1 MNKRICSIF
10 LLLTLLLALLPLQA
24 NAVTA
29 GMAALDMQEISR
41 TEYQISKDVK
51 EYEWLLNNGSLTKQ
65 MVGHVMEVKV
75 GKDSTATLAAGYSDY
90 NIDRIKNNQWAMV
103 KTTEQAQ
110 AMETRRTV
118 NVVGAINGGGFDM
131 SNGRPSG
138 ALVLNGTVIQ
148 SANSTTF
155 WVDKENVAHITD
167 GMEYTQAVADGRVS
181 EAISSFGDI
190 LSDGK
195 AYTGLDNSTRASR
208 TAVGIKPDGSVVLFM
223 VDGRQSPYS
232 AGMTMAELAAA
243 MEELGCERAINL
255 DGGGSSTFATQREGD
270 VVSEVDPNGKSAGLT
285 LRCRPSDGYER
296 RVSNTLMVL
305 SSAKAT
311 GDFDHAVLMPNNEIY
326 TPGSTVAFEA
336 SGVDGGGFPTDIPA
350 GASWSLTEGAALGSI
365 NAQTGV
371 FIANE
376 GAEGTVSA
384 ALTVNGK
391 VAGTTQIGLHWPDTL
406 GFTNNSVSLDFGK
419 TSDMTFKPTWNG
431 REVRYKDGDFVWSL
445 DESEKISY
453 KYTALVEKKGYGFSQ
468 KWSGGKPFKWTGP
481 NLDQEETPWGVVP
494 EIFMSLTG
502 NIGETQMI
510 EWGAGDGSTYQ
521 TYFTEQSASYQV
533 GADGTITV
541 QELLTHDK
549 AEKLTDDGWKECTED
564 ENTKL
569 VNLEHAFTI
578 GRFENNQFVADAKN
592 SLRAMAQVV
601 LKAKPSVSGS
611 IELVVGLEPLVLFD
625 FEAPDA
631 STSIESYWNTYV
643 EPGSDNHGANNG
655 HGGQLSADEIQ
666 KYRLWVRSGAGRVGA
681 NYAGSGVVTG
691 KENGVR
697 FGEGAYKLAYD
708 FNQVSATAPIAADF
722 GYSCDLLVNMQQPT
736 KIGMWVNVPAARKND
751 DSILKVI
758 SAGGAND
765 TVAGNG
771 YNELNANGTFTFVEG
786 KIPSCV
792 TMYSQYYGSAV
803 DEKGNTVILS
813 TLSDMAG
820 RGWIWVEA
828 DISSMQ
834 MPIGL
839 YRGYAV
845 HLVSPQNAG
854 KLTEGST
861 TKDACKDAYI
871 LIDNIQFIYGTNTND
886 INNPAIESVTET
898 TTNTVLYDGQEPE
911 VTGSSLNFTVN
922 YSDSEATDKYASGI
936 DTASTRVYIDGVNQ
950 TANAEINTGSLYLRN
965 LNLRNGEH
973 SLTVYLKDLYG
984 NETNT
989 TYYFRVADPEGT
1001 EAGIAVVPQQAAPEI
1016 GKEFALYVVNVT
1028 NERVSSAD
1036 LEIEFPASYLATG
1049 VTVEAASGYTASL
1062 GTVSGN
1068 RVPVHIKASPIATQ
1082 MARTVQ
1088 EYDHEMACLVLTIP
1102 ESAAS
1107 DKYFE
1112 YSIAQAT
1119 YQTTSGH
1126 NTFVGSAQRV
1136 MLETACELHVDR
1148 TLLVGTKTT
1157 LRVTDRS
1164 GEPQARASIYAGE
1177 TLLGKTG
1184 PDGTLKYTFTTTGLQ
1199 TLHAV
1204 SSAGRSQNAS
1214 AVVCAK
1220 PEVNGG
1226 APFGVQNNAVAGA
1239 STAQSITWL
1248 SSIDGSAE
1256 KALVRYAEKADMTGA
1271 VEFTG
1276 TSEIQFFVEST
1287 SGNALRCNI
1296 ARLSGLSSGTT
1307 YYYQVGDG
1315 TKWSE
1320 IFHFTTADPTEQMTN
1335 FFILGDIQ
1343 TSSTANL
1350 ERALQELRAGSYDF
1364 GIQTGDAIDDVT
1376 KLENWQSFFTVV
1388 NQKNLNGTAL
1398 VHALGNHEYMG
1409 DSDGEVSGN
1418 IFDLP
1423 QSKPNL
1429 WYAVEYGDVCVVVV
1443 NHQSEGAPNGSLVDA
1458 TAEIA
1463 EKLKTDCSWKVLV
1476 THMPVYGTEGVL
1488 PEASIKAIA
1497 ANLEKAGIDF
1507 VFSGDDNS
1515 YTRTYPMIGN
1525 VKQLENSSKGIVY
1538 YICGDLSGK
1547 TATCTRLD
1555 CHARVIERTE
1565 YQGLYMTAEATRES
1579 MTIRAYKYDGKLLDT
1594 YTKKRTDCE
1603 LGRHEVDGT
1612 RSKYDMAN
1620 GTITC
1625 AVCGVALKP
1634 KDGYAFTGLLSTT
1647 DGKQAVLTKGT
1658 LKRSKFT
1665 SLSEKIYHSCESGYA
1680 YLTTQSDSRTCLKG
1694 GYTTDTCPSCK
1705 ATDRSEFLSPKGHDW
1720 DENHICKKCQ
1730 SAGIDITS
1738 SEVVFKFGTPEN
1750 SRDADEVP
1758 SYEYADTGVRPSSFA
1773 KHGEYT
1779 LVSSN
1784 DATVEDDGVMR
1795 DLYVQWPENKQ
1806 IGPATIVCEGKG
1818 NYYGTKTLRYV
1829 IVPASV
1835 KQLNVTDITETT
1847 ARLTWSAAPG
1857 AQYYEVFACNE
1868 NNTSRQS
1875 LGSNIESCEF
1885 MLTGLS
1891 PDETTYY
1898 VVAGRAKVNAEDK
1911 KEYASLHWSPICAV
1925 QAAPISANVTAMTA
1939 TVDDVQIP
1947 AVQVDGTNY
1956 LFLPASANL
1965 KSLNAVFTRS
1975 ADEGNLVVTGNQGS
1989 QSVSGGDA
1997 LNVSALASETDG
2009 YRSITA
2015 KVGNGDGF
2023 TVRVMQATSL
2033 PTLYLTSSSATE
2045 NRTYIDTSKTNTTTA
2060 ALRMLDAA
2068 GDEIGVG
2075 NIKELKARG
2084 NSTFAYAL
2092 KKSYQIKLETTAD
2105 LLQTGESVETWV
2117 LLANYFDATLMHDK
2131 LFKDMA
2137 TQLDM
2142 RYTASCN
2149 WVNLY
2154 YDGEYRGVYLLSEK
2168 NAVKSTGV
2176 NIIDMEKAYEALN
2189 EGYGTNMHTTIG
2201 NANGVTYTYTTG
2213 LAEPDNITGG
2223 YLLELN
2229 YSEPDE
2235 VSGFITK
2242 RGKGVNVKSPEWCG
2256 ESAMQY
2262 ISGYY
2267 QAFEDAV
2274 YAVDD
2279 SGAYTGYNESTGKYY
2294 YEYVDRDSLVKIFL
2308 MQELALNPDGFISS
2322 LYFYKDADGIMYA
2335 GPIWDQDMT
2344 LGTGWSKQISPDT
2357 TDYHY
2362 LAEALI
2368 QIPDFRAAVNSYYTE
2383 HFAPLANRLIE
2394 EDGTIAEYEALLMDS
2409 AEMNFVLWPYIRIG
2423 NPTEDGHIWQNATY
2437 AGVVADMQSWITKR
2451 ISYLDS
2457 TFGKTVYEL
2466 GDVNMDGVVNSY
2478 DAVLIL
2484 RYASDFD
2491 DDDFNLQYADIDK
2504 NGVVNSYDAVLL
2516 LQYVISKKD

>member
-1 MNKRICSIF
+1 MSKRICSIF
-10 LLLTLLLALLPLQA
+10 LLLALLPLQA
-24 NAVTA
+24 NAVNA

-41 TEYQISKDVK
+41 TEYRISKDVK

-65 MVGHVMEVKV
+65 MVGHVMEIKV
-75 GKDSTATLAAGYSDY
+75 GQDSTATLAAGYSYY
-90 NIDRIKNNQWAMV
+90 NIEDIKNGRWAMV
-103 KTTEQAQ
+103 TTTEQAQ
-110 AMETRRTV
+110 AMETQRKV
-118 NVVGAINGGGFDM
+118 NVVGAVNGGGFDM

-138 ALVLNGTVIQ
+138 ALVLDGNVIQ

-155 WVDKENVAHITD
+155 WVDKENNAYITD
-167 GMEYTQAVADGRVS
+167 GTEYNQAVAEGRVS

-190 LSDGK
+190 LKDGK
-195 AYTGLDNSTRASR
+195 AFTGLDNSTRASR
-208 TAVGIKPDGSVVLFM
+208 TAVGIKADGSVVLFM

-305 SSAKAT
+305 SSAEAT
-311 GDFDHAVLMPNNEIY
+311 GKFARAVLTPNNEIY
-326 TPGSTVAFEA
+326 TPGSTVAFKA

-371 FIANE
+371 FTANE
-376 GAEGTVSA
+376 GAEGTVTA
-384 ALTVNGK
+384 ALTVNGE
-391 VAGTTQIGLHWPDTL
+391 VAGKTQIQLHWPDTL
-406 GFTNNSVSLDFGK
+406 GFTNNSVSLDFGE

-431 REVRYKDGDFVWSL
+431 REVRYKDGDFEWSL

-453 KYTALVEKKGYGFSQ
+453 KYTALVEEKGYGFSK

-481 NLDQEETPWGVVP
+481 NLDQEKTPWGVVP
-494 EIFMSLTG
+494 KIFMSLTG

-521 TYFTEQSASYQV
+521 TYFTEKSASYQV

-549 AEKLTDDGWKECTED
+549 AEKLTDDGWEECTEE
-564 ENTKL
+564 ENAKL
-569 VNLEHAFTI
+569 VHLEHTFAL
-578 GRFENNQFVADAKN
+578 GQFENNQFVADKKN
-592 SLRAMAQVV
+592 SLRATAQVV
-601 LKAKPSVSGS
+601 LKAKPSVNGS
-611 IELVVGLEPLVLFD
+611 VELVVGLEPLVLFD
-625 FEAPDA
+625 FEAPADGKK
-631 STSIESYWNTYV
+631 SIEEYWNTYV
-643 EPGSDNHGANNG
+643 EPGPDNHPKNNG
-655 HGGQLSADEIQ
+655 HDGQLSAEEIQ
-666 KYRLWVRSGAGRVGA
+666 SYRLWVRSGAGRTGA
-681 NYAGSGVVTG
+681 DYSGSGVVTG

-708 FNQVSATAPIAADF
+708 FTKVSATAPIAADF

-758 SAGGAND
+758 SAGGANS
-765 TVAGNG
+765 TVSGNG
-771 YNELNANGTFTFVEG
+771 YNKLNADGTFTFVEG
-786 KIPSCV
+786 EIPSCV
-792 TMYSQYYGSAV
+792 TMYSQYYGSVV
-803 DEKGNTVILS
+803 DEKGNTVVLS

-834 MPIGL
+834 MPIDL
-839 YRGYAV
+839 YRAYAV

-854 KLTEGST
+854 KLTEDST

-989 TYYFRVADPEGT
+989 TYYFRVVDPEGT

-1028 NERVSSAD
+1028 NEMVSSAD
-1036 LEIEFPASYLATG
+1036 LEIEFPASYLAAG

-1068 RVPVHIKASPIATQ
+1068 RVPVHIEASPIATQ

-1119 YQTTSGH
+1119 YQTPSGR

-1136 MLETACELHVDR
+1136 TLATACELHVDR
-1148 TLLVGTKTT
+1148 TLLVGTQTT

-1177 TLLGKTG
+1177 TLLGRTG
-1184 PDGTLKYTFTTTGLQ
+1184 PDGTLKYTFTRAGLQ

-1220 PEVNGG
+1220 PEVNEGL
-1226 APFGVQNNAVAGA
+1226 PFGVQNNAIAGA

-1248 SSIDGSAE
+1248 SSIDSSAE
-1256 KALVRYAEKADMTGA
+1256 KAVIRYAENAELTGA
-1271 VEFTG
+1271 EEFTG

-1320 IFHFTTADPTEQMTN
+1320 IFHFTTADPAEQTTS

-1343 TSSTANL
+1343 TSKTDNL
-1350 ERALQELRAGSYDF
+1350 ERALLELCAGSYDF

-1376 KLENWQSFFTVV
+1376 KFENWQSFFTVV

-1398 VHALGNHEYMG
+1398 VHAMGNHEYQG
-1409 DSDGEVSGN
+1409 DSNGEVSSS

-1423 QSKPNL
+1423 QSGPNL

-1443 NHQSEGAPNGSLVDA
+1443 NHQSQDAPNGSLVDA

-1463 EKLKTDCSWKVLV
+1463 EQLKTDCSWKVLV
-1476 THMPVYGTEGVL
+1476 THAPVYGTEGVL

-1515 YTRTYPMIGN
+1515 YTRTYPMLGN
-1525 VKQLENSSKGIVY
+1525 VKQAENSSKGIVY

-1547 TATCTRLD
+1547 TATCTPLD
-1555 CHARVIERTE
+1555 CHVKVIERTE

-1579 MTIRAYKYDGKLLDT
+1579 MTIRAYRYDGTLLDT

-1603 LGRHEVDGT
+1603 LGKHT
-1612 RSKYDMAN
+1612 FNSSSLYDMQS

-1625 AVCGVALKP
+1625 TLCDTPVDASTTDCSGVLA
-1634 KDGYAFTGLLSTT
+1634 TT
-1647 DGKQAVLTKGT
+1647 DGKLAILTSGA
-1658 LKRSKFT
+1658 LKKNEFSSFG
-1665 SLSEKIYHSCESGYA
+1665 EKNYHSCASGYA
-1680 YLTTQSDSRTCLKG
+1680 YETVRTDERTCIKG
-1694 GYTTDTCPSCK
+1694 GRTTDTCPECGAKDVSQ
-1705 ATDRSEFLSPKGHDW
+1705 FLYPLGHDW
-1720 DENHICKKCQ
+1720 DDDHVCRKCGFK
-1730 SAGIDITS
+1730 GIDIAS
-1738 SEVVFKFGTPEN
+1738 DAVVFKFGTPEKP
-1750 SRDADEVP
+1750 RTGTDIP
-1758 SYEYADTGVRPSSFA
+1758 QYAYQPGGIRPSSFG
-1773 KHGEYT
+1773 KHGDHILT
-1779 LVSSN
+1779 SSN
-1784 DATVEDDGVMR
+1784 DAGVGSDGIMK
-1795 DLYVQWPENKQ
+1795 DLYVQWPNNKD
-1806 IGPATIVCEGKG
+1806 IGTAKIVYEGKG
-1818 NYYGTKTLRYV
+1818 NYYGTVELTYV
-1829 IVPASV
+1829 IIPARV
-1835 KQLNVTDITETT
+1835 EKLNVTEITETT
-1847 ARLTWSAAPG
+1847 AKLTWSAAPG
-1857 AQYYEVFACNE
+1857 ATYYKVYSCDE
-1868 NNTSRQS
+1868 NAGNRKE
-1875 LGSNIESCEF
+1875 LGTTESCEF
-1885 MLTGLS
+1885 VLTGLVQ
-1891 PDETTYY
+1891 DETTYY
-1898 VVAGRAKVNAEDK
+1898 VVKSCAKAPAENN
-1911 KEYASLHWSPICAV
+1911 KEYSSGNSPVCAV
-1925 QAAPISANVTAMTA
+1925 SALPLSADVTAMTA
-1939 TVDDVQIP
+1939 TVDGVQIP

-1956 LFLPASANL
+1956 LFLPSSANL
-1965 KSLNAVFTRS
+1965 ASLNAVFTRS
-1975 ADEGNLVVTGNQGS
+1975 AETGDLVVTGDLSS
-1989 QSVSGGDA
+1989 QNVSSTDS
-1997 LNVSALASETDG
+1997 LNISALASETDG
-2009 YRSITA
+2009 YRTITA
-2015 KVGNGDGF
+2015 KIGNGTAF

-2033 PTLYLTSSSATE
+2033 PTVYLTSTDASAQG
-2045 NRTYIDTSKTNTTTA
+2045 RAYVDASKQNTTTA
-2060 ALRMLDAA
+2060 ALRMIDAN
-2068 GDEIGVG
+2068 GGEIAAT
-2075 NIKELKARG
+2075 NITELKARG
-2084 NSTFAYAL
+2084 NSTFTYAE
-2092 KKSYQIKLETTAD
+2092 KKSYQIKLETASN
-2105 LLQTGESVETWV
+2105 LLQTGENVKTWV

-2137 TQLDM
+2137 ASLQM
-2142 RYTASCN
+2142 PYTASCN

-2168 NAVKSTGV
+2168 NTVKSTGV
-2176 NIIDMEKAYEALN
+2176 NITDMEDAYKEQN
-2189 EGYGTNMHTTIG
+2189 PSYGTDMQTASSK
-2201 NANGVTYTYTTG
+2201 NAYGMTYFYTTG
-2213 LAEPDNITGG
+2213 LTEPGDITGG

-2229 YSEPDE
+2229 HDRPDE
-2235 VSGFITK
+2235 VSGFIT
-2242 RGKGVNVKSPEWCG
+2242 RQGKGMNVKSPEWCG
-2256 ESAMQY
+2256 EEAMRY
-2262 ISGYY
+2262 ISEYY

-2274 YAVDD
+2274 YATDK
-2279 SGAYTGYNESTGKYY
+2279 SGNYTGVNAEGKHYY
-2294 YEYVDRDSLVKIFL
+2294 DYVDRDSLVKIFL

-2322 LYFYKDADGIMYA
+2322 LYFYKDAGKKMYA

-2344 LGTGWSKQISPDT
+2344 LGTGWTKQISPET

-2362 LAEALI
+2362 LAQALI
-2368 QIPDFRAAVNSYYTE
+2368 QIPDFHAAVLRCYTE
-2383 HFAPLANRLIE
+2383 TFAPLAKELLAENGAVNDYAARL
-2394 EDGTIAEYEALLMDS
+2394 TDS
-2409 AEMNFVLWPYIRIG
+2409 AEMNFVLWDYIRVG
-2423 NPTEDGHIWQNATY
+2423 ELDNAGHIWQGATY
-2437 AGVVADMQSWITKR
+2437 ASVLADMRSWLTKR
-2451 ISYLDS
+2451 IAYLDS
-2457 TFGKTVYEL
+2457 AFAGTVFEI
-2466 GDVNMDGVVNSY
+2466 GDVNGDGVVDIFDVYSLRRYLAGYEVEGIILANGDVNGDGDVDIF
-2478 DAVLIL
+2478 DAW
-2484 RYASDFD
+2484 A
-2491 DDDFNLQYADIDK
+2491 LQRRLAGYED
-2504 NGVVNSYDAVLL
+2504 
-2516 LQYVISKKD
+2516 

>member
-1 MNKRICSIF
+1 MKKRICSIF
-10 LLLTLLLALLPLQA
+10 LLLTLLIALLPLQA

-75 GKDSTATLAAGYSDY
+75 GKNSTATLAAGYSDY
-90 NIDRIKNNQWAMV
+90 NIDDIKNNQWAMV

-110 AMETRRTV
+110 AMETRRKV

-138 ALVLNGTVIQ
+138 ALVLDGTVIQ

-167 GMEYTQAVADGRVS
+167 GTEYTQAVADGRVS

-311 GDFDHAVLMPNNEIY
+311 GEFDHAVLMPNNEIY
-326 TPGSTVAFEA
+326 TPGSTVAFRA
-336 SGVDGGGFPTDIPA
+336 SGVDGGGFPMNIPA

-365 NAQTGV
+365 NAQTGI
-371 FIANE
+371 FTANE

-391 VAGTTQIGLHWPDTL
+391 VAGTTQIELHWPDTL

-431 REVRYKDGDFVWSL
+431 REVRYKDGDFEWALVPTYYKFSPVIASSGDVKYKMAITPESLNKDMKVNGVNYRVTELALSADSNGTQLVSATVVQAGADPVVHTAVLGTFTNDLFVAGEETSLRASVQVTLRQNSTVTGSVDVVVGMEPYVIMDFEDHVVQGTTIPATDYWSCHVGL
-445 DESEKISY
+445 SSTGDHGALTVEEVKKDRIWIRDTARRGIVFPSSCNQVVSAEEDENVRFGQYAYKLGYDYTNISTSTTASADFGFSGDMQLNTMQPTKLGLWINVPSALSEDESIIKAILKGNAYEEAAA
-453 KYTALVEKKGYGFSQ
+453 TAYMAINE
-468 KWSGGKPFKWTGP
+468 
-481 NLDQEETPWGVVP
+481 
-494 EIFMSLTG
+494 
-502 NIGETQMI
+502 
-510 EWGAGDGSTYQ
+510 DGSTS
-521 TYFTEQSASYQV
+521 YFDGGLNGTAAYFQYKSYN
-533 GADGTITV
+533 ADGT
-541 QELLTHDK
+541 
-549 AEKLTDDGWKECTED
+549 
-564 ENTKL
+564 
-569 VNLEHAFTI
+569 
-578 GRFENNQFVADAKN
+578 
-592 SLRAMAQVV
+592 
-601 LKAKPSVSGS
+601 VSG
-611 IELVVGLEPLVLFD
+611 EHLCDWAGKG
-625 FEAPDA
+625 
-631 STSIESYWNTYV
+631 W
-643 EPGSDNHGANNG
+643 
-655 HGGQLSADEIQ
+655 
-666 KYRLWVRSGAGRVGA
+666 LW
-681 NYAGSGVVTG
+681 
-691 KENGVR
+691 
-697 FGEGAYKLAYD
+697 
-708 FNQVSATAPIAADF
+708 I
-722 GYSCDLLVNMQQPT
+722 
-736 KIGMWVNVPAARKND
+736 
-751 DSILKVI
+751 
-758 SAGGAND
+758 
-765 TVAGNG
+765 
-771 YNELNANGTFTFVEG
+771 
-786 KIPSCV
+786 
-792 TMYSQYYGSAV
+792 
-803 DEKGNTVILS
+803 
-813 TLSDMAG
+813 
-820 RGWIWVEA
+820 EA
-828 DISSMQ
+828 DISTLQ
-834 MPIGL
+834 MPVDMPRAYVIRVTSPPNCTKGT
-839 YRGYAV
+839 GYF
-845 HLVSPQNAG
+845 
-854 KLTEGST
+854 
-861 TKDACKDAYI
+861 Y
-871 LIDNIQFIYGTNTND
+871 IDNFQFIYGTNTND

-984 NETNT
+984 NETST

-1028 NERVSSAD
+1028 NEMVSSAD
-1036 LEIEFPASYLATG
+1036 LEIEFPASYLAAG

-1068 RVPVHIKASPIATQ
+1068 RVPVHIEASPIATQ

-1119 YQTTSGH
+1119 YQTPSGR

-1256 KALVRYAEKADMTGA
+1256 KAIIRYAEKADMAGA

-1315 TKWSE
+1315 TTWSE
-1320 IFHFTTADPTEQMTN
+1320 VFHFTTADPTEQTTN

-1423 QSKPNL
+1423 QSEPNL

-1525 VKQLENSSKGIVY
+1525 VKQPENSSKGIVY

-1555 CHARVIERTE
+1555 CHAKVIERTE

-1579 MTIRAYKYDGKLLDT
+1579 MTIRAYKYDGTLLDT

-1603 LGRHEVDGT
+1603 LGRHKVDGT

-1625 AVCGVALKP
+1625 AVCGVALEP
-1634 KDGYAFTGLLSTT
+1634 KNDYAFTGLLSTT
-1647 DGKQAVLTKGT
+1647 DGKQAVLTNGT
-1658 LKRSKFT
+1658 LKTSEFT
-1665 SLSEKIYHSCESGYA
+1665 SLGEKIYHSCESGYA
-1680 YLTTQSDSRTCLKG
+1680 YETVHTDERTCVTG
-1694 GYTTDTCPSCK
+1694 GRTIDTCPECGAKDQSQ
-1705 ATDRSEFLSPKGHDW
+1705 FLYPEGHDW
-1720 DENHICKKCQ
+1720 NDVYVCSKCGFH
-1730 SAGIDITS
+1730 GIDIAS
-1738 SEVVFKFGTPEN
+1738 NAVIFKFNTPEKP
-1750 SRDADEVP
+1750 RDLTP
-1758 SYEYADTGVRPSSFA
+1758 IPQYAYKSGGIRPSSFGR
-1773 KHGEYT
+1773 HGNHILT
-1779 LVSSN
+1779 SSN
-1784 DATVEDDGVMR
+1784 DAGVGSDGIMK
-1795 DLYVQWPENKQ
+1795 DLYVQWPNNKE
-1806 IGPATIVCEGKG
+1806 IGVAKIVYEGKG
-1818 NYYGTKTLRYV
+1818 NYYGRVELTYV
-1829 IVPASV
+1829 IVPDRVEKLS
-1835 KQLNVTDITETT
+1835 VTDITGTT
-1847 ARLTWSAAPG
+1847 AKLTWPAAPG
-1857 AQYYEVFACNE
+1857 ATYYEVYSCNVSGDAKAKVG
-1868 NNTSRQS
+1868 TSD
-1875 LGSNIESCEF
+1875 NCEF
-1885 MLTGLS
+1885 VLTGLE
-1891 PDETTYY
+1891 PNKTTYY
-1898 VVAGRAKVNAEDK
+1898 VVKGFAKVNDTS
-1911 KEYASLHWSPICAV
+1911 YSHPQYSPVCTV
-1925 QAAPISANVTAMTA
+1925 SALPLSADVTAMTA
-1939 TVDDVQIP
+1939 TVDGVQIP

-1965 KSLNAVFTRS
+1965 ASLNAVFTRS
-1975 ADEGNLVVTGNQGS
+1975 AETGDLVVTGDLGS
-1989 QSVSGGDA
+1989 QNVSSTDS
-1997 LNVSALASETDG
+1997 LDVSALASETDG
-2009 YRSITA
+2009 YRTITA
-2015 KVGNGDGF
+2015 KVGNGTAF

-2033 PTLYLTSSSATE
+2033 PTVYLTSTDASAQG
-2045 NRTYIDTSKTNTTTA
+2045 RAYVDASKQNTTTA
-2060 ALRMLDAA
+2060 ALRMIDAN
-2068 GDEIGVG
+2068 GGEIAAT
-2075 NIKELKARG
+2075 NITELKARG
-2084 NSTFAYAL
+2084 NSTFTYAE
-2092 KKSYQIKLETTAD
+2092 KKSYQIKLETAPD
-2105 LLQTGESVETWV
+2105 LLQTGESVKTWV

-2131 LFKDMA
+2131 LFKDLAAGLQMP
-2137 TQLDM
+2137 
-2142 RYTASCN
+2142 YTVSCG

-2176 NIIDMEKAYEALN
+2176 AISDMEAAYEALN
-2189 EGYGTNMHTTIG
+2189 PDYGKDMRTESG
-2201 NANGVTYTYTTG
+2201 ENAYGMTYFYTKDLT
-2213 LAEPDNITGG
+2213 EPENLTGG

-2229 YSEPDE
+2229 HDKPDE
-2235 VSGFITK
+2235 VSGFITR
-2242 RGKGVNVKSPEWCG
+2242 RGKGMNVKSPEWCG
-2256 ESAMQY
+2256 DAAMRY
-2262 ISGYY
+2262 ISEYY

-2274 YAVDD
+2274 YAVDEN
-2279 SGAYTGYNESTGKYY
+2279 GNYTGVNAEGKHYY
-2294 YEYVDRDSLVKIFL
+2294 DYVDRDSLVKIFL
-2308 MQELALNPDGFISS
+2308 MQELALNPDGFVSS
-2322 LYFYKDADGIMYA
+2322 LYFYKDADDIMYA

-2344 LGTGWSKQISPDT
+2344 LGTGWTKEISPDI

-2362 LAEALI
+2362 LAQALI
-2368 QIPDFRAAVNSYYTE
+2368 QIPDFRAAVLRCYTE
-2383 HFAPLANRLIE
+2383 TFAPLAKNL
-2394 EDGTIAEYEALLMDS
+2394 IAENGTVDEYAALLTDS
-2409 AEMNFVLWPYIRIG
+2409 AEMNFVLWPYIRVG
-2423 NPTEDGHIWQNATY
+2423 EPDNAGHIWQNATY
-2437 AGVVADMQSWITKR
+2437 ASVLANMQNWLTRR
-2451 ISYLDS
+2451 IAYLDS
-2457 TFGKTVYEL
+2457 TFAEPVFEP
-2466 GDVNMDGVVNSY
+2466 GDVNGDGAVDTS

-2484 RYASDFD
+2484 RYALGYQDEG
-2491 DDDFNLQYADIDK
+2491 FNVLYGDL
-2504 NGVVNSYDAVLL
+2504 NGDGLVDTSDAVLAL
-2516 LQYVISKKD
+2516 RRALGYTD

>member
-1 MNKRICSIF
+1 MKKRICSIF

-29 GMAALDMQEISR
+29 GMDALDMQEISR

-90 NIDRIKNNQWAMV
+90 NIDDIKNNKWAMV

-110 AMETRRTV
+110 AMETRRKV

-138 ALVLNGTVIQ
+138 ALVLDGTVIQ

-167 GMEYTQAVADGRVS
+167 GTEYNQAVADGHVS

-208 TAVGIKPDGSVVLFM
+208 TAVGIKQDGSVVLFM

-311 GDFDHAVLMPNNEIY
+311 GEFDHAVLMPNNEIY
-326 TPGSTVAFEA
+326 TPGSPVAFEA
-336 SGVDGGGFPTDIPA
+336 SGVDGGGFPTDIPE

-365 NAQTGV
+365 NAQTGA
-371 FIANE
+371 FTANE
-376 GAEGTVSA
+376 GAEGKVTA

-391 VAGTTQIGLHWPDTL
+391 VAGTTQIELHWPDTL

-453 KYTALVEKKGYGFSQ
+453 KYRALVETRGWNNGWKDNKNIY
-468 KWSGGKPFKWTGP
+468 
-481 NLDQEETPWGVVP
+481 
-494 EIFMSLTG
+494 MSLTG
-502 NIGETQMI
+502 AIGAQQKL
-510 EWGAGDGSTYQ
+510 EWGQYETRTYY
-521 TYFTEQSASYQV
+521 TYFTEASRTLSY
-533 GADGTITV
+533 GADGTISVYET
-541 QELLTHDK
+541 LTHDK
-549 AEKLTDDGWKECTED
+549 AEKLNGTGGEATAEELAQCVDTEH
-564 ENTKL
+564 EFS
-569 VNLEHAFTI
+569 V
-578 GRFENNQFVADAKN
+578 GRFANNQFIADSDN
-592 SLRAMAQVV
+592 SLRAT
-601 LKAKPSVSGS
+601 AKVSLASNPSVSS
-611 IELVVGLEPLVLFD
+611 SVELVVGLEPMMLFD
-625 FEAPDA
+625 FEAPADGKK
-631 STSIESYWNTYV
+631 SIEEYWNTFV
-643 EPGSDNHGANNG
+643 EPGADPGHANMNG
-655 HGGQLSADEIQ
+655 HGGELSAEEVQ
-666 KYRLWVRSGAGRVGA
+666 NYRLWVRSGAGRVGA

-708 FNQVSATAPIAADF
+708 FTKVGATLGIAADF

-736 KIGMWVNVPAARKND
+736 KIGMWVNVPEERKND
-751 DSILKVI
+751 DSLLKVI
-758 SAGGAND
+758 SAGAAKDMQG
-765 TVAGNG
+765 GNG
-771 YNELNANGTFTFVEG
+771 YNTLSKDGSFAFAGSQKPQGT
-786 KIPSCV
+786 
-792 TMYSQYYGSAV
+792 TMYAQYYGSAV
-803 DEKGNTVILS
+803 DSKGNPVVLS

-834 MPIGL
+834 MPIDL

-989 TYYFRVADPEGT
+989 TYYFRVVDPEGT

-1028 NERVSSAD
+1028 NEMVSSAD
-1036 LEIEFPASYLATG
+1036 LEIEFPASYLAAD

-1062 GTVSGN
+1062 GKVSGSH
-1068 RVPVHIKASPIATQ
+1068 VPVHIEASPIATQ
-1082 MARTVQ
+1082 VARTVQ

-1119 YQTTSGH
+1119 YQTPSGR

-1177 TLLGKTG
+1177 TLLGRTG

-1256 KALVRYAEKADMTGA
+1256 KAIIRYAEKADMTGA
-1271 VEFTG
+1271 MEFTG
-1276 TSEIQFFVEST
+1276 TSKIQFFVEST

-1315 TKWSE
+1315 TTWSE
-1320 IFHFTTADPTEQMTN
+1320 VFHFTTADPTEQTTN

-1376 KLENWQSFFTVV
+1376 KFENWQSFFTVV

-1579 MTIRAYKYDGKLLDT
+1579 MTIRAYKYDGTLLDT
-1594 YTKKRTDCE
+1594 YTKKRTECE
-1603 LGRHEVDGT
+1603 LGKHTVNST
-1612 RSKYDMAN
+1612 SKYDMTA

-1634 KDGYAFTGLLSTT
+1634 KDNYAFTGLLSTT
-1647 DGKQAVLTKGT
+1647 DGKQTILTDGVPETK
-1658 LKRSKFT
+1658 KFVSFGET
-1665 SLSEKIYHSCESGYA
+1665 RYHVCEDGYA
-1680 YLTTQSDSRTCLKG
+1680 YRTEQSDSRTCLKG

-1720 DENHICKKCQ
+1720 DEKHICKKCQ

-1779 LVSSN
+1779 LTSSN
-1784 DATVEDDGVMR
+1784 DATVEDDGMMR

-1806 IGPATIVCEGKG
+1806 IGPASIVCEGKG
-1818 NYYGTKTLRYV
+1818 NYYGIKTLRYV

-1898 VVAGRAKVNAEDK
+1898 VVAGRAKVSAEDK

-1939 TVDDVQIP
+1939 TVDGVQIP
-1947 AVQVDGTNY
+1947 AVNLAGTNY
-1956 LFLPASANL
+1956 LFLPASADLANL
-1965 KSLNAVFTRS
+1965 NVTFTRS
-1975 ADEGNLVVTGNQGS
+1975 ADAGNLVVTGNQGS
-1989 QSVSGGDA
+1989 QSVPNGEA
-1997 LNVSALASETDG
+1997 LNVSALASLTDG
-2009 YRSITA
+2009 YRSLTA
-2015 KVGNGDGF
+2015 KVGNGEGF

-2033 PTLYLTSSSATE
+2033 PTLYLTSSSAAE
-2045 NRTYIDTSKTNTTTA
+2045 NRTYIDESKTNTTTA
-2060 ALRMLDAA
+2060 VLRMLDAD
-2068 GDEIGVG
+2068 GSEIGAG
-2075 NIKELKARG
+2075 TIKELKARG
-2084 NSTFAYAL
+2084 NSTFDYAK
-2092 KKSYQIKLETTAD
+2092 KKSYQIKLETASD
-2105 LLQTGESVETWV
+2105 LLQTGESVKTWV

-2137 TQLDM
+2137 AQLDM
-2142 RYTASCN
+2142 LYTASCN

-2176 NIIDMEKAYEALN
+2176 NITDMEAAYQALN
-2189 EGYGTNMHTTIG
+2189 PGYGTDMHTATG
-2201 NANGVTYTYTTG
+2201 NAGGVRYTYTTG
-2213 LAEPDNITGG
+2213 LTEPENITGG

-2229 YSEPDE
+2229 HSEPDE

-2242 RGKGVNVKSPEWCG
+2242 QGKGVNVKSPEWCG

-2279 SGAYTGYNESTGKYY
+2279 SGAHTGYNESTSKYY

-2383 HFAPLANRLIE
+2383 HFAPLANKLVE
-2394 EDGTIAEYEALLMDS
+2394 EDGTIAEYEALLTDS

-2423 NPTEDGHIWQNATY
+2423 DPAEGGHIWQNATY
-2437 AGVVADMQSWITKR
+2437 VGVVADMQSWITKR

-2504 NGVVNSYDAVLL
+2504 NGVVNSFDAVLL
-2516 LQYVISKKD
+2516 LQYVTSKKD

>member
-1 MNKRICSIF
+1 MSKRICSIF

-24 NAVTA
+24 NAVNA

-41 TEYQISKDVK
+41 TEYRISKDVK

-65 MVGHVMEVKV
+65 MVGHVMEIKV
-75 GKDSTATLAAGYSDY
+75 GQDSTATLAAGYSYY
-90 NIDRIKNNQWAMV
+90 NIEDIKNGRWAMV
-103 KTTEQAQ
+103 TTTEQAQ
-110 AMETRRTV
+110 AMETQRKV
-118 NVVGAINGGGFDM
+118 NVVGAVNGGGFDM

-138 ALVLNGTVIQ
+138 ALVLDGNVIQ

-155 WVDKENVAHITD
+155 WVDKENNAYITD
-167 GMEYTQAVADGRVS
+167 GTEYNQAVAEGRVS

-190 LSDGK
+190 LKDGK
-195 AYTGLDNSTRASR
+195 AFTGLDNSTRASR
-208 TAVGIKPDGSVVLFM
+208 TAVGIKADGSVVLFM

-305 SSAKAT
+305 SSAEAT
-311 GDFDHAVLMPNNEIY
+311 GKFARAVLTPNNEIY
-326 TPGSTVAFEA
+326 TPGSTVAFKA

-371 FIANE
+371 FTANE
-376 GAEGTVSA
+376 GAEGTVTA
-384 ALTVNGK
+384 ALTVNGE
-391 VAGTTQIGLHWPDTL
+391 VAGKTQIQLHWPDTL
-406 GFTNNSVSLDFGK
+406 GFTNNSVSLDFGE

-431 REVRYKDGDFVWSL
+431 REVRYKDGDFEWSL

-453 KYTALVEKKGYGFSQ
+453 KYTALVEEKGYGFSK

-481 NLDQEETPWGVVP
+481 NLDQEKTPWGVVP
-494 EIFMSLTG
+494 KIFMSLTG

-521 TYFTEQSASYQV
+521 TYFTEKSASYQV

-549 AEKLTDDGWKECTED
+549 AEKLTDDGWEECTEE
-564 ENTKL
+564 ENAKL
-569 VNLEHAFTI
+569 VHLEHTFAL
-578 GRFENNQFVADAKN
+578 GQFENNQFVADKKN
-592 SLRAMAQVV
+592 SLRATAQVV
-601 LKAKPSVSGS
+601 LKAKPSVNGS
-611 IELVVGLEPLVLFD
+611 VELVVGLEPLVLFD
-625 FEAPDA
+625 FEAPADGKK
-631 STSIESYWNTYV
+631 SIEEYWNTYV
-643 EPGSDNHGANNG
+643 EPGPDNHPKNNG
-655 HGGQLSADEIQ
+655 HDGQLSAEEIQ
-666 KYRLWVRSGAGRVGA
+666 SYRLWVRSGAGRTGA
-681 NYAGSGVVTG
+681 DYSGSGVVTG

-708 FNQVSATAPIAADF
+708 FTKVSATAPIAADF

-758 SAGGAND
+758 SAGGANS
-765 TVAGNG
+765 TVSGNG
-771 YNELNANGTFTFVEG
+771 YNKLNADGTFTFVEG
-786 KIPSCV
+786 EIPSCV
-792 TMYSQYYGSAV
+792 TMYSQYYGSVV
-803 DEKGNTVILS
+803 DEKGNTVVLS

-834 MPIGL
+834 MPIDL
-839 YRGYAV
+839 YRAYAV

-854 KLTEGST
+854 KLTEDST

-989 TYYFRVADPEGT
+989 TYYFRVVDPEGT

-1028 NERVSSAD
+1028 NEMVSSAD
-1036 LEIEFPASYLATG
+1036 LEIEFPASYLAAG

-1068 RVPVHIKASPIATQ
+1068 RVPVHIEASPIATQ

-1119 YQTTSGH
+1119 YQTPSGR

-1136 MLETACELHVDR
+1136 TLATACELHVDR
-1148 TLLVGTKTT
+1148 TLLVGTQTT
-1157 LRVTDRS
+1157 LRVMDRS

-1177 TLLGKTG
+1177 TLLGRTG
-1184 PDGTLKYTFTTTGLQ
+1184 PGGTLKYTFTRAGLQ

-1220 PEVNGG
+1220 PEVNEGL
-1226 APFGVQNNAVAGA
+1226 PFGVQNNAIAGA

-1248 SSIDGSAE
+1248 SSIDSSAE
-1256 KALVRYAEKADMTGA
+1256 KAVIRYAENAELTGA
-1271 VEFTG
+1271 EEFTG

-1320 IFHFTTADPTEQMTN
+1320 IFHFTTADPAEQTTS

-1343 TSSTANL
+1343 TSKTDNL
-1350 ERALQELRAGSYDF
+1350 ERALLELCAGSYDF

-1376 KLENWQSFFTVV
+1376 KFENWQSFFTVV

-1398 VHALGNHEYMG
+1398 VHAMGNHEYQG
-1409 DSDGEVSGN
+1409 DSNGEVSSS

-1423 QSKPNL
+1423 QSGPNL

-1443 NHQSEGAPNGSLVDA
+1443 NHQSQDAPNGSLVDA

-1463 EKLKTDCSWKVLV
+1463 EQLKTDCSWKVLV
-1476 THMPVYGTEGVL
+1476 THAPVYGTEGVL

-1515 YTRTYPMIGN
+1515 YTRTYPMLGN
-1525 VKQLENSSKGIVY
+1525 VKQAENSSKGIVY

-1547 TATCTRLD
+1547 TATCTPLD
-1555 CHARVIERTE
+1555 CHVKVIERTE

-1579 MTIRAYKYDGKLLDT
+1579 MTIRAYRYDGTLLDT

-1603 LGRHEVDGT
+1603 LGKHT
-1612 RSKYDMAN
+1612 FNSSSLYDMQS

-1625 AVCGVALKP
+1625 TLCDTPVDASTTDCSGVLA
-1634 KDGYAFTGLLSTT
+1634 TT
-1647 DGKQAVLTKGT
+1647 DGKLAILTSGA
-1658 LKRSKFT
+1658 LKKNEFSSFG
-1665 SLSEKIYHSCESGYA
+1665 EKNYHSCASGYA
-1680 YLTTQSDSRTCLKG
+1680 YETVRTDERTCIKG
-1694 GYTTDTCPSCK
+1694 GRTTDTCPECGAKDVSQ
-1705 ATDRSEFLSPKGHDW
+1705 FLYPLGHDW
-1720 DENHICKKCQ
+1720 DDDHVCRKCGFK
-1730 SAGIDITS
+1730 GIDIAS
-1738 SEVVFKFGTPEN
+1738 DAVVFKFGTPEKP
-1750 SRDADEVP
+1750 RTGTDIP
-1758 SYEYADTGVRPSSFA
+1758 QYAYQPGGIRPSSFG
-1773 KHGEYT
+1773 KHGDHILT
-1779 LVSSN
+1779 SSN
-1784 DATVEDDGVMR
+1784 DAGVGSDGIMK
-1795 DLYVQWPENKQ
+1795 DLYVQWPNNKD
-1806 IGPATIVCEGKG
+1806 IGTAKIVYEGKG
-1818 NYYGTKTLRYV
+1818 NYYGTVELTYV
-1829 IVPASV
+1829 IIPARV
-1835 KQLNVTDITETT
+1835 EKLNVTEITETT
-1847 ARLTWSAAPG
+1847 AKLTWSAAPG
-1857 AQYYEVFACNE
+1857 ATYYKVYSCEE
-1868 NNTSRQS
+1868 NAGNRKE
-1875 LGSNIESCEF
+1875 LGTTESCEF
-1885 MLTGLS
+1885 VLTGLVQ
-1891 PDETTYY
+1891 DETTYY
-1898 VVAGRAKVNAEDK
+1898 VVKSCAKAPAENN
-1911 KEYASLHWSPICAV
+1911 KEYSSGNSPVCAV
-1925 QAAPISANVTAMTA
+1925 SALPLSADVTAMTA
-1939 TVDDVQIP
+1939 TVDGVQIP

-1956 LFLPASANL
+1956 LFLPSSANL
-1965 KSLNAVFTRS
+1965 ASLNAVFTRS
-1975 ADEGNLVVTGNQGS
+1975 AETGDLVVTGDLSS
-1989 QSVSGGDA
+1989 QNVSSTDS
-1997 LNVSALASETDG
+1997 LNISALASETDG
-2009 YRSITA
+2009 YRTITA
-2015 KVGNGDGF
+2015 KIGNGTAF

-2033 PTLYLTSSSATE
+2033 PTVYLTSTDASAQG
-2045 NRTYIDTSKTNTTTA
+2045 RAYVDASKQNTTTA
-2060 ALRMLDAA
+2060 ALRMIDAN
-2068 GDEIGVG
+2068 GGEIAAT
-2075 NIKELKARG
+2075 NITELKARG
-2084 NSTFAYAL
+2084 NSTFTYAE
-2092 KKSYQIKLETTAD
+2092 KKSYQIKLETASN
-2105 LLQTGESVETWV
+2105 LLQTGENVKTWV

-2137 TQLDM
+2137 ASLQM
-2142 RYTASCN
+2142 PYTASCN

-2168 NAVKSTGV
+2168 NTVKSTGV
-2176 NIIDMEKAYEALN
+2176 NITDMEDAYKEQN
-2189 EGYGTNMHTTIG
+2189 PSYGTDMQTASSK
-2201 NANGVTYTYTTG
+2201 NAYGMTYFYTTG
-2213 LAEPDNITGG
+2213 LTEPGDITGG

-2229 YSEPDE
+2229 HDRPDE
-2235 VSGFITK
+2235 VSGFIT
-2242 RGKGVNVKSPEWCG
+2242 RQGKGMNVKSPEWCG
-2256 ESAMQY
+2256 EEAMRY
-2262 ISGYY
+2262 ISEYY

-2274 YAVDD
+2274 YATDK
-2279 SGAYTGYNESTGKYY
+2279 SGNYTGVNAEGKHYY
-2294 YEYVDRDSLVKIFL
+2294 DYVDRDSLVKIFL

-2322 LYFYKDADGIMYA
+2322 LYFYKDAGKKMYA

-2344 LGTGWSKQISPDT
+2344 LGTGWTKQISPET

-2362 LAEALI
+2362 LAQALI
-2368 QIPDFRAAVNSYYTE
+2368 QIPDFHAAVLRCYTE
-2383 HFAPLANRLIE
+2383 TFAPLAKELLAENGAVNDYAARL
-2394 EDGTIAEYEALLMDS
+2394 TDS
-2409 AEMNFVLWPYIRIG
+2409 AEMNFVLWDYIRVG
-2423 NPTEDGHIWQNATY
+2423 ELDNAGHIWQGATY
-2437 AGVVADMQSWITKR
+2437 ASVLADMRSWLTKR
-2451 ISYLDS
+2451 IAYLDS
-2457 TFGKTVYEL
+2457 AFAGTVFEI
-2466 GDVNMDGVVNSY
+2466 GDVNGDGVVDIFDVYSLRRYLAGYEVEGIILANGDVNGDGDVDIF
-2478 DAVLIL
+2478 DAW
-2484 RYASDFD
+2484 A
-2491 DDDFNLQYADIDK
+2491 LQRRLAGYED
-2504 NGVVNSYDAVLL
+2504 
-2516 LQYVISKKD
+2516 

>member
-1 MNKRICSIF
+1 MKKRICSIF

-90 NIDRIKNNQWAMV
+90 NIGDIKNNQWAMV

-110 AMETRRTV
+110 AMETRRKV

-326 TPGSTVAFEA
+326 TPGSTVAFRA
-336 SGVDGGGFPTDIPA
+336 SGVDGGGFPMNIPA

-371 FIANE
+371 FTANE
-376 GAEGTVSA
+376 GAEGTVTA
-384 ALTVNGK
+384 ALTVNGD
-391 VAGTTQIGLHWPDTL
+391 VAGTTQIELHWPDTL

-453 KYTALVEKKGYGFSQ
+453 KYRALVETRGWNNGWKDNKNIY
-468 KWSGGKPFKWTGP
+468 
-481 NLDQEETPWGVVP
+481 
-494 EIFMSLTG
+494 MSLTG
-502 NIGETQMI
+502 AVGTQQKL
-510 EWGAGDGSTYQ
+510 EWGQYETRTYY
-521 TYFTEQSASYQV
+521 TYFTEASRTLSY
-533 GADGTITV
+533 GADGTISVYET
-541 QELLTHDK
+541 LTHDK
-549 AEKLTDDGWKECTED
+549 AEKLNGTGGEATAEELAQCVDTEH
-564 ENTKL
+564 EFS
-569 VNLEHAFTI
+569 V
-578 GRFENNQFVADAKN
+578 GRFANNQFIADSDN
-592 SLRAMAQVV
+592 SLRAT
-601 LKAKPSVSGS
+601 AKVSLASNPSVSS
-611 IELVVGLEPLVLFD
+611 SVELVVGLEPMMLFD
-625 FEAPDA
+625 FEAPADGKK
-631 STSIESYWNTYV
+631 SIEEYWNTFV
-643 EPGSDNHGANNG
+643 EPGADPGHANMNG
-655 HGGQLSADEIQ
+655 HGGELSAEEVQ
-666 KYRLWVRSGAGRVGA
+666 NYRLWVRSGASRVGA

-708 FNQVSATAPIAADF
+708 FTKVSATAVIAADF
-722 GYSCDLLVNMQQPT
+722 GYSCDLLVDMQQPT
-736 KIGMWVNVPAARKND
+736 KVGMWVNVPEERKND
-751 DSILKVI
+751 DSLLKVI
-758 SAGGAND
+758 SAGAAKD
-765 TVAGNG
+765 MQDGNG
-771 YNELNANGTFTFVEG
+771 YNTLSKDGSFTFAG
-786 KIPSCV
+786 SQKPKGT
-792 TMYSQYYGSAV
+792 TMYAQYYGSAV
-803 DEKGNTVILS
+803 DSKGNPVVLS
-813 TLSDMAG
+813 TLGDMAG

-834 MPIGL
+834 MPIDL

-984 NETNT
+984 NETST

-1028 NERVSSAD
+1028 NEMVSSAD
-1036 LEIEFPASYLATG
+1036 LKIEFPASYLAAG

-1068 RVPVHIKASPIATQ
+1068 RVPVHIEASPIATQ
-1082 MARTVQ
+1082 MAHTVQ

-1119 YQTTSGH
+1119 YQTPSGR

-1204 SSAGRSQNAS
+1204 SAAGRSQNAS
-1214 AVVCAK
+1214 AVVCDK
-1220 PEVNGG
+1220 PYVNGG
-1226 APFGVQNNAVAGA
+1226 LPFGVQNNAVAGA

-1256 KALVRYAEKADMTGA
+1256 KALVRYAEKEDMTGA
-1271 VEFTG
+1271 MEFTG
-1276 TSEIQFFVEST
+1276 TSKIQFFVEST

-1315 TKWSE
+1315 TTWSE
-1320 IFHFTTADPTEQMTN
+1320 VFHFTTADPTEQMTS

-1423 QSKPNL
+1423 QSEPNL

-1525 VKQLENSSKGIVY
+1525 EKQPENSSKGIVY

-1555 CHARVIERTE
+1555 CHAKVIERTE

-1579 MTIRAYKYDGKLLDT
+1579 MTIRAYKYDGTLLDT

-1603 LGRHEVDGT
+1603 LGRHKVDGT
-1612 RSKYDMAN
+1612 SSKYDMAN

-1625 AVCGVALKP
+1625 AVCGVALEP
-1634 KDGYAFTGLLSTT
+1634 KNDYAFTGLLSTT
-1647 DGKQAVLTKGT
+1647 DGKQAVLTNGT
-1658 LKRSKFT
+1658 LKTSEFT
-1665 SLSEKIYHSCESGYA
+1665 SLGEKIYHSCESGYA
-1680 YLTTQSDSRTCLKG
+1680 YETVHTDERTCVTG
-1694 GYTTDTCPSCK
+1694 GRTIDTCPECGAKDQSQ
-1705 ATDRSEFLSPKGHDW
+1705 FLYPEGHDW
-1720 DENHICKKCQ
+1720 NDDYVCSKCGFH
-1730 SAGIDITS
+1730 GIDIAS
-1738 SEVVFKFGTPEN
+1738 NAVIFKFNTPEKP
-1750 SRDADEVP
+1750 RDLTP
-1758 SYEYADTGVRPSSFA
+1758 IPQYAYKSGGIRPSSFGR
-1773 KHGEYT
+1773 HGDHILT
-1779 LVSSN
+1779 SSN
-1784 DATVEDDGVMR
+1784 DAGVGSDGIMK
-1795 DLYVQWPENKQ
+1795 DLYVQWPNNKE
-1806 IGPATIVCEGKG
+1806 IGVAKIVYEGKG
-1818 NYYGTKTLRYV
+1818 NYYGRVELTYV
-1829 IVPASV
+1829 IVPDRVEKLS
-1835 KQLNVTDITETT
+1835 VTDITGTT
-1847 ARLTWSAAPG
+1847 AKLTWPAAPG
-1857 AQYYEVFACNE
+1857 ATYYEVYSCNVSGDAKTKVG
-1868 NNTSRQS
+1868 TSD
-1875 LGSNIESCEF
+1875 NCEF
-1885 MLTGLS
+1885 VLTGLE
-1891 PDETTYY
+1891 PNKTTYY
-1898 VVAGRAKVNAEDK
+1898 VVKGFAKVNDTS
-1911 KEYASLHWSPICAV
+1911 YSHPQYSPVCTV
-1925 QAAPISANVTAMTA
+1925 SALPLSADVTAMTA
-1939 TVDDVQIP
+1939 TVDGVQIP

-1965 KSLNAVFTRS
+1965 ASLNAVFTRS
-1975 ADEGNLVVTGNQGS
+1975 AETGDLVVTGDLSS
-1989 QSVSGGDA
+1989 QNVSGTDP
-1997 LNVSALASETDG
+1997 LDVSALASETDG
-2009 YRSITA
+2009 YRTITA
-2015 KVGNGDGF
+2015 KVGNGTAF
-2023 TVRVMQATSL
+2023 TVRVMQATNL
-2033 PTLYLTSSSATE
+2033 PTVYLTSTDASAQG
-2045 NRTYIDTSKTNTTTA
+2045 RAYVDKSKQNTTTA
-2060 ALRMLDAA
+2060 ALQMIDADGRKIRA
-2068 GDEIGVG
+2068 T
-2075 NIKELKARG
+2075 NITELKARG
-2084 NSTFAYAL
+2084 NSTFTYAE
-2092 KKSYQIKLETTAD
+2092 KKSYQIKLETASD
-2105 LLQTGESVETWV
+2105 LLQTGENVKTWV

-2137 TQLDM
+2137 ASLQM
-2142 RYTASCN
+2142 PYTASCN

-2168 NAVKSTGV
+2168 NTVKSTGV
-2176 NIIDMEKAYEALN
+2176 AITDMEDAYKEQN
-2189 EGYGTNMHTTIG
+2189 PSYGTDMQTSSG
-2201 NANGVTYTYTTG
+2201 KNAYGMTYFFTKD
-2213 LAEPDNITGG
+2213 LKEPENITGG

-2229 YSEPDE
+2229 HDQPDE
-2235 VSGFITK
+2235 VSGFIT
-2242 RGKGVNVKSPEWCG
+2242 RQGKGMNVKSPEWCG
-2256 ESAMQY
+2256 EEAMRY
-2262 ISGYY
+2262 ISEYY

-2274 YAVDD
+2274 YATDET
-2279 SGAYTGYNESTGKYY
+2279 GAYTGYNESTGKHYY
-2294 YEYVDRDSLVKIFL
+2294 DYVDRDSLVKIFL
-2308 MQELALNPDGFISS
+2308 MQELALNPDGFVSS
-2322 LYFYKDADGIMYA
+2322 LYFYKDAGDIMYA

-2344 LGTGWSKQISPDT
+2344 LGTGWTKEISPDI

-2362 LAEALI
+2362 LAQALI
-2368 QIPDFRAAVNSYYTE
+2368 KIPDFRAAVVRCYNES
-2383 HFAPLANRLIE
+2383 FAPLAKKL
-2394 EDGTIAEYEALLMDS
+2394 IAENGTVSGYATRLTGS

-2423 NPTEDGHIWQNATY
+2423 DPTEGGHIWQNATY
-2437 AGVVADMQSWITKR
+2437 VGVVADMQSWLTKR
-2451 ISYLDS
+2451 IAYLDS
-2457 TFGKTVYEL
+2457 AFAGTIFEI
-2466 GDVNMDGVVNSY
+2466 GDVNMDGVVDTS

-2484 RYASDFD
+2484 RHSLGYEDE
-2491 DDDFNLQYADIDK
+2491 DFNILYADL
-2504 NGVVNSYDAVLL
+2504 NGDGSVDSSDAVLAL
-2516 LQYVISKKD
+2516 RRALGYTD

>member
-1 MNKRICSIF
+1 MSKRICSIF

-24 NAVTA
+24 NAVNA

-41 TEYQISKDVK
+41 TEYRISKDVK

-65 MVGHVMEVKV
+65 MVGHVMEIKV
-75 GKDSTATLAAGYSDY
+75 GQDSTATLAAGYSYY
-90 NIDRIKNNQWAMV
+90 NIEDIKNGRWAMV
-103 KTTEQAQ
+103 TTTEQAQ
-110 AMETRRTV
+110 AMETQRKV
-118 NVVGAINGGGFDM
+118 NVVGAVNGGGFDM

-138 ALVLNGTVIQ
+138 ALVLDGNVIQ

-155 WVDKENVAHITD
+155 WVDKENNAYITD
-167 GMEYTQAVADGRVS
+167 GTEYNQAVAEGRVS

-190 LSDGK
+190 LKDGK
-195 AYTGLDNSTRASR
+195 AFTGLDNSTRASR
-208 TAVGIKPDGSVVLFM
+208 TAVGIKADGSVVLFM

-305 SSAKAT
+305 SSAEAT
-311 GDFDHAVLMPNNEIY
+311 GKFARAVLTPNNEIY
-326 TPGSTVAFEA
+326 TPGSTVAFKA

-371 FIANE
+371 FTANE
-376 GAEGTVSA
+376 GAEGTVTA
-384 ALTVNGK
+384 ALTVNGE
-391 VAGTTQIGLHWPDTL
+391 VAGKTQIQLHWPDTL
-406 GFTNNSVSLDFGK
+406 GFTNNSVSLDFGE

-431 REVRYKDGDFVWSL
+431 REVRYKDGDFEWSL

-453 KYTALVEKKGYGFSQ
+453 KYTALVEEKGYGFSK

-481 NLDQEETPWGVVP
+481 NLDQEKTPWGVVP
-494 EIFMSLTG
+494 KIFMSLTG

-521 TYFTEQSASYQV
+521 TYFTEKSASYQV

-549 AEKLTDDGWKECTED
+549 AEKLTDDGWEECTEE
-564 ENTKL
+564 ENAKL
-569 VNLEHAFTI
+569 VHLEHTFAL
-578 GRFENNQFVADAKN
+578 GQFENNQFVADKKN
-592 SLRAMAQVV
+592 SLRATAQVV
-601 LKAKPSVSGS
+601 LKAKPSVNGS
-611 IELVVGLEPLVLFD
+611 VELVVGLEPLVLFD
-625 FEAPDA
+625 FEAPADGKK
-631 STSIESYWNTYV
+631 SIEEYWNTYV
-643 EPGSDNHGANNG
+643 EPGPDNHPKNNG
-655 HGGQLSADEIQ
+655 HDGQLSAEEIQ
-666 KYRLWVRSGAGRVGA
+666 SYRLWVRSGAGRTGA
-681 NYAGSGVVTG
+681 DYSGSGVVTG

-708 FNQVSATAPIAADF
+708 FTKVSATAPIAADF

-758 SAGGAND
+758 SAGGANS
-765 TVAGNG
+765 TVSGNG
-771 YNELNANGTFTFVEG
+771 YNKLNADGTFTFVEG
-786 KIPSCV
+786 EIPSCV
-792 TMYSQYYGSAV
+792 TMYSQYYGSVV
-803 DEKGNTVILS
+803 DEKGNTVVLS

-834 MPIGL
+834 MPIDL
-839 YRGYAV
+839 YRAYAV

-854 KLTEGST
+854 KLTEDST

-989 TYYFRVADPEGT
+989 TYYFRVVDPEGT

-1028 NERVSSAD
+1028 NEMVSSAD
-1036 LEIEFPASYLATG
+1036 LEIEFPASYLAAG

-1068 RVPVHIKASPIATQ
+1068 RVPVHIEASPIATQ

-1088 EYDHEMACLVLTIP
+1088 EYNHEMACLVLTIP

-1119 YQTTSGH
+1119 YQTPSGR

-1136 MLETACELHVDR
+1136 TLATACELHVDR
-1148 TLLVGTKTT
+1148 TLLVGTQTT

-1177 TLLGKTG
+1177 TLLGRTG
-1184 PDGTLKYTFTTTGLQ
+1184 PDGTLKYTFTRAGLQ

-1220 PEVNGG
+1220 PEVNEGL
-1226 APFGVQNNAVAGA
+1226 PFGVQNNAIAGA

-1248 SSIDGSAE
+1248 SSIDSSAE
-1256 KALVRYAEKADMTGA
+1256 KAVIRYAENAELTGA
-1271 VEFTG
+1271 EEFTG

-1320 IFHFTTADPTEQMTN
+1320 IFHFTTADPAEQTTS

-1343 TSSTANL
+1343 TSKTDNL
-1350 ERALQELRAGSYDF
+1350 ERALLELCAGSYDF

-1376 KLENWQSFFTVV
+1376 KFENWQSFFTVV

-1398 VHALGNHEYMG
+1398 VHAMGNHEYQG
-1409 DSDGEVSGN
+1409 DSNGEVSSS

-1423 QSKPNL
+1423 QSGPNL

-1443 NHQSEGAPNGSLVDA
+1443 NHQSQDAPNGSLVDA

-1463 EKLKTDCSWKVLV
+1463 EQLKTDCSWKVLV
-1476 THMPVYGTEGVL
+1476 THAPVYGTEGVL

-1515 YTRTYPMIGN
+1515 YTRTYPMLGN
-1525 VKQLENSSKGIVY
+1525 VKQAENSSKGIVY

-1547 TATCTRLD
+1547 TATCTPLD
-1555 CHARVIERTE
+1555 CHVKVIERTE

-1579 MTIRAYKYDGKLLDT
+1579 MTIRAYRYDGTLLDT

-1603 LGRHEVDGT
+1603 LGKHT
-1612 RSKYDMAN
+1612 FNSSSLYDMQS

-1625 AVCGVALKP
+1625 TLCDTPVDASTTDCSGVLA
-1634 KDGYAFTGLLSTT
+1634 TT
-1647 DGKQAVLTKGT
+1647 DGKLAILTSGA
-1658 LKRSKFT
+1658 LKKNEFSSFG
-1665 SLSEKIYHSCESGYA
+1665 EKNYHSCASGYA
-1680 YLTTQSDSRTCLKG
+1680 YETVHTDERTCIKG
-1694 GYTTDTCPSCK
+1694 GRTTDTCPECGAKDVSQ
-1705 ATDRSEFLSPKGHDW
+1705 FLYPLGHDW
-1720 DENHICKKCQ
+1720 DDDHVCRKCGFK
-1730 SAGIDITS
+1730 GIDIAS
-1738 SEVVFKFGTPEN
+1738 DAVVFKFGTPEKP
-1750 SRDADEVP
+1750 RTGTDIP
-1758 SYEYADTGVRPSSFA
+1758 QYAYQPGGIRPSSFG
-1773 KHGEYT
+1773 KHGDHILT
-1779 LVSSN
+1779 SSN
-1784 DATVEDDGVMR
+1784 DAGVGSDGIMK
-1795 DLYVQWPENKQ
+1795 DLYVQWPNNKD
-1806 IGPATIVCEGKG
+1806 IGTAKIVYEGKG
-1818 NYYGTKTLRYV
+1818 NYYGTVELTYV
-1829 IVPASV
+1829 IIPARV
-1835 KQLNVTDITETT
+1835 EKLNVTEITETT
-1847 ARLTWSAAPG
+1847 AKLTWSAAPG
-1857 AQYYEVFACNE
+1857 ATYYKVYSCDE
-1868 NNTSRQS
+1868 NAGNRKE
-1875 LGSNIESCEF
+1875 LGTTESCEF
-1885 MLTGLS
+1885 VLTGLVQ
-1891 PDETTYY
+1891 DETTYY
-1898 VVAGRAKVNAEDK
+1898 VVKSCAKAPAENN
-1911 KEYASLHWSPICAV
+1911 KEYSSGNSPVCAV
-1925 QAAPISANVTAMTA
+1925 SALPLSADVTAMTA
-1939 TVDDVQIP
+1939 TVDGVQIP

-1956 LFLPASANL
+1956 LFLPSSANL
-1965 KSLNAVFTRS
+1965 ASLNAVFTRS
-1975 ADEGNLVVTGNQGS
+1975 AETGDLVVTGDLSS
-1989 QSVSGGDA
+1989 QNVSSTDS
-1997 LNVSALASETDG
+1997 LNISALASETDG
-2009 YRSITA
+2009 YRTITA
-2015 KVGNGDGF
+2015 KIGNGTAF

-2033 PTLYLTSSSATE
+2033 PTVYLTSTDASAQG
-2045 NRTYIDTSKTNTTTA
+2045 RAYVDASKQNTTTA
-2060 ALRMLDAA
+2060 ALRMIDAN
-2068 GDEIGVG
+2068 GGEIAAT
-2075 NIKELKARG
+2075 NITELKARG
-2084 NSTFAYAL
+2084 NSTFTYAE
-2092 KKSYQIKLETTAD
+2092 KKSYQIKLETASN
-2105 LLQTGESVETWV
+2105 LLQTGENVKTWV

-2137 TQLDM
+2137 ASLQM
-2142 RYTASCN
+2142 PYTASCN

-2168 NAVKSTGV
+2168 NTVKSTGV
-2176 NIIDMEKAYEALN
+2176 NITDMEDAYKEQN
-2189 EGYGTNMHTTIG
+2189 PSYGTDMQTASSK
-2201 NANGVTYTYTTG
+2201 NAYGMTYFYTTG
-2213 LAEPDNITGG
+2213 LTEPGDITGG

-2229 YSEPDE
+2229 HDRPDE
-2235 VSGFITK
+2235 VSGFIT
-2242 RGKGVNVKSPEWCG
+2242 RQGKGMNVKSPEWCG
-2256 ESAMQY
+2256 EEAMRY
-2262 ISGYY
+2262 ISEYY

-2274 YAVDD
+2274 YATDK
-2279 SGAYTGYNESTGKYY
+2279 SGNYTGVNAEGKHYY
-2294 YEYVDRDSLVKIFL
+2294 DYVDRDSLVKIFL

-2322 LYFYKDADGIMYA
+2322 LYFYKDAGKKMYA

-2344 LGTGWSKQISPDT
+2344 LGTGWTKQISPET

-2362 LAEALI
+2362 LAQALI
-2368 QIPDFRAAVNSYYTE
+2368 QIPDFHAAVLRCYTE
-2383 HFAPLANRLIE
+2383 TFAPLAKELLAENGAVNDYAARL
-2394 EDGTIAEYEALLMDS
+2394 TDS
-2409 AEMNFVLWPYIRIG
+2409 AEMNFVLWDYIRVG
-2423 NPTEDGHIWQNATY
+2423 ELDNAGHIWQGATY
-2437 AGVVADMQSWITKR
+2437 ASVLADMRSWLTKR
-2451 ISYLDS
+2451 IAYLDS
-2457 TFGKTVYEL
+2457 AFAGTVFEI
-2466 GDVNMDGVVNSY
+2466 GDVNGDGVVDIFDVYSLRRYLAGYEVEGIILANGDVNGDGDVDIF
-2478 DAVLIL
+2478 DAW
-2484 RYASDFD
+2484 A
-2491 DDDFNLQYADIDK
+2491 LQRRLAGYED
-2504 NGVVNSYDAVLL
+2504 
-2516 LQYVISKKD
+2516 

>member
-1 MNKRICSIF
+1 MKKRICSIF

-75 GKDSTATLAAGYSDY
+75 GKNSTATLAAGYSDY
-90 NIDRIKNNQWAMV
+90 NIDDIKNNQWAMV

-110 AMETRRTV
+110 AMETRRKV

-138 ALVLNGTVIQ
+138 ALVLDGTVIQ

-167 GMEYTQAVADGRVS
+167 GTEYTQAVADGRVS

-311 GDFDHAVLMPNNEIY
+311 GEFDHAVLMPNNEIY
-326 TPGSTVAFEA
+326 TPGSTVAFKA
-336 SGVDGGGFPTDIPA
+336 SGVDGGGFPMDIPA

-371 FIANE
+371 FTANE
-376 GAEGTVSA
+376 GAEGTVTA
-384 ALTVNGK
+384 ALTVNGA
-391 VAGTTQIGLHWPDTL
+391 VAGTTQIELHWPDTL

-431 REVRYKDGDFVWSL
+431 REVRYKDGDFEWALVPTYYKFSPVIASSGDVKYKMAITPESLNKDMKVNGVNYRVTELALSADSNGTQLVSATVVQAGADPVVHTAVLGTFTNDLFVAGEETSLRASVQVTLRQNSTVTGSVDVVVGMEPYVIMDFEDHVVQGTTIPATDYWSCHVGL
-445 DESEKISY
+445 SSTGDHGALTVEEVKKDRIWIRDTARRGIVFPSSCNQVVSAEEDENVRFGQYAYKLGYDYTNISTSTTASADFGFSGDMQLNTMQPTKLGLWINVPSALSEDESIIKAILKGNAYEEAAA
-453 KYTALVEKKGYGFSQ
+453 TAYMAINE
-468 KWSGGKPFKWTGP
+468 
-481 NLDQEETPWGVVP
+481 
-494 EIFMSLTG
+494 
-502 NIGETQMI
+502 
-510 EWGAGDGSTYQ
+510 DGSTS
-521 TYFTEQSASYQV
+521 YFDGGLNGTAAYFQYKSYN
-533 GADGTITV
+533 ADGT
-541 QELLTHDK
+541 
-549 AEKLTDDGWKECTED
+549 
-564 ENTKL
+564 
-569 VNLEHAFTI
+569 
-578 GRFENNQFVADAKN
+578 
-592 SLRAMAQVV
+592 
-601 LKAKPSVSGS
+601 VSG
-611 IELVVGLEPLVLFD
+611 EHLCDWAGKG
-625 FEAPDA
+625 
-631 STSIESYWNTYV
+631 W
-643 EPGSDNHGANNG
+643 
-655 HGGQLSADEIQ
+655 
-666 KYRLWVRSGAGRVGA
+666 LW
-681 NYAGSGVVTG
+681 
-691 KENGVR
+691 
-697 FGEGAYKLAYD
+697 
-708 FNQVSATAPIAADF
+708 I
-722 GYSCDLLVNMQQPT
+722 
-736 KIGMWVNVPAARKND
+736 
-751 DSILKVI
+751 
-758 SAGGAND
+758 
-765 TVAGNG
+765 
-771 YNELNANGTFTFVEG
+771 
-786 KIPSCV
+786 
-792 TMYSQYYGSAV
+792 
-803 DEKGNTVILS
+803 
-813 TLSDMAG
+813 
-820 RGWIWVEA
+820 EA
-828 DISSMQ
+828 DISTLQ
-834 MPIGL
+834 MPVDMPRAYVIRVTSPPNCTKGT
-839 YRGYAV
+839 GYF
-845 HLVSPQNAG
+845 
-854 KLTEGST
+854 
-861 TKDACKDAYI
+861 Y
-871 LIDNIQFIYGTNTND
+871 IDNFQFIYGTNTND

-984 NETNT
+984 NETST

-1028 NERVSSAD
+1028 NEMVSSAD
-1036 LEIEFPASYLATG
+1036 LEIEFPASYLAAG

-1271 VEFTG
+1271 MEFTG
-1276 TSEIQFFVEST
+1276 TSKIQFFVEST
-1287 SGNALRCNI
+1287 AGNALRCNI

-1315 TKWSE
+1315 TTWSE
-1320 IFHFTTADPTEQMTN
+1320 VFHFTTADPTEQMTN

-1525 VKQLENSSKGIVY
+1525 VKQPENSSKGIVY

-1555 CHARVIERTE
+1555 CHAKVIERTE

-1579 MTIRAYKYDGKLLDT
+1579 MTIRAYKYDGTLLDT

-1603 LGRHEVDGT
+1603 LGRHT
-1612 RSKYDMAN
+1612 FNSTSLYDMRN

-1625 AVCGVALKP
+1625 ARCAAPVDAAITDYNGVLATTDEKHTILADGKLK
-1634 KDGYAFTGLLSTT
+1634 KDEFSSFGEENYHSCADGYAYVTVRT
-1647 DGKQAVLTKGT
+1647 D
-1658 LKRSKFT
+1658 
-1665 SLSEKIYHSCESGYA
+1665 E
-1680 YLTTQSDSRTCLKG
+1680 RTCIKG
-1694 GYTTDTCPSCK
+1694 GRTTDTCPACDAKNVSQ
-1705 ATDRSEFLSPKGHDW
+1705 FLYPLGHEW
-1720 DENHICKKCQ
+1720 DNNHVCSKCGYV
-1730 SAGIDITS
+1730 GINIASDA
-1738 SEVVFKFGTPEN
+1738 VVFKFRTPEN
-1750 SRDADEVP
+1750 PRDLDP
-1758 SYEYADTGVRPSSFA
+1758 IPKYAYLPGGVRPSSFG
-1773 KHGEYT
+1773 KHGNYVLT
-1779 LVSSN
+1779 SSN
-1784 DATVEDDGVMR
+1784 DAGVGSNGIMK
-1795 DLYVQWPENKQ
+1795 DLYVQWPNNKD
-1806 IGPATIVCEGKG
+1806 IGTAKIVYEGKG
-1818 NYYGTKTLRYV
+1818 NYYGTVELTYV
-1829 IVPASV
+1829 IIPACV
-1835 KQLNVTDITETT
+1835 EKLNVTEITETT
-1847 ARLTWSAAPG
+1847 AKLTWSAAPG
-1857 AQYYEVFACNE
+1857 ATYYKIYSCNK
-1868 NNTSRQS
+1868 SGGDS
-1875 LGSNIESCEF
+1875 KMLGTTDRCEF
-1885 MLTGLS
+1885 ALTGLV

-1898 VVAGRAKVNAEDK
+1898 FVESCAKASAENN
-1911 KEYASLHWSPICAV
+1911 KEYSSGKSPVCTV
-1925 QAAPISANVTAMTA
+1925 SALPLSADVTAMTA
-1939 TVDDVQIP
+1939 TVDGVQIP
-1947 AVQVDGTNY
+1947 AVHVDGANY
-1956 LFLPASANL
+1956 LFLPASAEL
-1965 KSLNAVFTRS
+1965 TSLSVTFTRS
-1975 ADEGNLVVTGNQGS
+1975 SDAGDLVLTGDLSS
-1989 QSVSGGDA
+1989 QTVSDA
-1997 LNVSALASETDG
+1997 EPLNVSALASLTDG
-2009 YRSITA
+2009 ARTLTA
-2015 KVGNGDGF
+2015 KVGNGAAF
-2023 TVRVMQATSL
+2023 TVRVMQATKL
-2033 PTLYLTSSSATE
+2033 PTVYLTSTDASAE
-2045 NRTYIDTSKTNTTTA
+2045 DRAYIDASKAHSTAA
-2060 ALRMLDAA
+2060 ALRMIGADGSEISAA
-2068 GDEIGVG
+2068 SIM
-2075 NIKELKARG
+2075 ELKARG
-2084 NSTFAYAL
+2084 NSTFTYAQ
-2092 KKSYQIKLETTAD
+2092 KKSYQIKLETAAD
-2105 LLQTGESVETWV
+2105 LLQTGENVKTWV

-2131 LFKDMA
+2131 LFKDLAAGLQMP
-2137 TQLDM
+2137 
-2142 RYTASCN
+2142 YTASCG

-2176 NIIDMEKAYEALN
+2176 AISDMEAAYEALN
-2189 EGYGTNMHTTIG
+2189 PDYGKDMRTESG
-2201 NANGVTYTYTTG
+2201 ENAYGMTYFYTKDLT
-2213 LAEPDNITGG
+2213 EPENLTGG

-2229 YSEPDE
+2229 HDKPDE
-2235 VSGFITK
+2235 VSGFITR
-2242 RGKGVNVKSPEWCG
+2242 RGKGMNVKSPEWCG
-2256 ESAMQY
+2256 DAAMRY
-2262 ISGYY
+2262 ISEYY

-2274 YAVDD
+2274 YAVDEN
-2279 SGAYTGYNESTGKYY
+2279 GNYTGVNAEGKHYY
-2294 YEYVDRDSLVKIFL
+2294 DYVDRDSLVKIFL
-2308 MQELALNPDGFISS
+2308 MQELALNPDGFVSS
-2322 LYFYKDADGIMYA
+2322 LYFYKDADDIMYA

-2344 LGTGWSKQISPDT
+2344 LGTGWTKQISPET

-2362 LAEALI
+2362 LAQALI
-2368 QIPDFRAAVNSYYTE
+2368 QIPDFRAAVLRCYTKT
-2383 HFAPLANRLIE
+2383 FAPLAKDL
-2394 EDGTIAEYEALLMDS
+2394 IAENGMVDEYSAFLAKS
-2409 AEMNFVLWPYIRIG
+2409 AEMNFVLWPYIRVG
-2423 NPTEDGHIWQNATY
+2423 EPDNAGHIWQNATY
-2437 AGVVADMQSWITKR
+2437 TSVLADMRSWLIRR
-2451 ISYLDS
+2451 IAYLDS
-2457 TFGKTVYEL
+2457 TFAEPEFEP
-2466 GDVNMDGVVNSY
+2466 GDVNMDGTVDTS

-2484 RYASDFD
+2484 RYALGYEDEG
-2491 DDDFNLQYADIDK
+2491 FNVLYGDL
-2504 NGVVNSYDAVLL
+2504 NGDGLVDTSDAVLAL
-2516 LQYVISKKD
+2516 RRALGYTD

>member
-1 MNKRICSIF
+1 MSKRICSIF

-24 NAVTA
+24 NAVNA

-41 TEYQISKDVK
+41 TEYRISKDVK

-65 MVGHVMEVKV
+65 MVGHVMEIKV
-75 GKDSTATLAAGYSDY
+75 GQDSTATLAAGYSYY
-90 NIDRIKNNQWAMV
+90 NIEDIKNGRWAMV
-103 KTTEQAQ
+103 TTTEQAQ
-110 AMETRRTV
+110 AMETQRKV
-118 NVVGAINGGGFDM
+118 NVVGAVNGGGFDM

-138 ALVLNGTVIQ
+138 ALVLDGNVIQ

-155 WVDKENVAHITD
+155 WVDKENNAYITD
-167 GMEYTQAVADGRVS
+167 GTEYNQAVAEGRVS

-190 LSDGK
+190 LKDGK
-195 AYTGLDNSTRASR
+195 AFTGLDNSTRASR
-208 TAVGIKPDGSVVLFM
+208 TAVGIKADGSVVLFM

-305 SSAKAT
+305 SSAEAT
-311 GDFDHAVLMPNNEIY
+311 GKFARAVLTPNNEIY
-326 TPGSTVAFEA
+326 TPDSTVAFKA

-371 FIANE
+371 FTANE
-376 GAEGTVSA
+376 GAEGTVTA
-384 ALTVNGK
+384 ALTVNGE
-391 VAGTTQIGLHWPDTL
+391 VAGKTQIQLHWPDTL
-406 GFTNNSVSLDFGK
+406 GFTNNSVSLDFGE

-431 REVRYKDGDFVWSL
+431 REVRYKDGDFEWSL

-453 KYTALVEKKGYGFSQ
+453 KYTALVEEKGYGFSK

-481 NLDQEETPWGVVP
+481 NLDQEKTPWGVVP
-494 EIFMSLTG
+494 KIFMSLTG

-521 TYFTEQSASYQV
+521 TYFTEKSASYQV

-549 AEKLTDDGWKECTED
+549 AEKLTDDGWEECTEE
-564 ENTKL
+564 ENAKL
-569 VNLEHAFTI
+569 VHLEHTFAL
-578 GRFENNQFVADAKN
+578 GQFENNQFVADKKN
-592 SLRAMAQVV
+592 SLRATAQVV
-601 LKAKPSVSGS
+601 LKAKPSVNGS
-611 IELVVGLEPLVLFD
+611 VELVVGLEPLVLFD
-625 FEAPDA
+625 FEAPADGKK
-631 STSIESYWNTYV
+631 SIEEYWNTYV
-643 EPGSDNHGANNG
+643 EPGPDNHPKNNG
-655 HGGQLSADEIQ
+655 HDGQLSAEEIQ
-666 KYRLWVRSGAGRVGA
+666 SYRLWVRSGAGRTGA
-681 NYAGSGVVTG
+681 DYSDSGVVTG

-708 FNQVSATAPIAADF
+708 FTKVSATAPIASDF

-758 SAGGAND
+758 SAGGANS
-765 TVAGNG
+765 TVSGNG
-771 YNELNANGTFTFVEG
+771 YNKLNADGTFTFVEG
-786 KIPSCV
+786 EIPSCV
-792 TMYSQYYGSAV
+792 TMYSQYYGSVV
-803 DEKGNTVILS
+803 DEKGNTVVLS

-834 MPIGL
+834 MPIDL
-839 YRGYAV
+839 YRAYAV

-854 KLTEGST
+854 KLTEDST
-861 TKDACKDAYI
+861 MKDACKDAYI

-989 TYYFRVADPEGT
+989 TYYFRVVDPEGT

-1028 NERVSSAD
+1028 NEMVSSAD
-1036 LEIEFPASYLATG
+1036 LEIEFPASYLAAG

-1068 RVPVHIKASPIATQ
+1068 RVPVHIEASPIATQ

-1088 EYDHEMACLVLTIP
+1088 EYDHEIACLVLTIP

-1119 YQTTSGH
+1119 YQTPSGR

-1136 MLETACELHVDR
+1136 TLATACELHVDR
-1148 TLLVGTKTT
+1148 TLLVGTQTT

-1177 TLLGKTG
+1177 TLLGRTG
-1184 PDGTLKYTFTTTGLQ
+1184 PDGTLKYTFTRAGLQ

-1220 PEVNGG
+1220 PEVNEGL
-1226 APFGVQNNAVAGA
+1226 PFGVQNNAIAGA

-1248 SSIDGSAE
+1248 SSIDSSAE
-1256 KALVRYAEKADMTGA
+1256 KAVIRYAENAELTGA
-1271 VEFTG
+1271 EEFTG

-1320 IFHFTTADPTEQMTN
+1320 IFHFTTADPAEQTTS

-1343 TSSTANL
+1343 TSKTDNL
-1350 ERALQELRAGSYDF
+1350 ERALLELCAGSYDF

-1376 KLENWQSFFTVV
+1376 KFENWQSFFTVV

-1398 VHALGNHEYMG
+1398 VHAMGNHEYQG
-1409 DSDGEVSGN
+1409 DSNGEVSGS

-1423 QSKPNL
+1423 QSGPNL

-1443 NHQSEGAPNGSLVDA
+1443 NHQSQDAPNGSLVDA

-1463 EKLKTDCSWKVLV
+1463 EQLKTDCSWKVLV
-1476 THMPVYGTEGVL
+1476 THAPVYGTEGVL

-1515 YTRTYPMIGN
+1515 YTRTYPMLGN
-1525 VKQLENSSKGIVY
+1525 VKQAENSSKGIVY

-1547 TATCTRLD
+1547 TATCTPLD
-1555 CHARVIERTE
+1555 CHVKVIERTE

-1579 MTIRAYKYDGKLLDT
+1579 MTIRAYRYDGTLLDT

-1603 LGRHEVDGT
+1603 LGKHT
-1612 RSKYDMAN
+1612 FNSSSLYDMQS

-1625 AVCGVALKP
+1625 TLCDTPVDASTTDCSGVLA
-1634 KDGYAFTGLLSTT
+1634 TT
-1647 DGKQAVLTKGT
+1647 DGKLAILTSGA
-1658 LKRSKFT
+1658 LKKNEFSSFG
-1665 SLSEKIYHSCESGYA
+1665 EKNYHSCASGYA
-1680 YLTTQSDSRTCLKG
+1680 YETVRTDERTCIKG
-1694 GYTTDTCPSCK
+1694 GRTTDTCPECGAKDVSQ
-1705 ATDRSEFLSPKGHDW
+1705 FLYPLGHDW
-1720 DENHICKKCQ
+1720 DDDHVCRKCGFK
-1730 SAGIDITS
+1730 GIDIAS
-1738 SEVVFKFGTPEN
+1738 DAVVFKFGTPEKP
-1750 SRDADEVP
+1750 RTGTDIP
-1758 SYEYADTGVRPSSFA
+1758 QYAYQPGGIRPSSFG
-1773 KHGEYT
+1773 KHGDHILT
-1779 LVSSN
+1779 SSN
-1784 DATVEDDGVMR
+1784 DAGVGSDGIMK
-1795 DLYVQWPENKQ
+1795 DLYVQWPNNKD
-1806 IGPATIVCEGKG
+1806 IGTAKIVYEGKG
-1818 NYYGTKTLRYV
+1818 NYYGTVELTYV
-1829 IVPASV
+1829 IIPARV
-1835 KQLNVTDITETT
+1835 EKLNVTEITETT
-1847 ARLTWSAAPG
+1847 AKLTWSAAPG
-1857 AQYYEVFACNE
+1857 ATYYKVYSCDE
-1868 NNTSRQS
+1868 NAGNRKE
-1875 LGSNIESCEF
+1875 LGTTESCEF
-1885 MLTGLS
+1885 VLTGLVQ
-1891 PDETTYY
+1891 DETTYY
-1898 VVAGRAKVNAEDK
+1898 VVKSCAKAPAENN
-1911 KEYASLHWSPICAV
+1911 KEYSSGNSPVCAV
-1925 QAAPISANVTAMTA
+1925 SALPLSADVTAMTA
-1939 TVDDVQIP
+1939 TVDGVQIP

-1956 LFLPASANL
+1956 LFLPSSANL
-1965 KSLNAVFTRS
+1965 ASLNAVFTRS
-1975 ADEGNLVVTGNQGS
+1975 AETGDLVVTGDLSS
-1989 QSVSGGDA
+1989 QKVSGA
-1997 LNVSALASETDG
+1997 EPLNVSALASETDG
-2009 YRSITA
+2009 YRTITA
-2015 KVGNGDGF
+2015 KIGNGAAL
-2023 TVRVMQATSL
+2023 TVRVMQATNL
-2033 PTLYLTSSSATE
+2033 PTLYLTSSSDAE
-2045 NRTYIDTSKTNTTTA
+2045 NRKFIDASKKNSTTA
-2060 ALRMLDAA
+2060 ALRMIDAN
-2068 GDEIGVG
+2068 GGEIAAT
-2075 NIKELKARG
+2075 NITELKARG
-2084 NSTFAYAL
+2084 NSTFTYAE
-2092 KKSYQIKLETTAD
+2092 KKSYQIKLETASN
-2105 LLQTGESVETWV
+2105 LLQTGENVKTWV

-2131 LFKDMA
+2131 LFKDLAASLQMP
-2137 TQLDM
+2137 
-2142 RYTASCN
+2142 YTASCS

-2168 NAVKSTGV
+2168 NTVKSTGV
-2176 NIIDMEKAYEALN
+2176 NITDMEDAYKEQN
-2189 EGYGTNMHTTIG
+2189 PSYGTDMQTASSK
-2201 NANGVTYTYTTG
+2201 NAYGMTYFYTTG
-2213 LAEPDNITGG
+2213 LTEPGDITGG

-2229 YSEPDE
+2229 HDRPDE
-2235 VSGFITK
+2235 VSGFIT
-2242 RGKGVNVKSPEWCG
+2242 RQGKGMNVKSPEWCG
-2256 ESAMQY
+2256 EEAMRY
-2262 ISGYY
+2262 ISEYY

-2274 YAVDD
+2274 YATDK
-2279 SGAYTGYNESTGKYY
+2279 SGNYTGVNAEGKHYY
-2294 YEYVDRDSLVKIFL
+2294 DYVDRDSLVKIFL

-2322 LYFYKDADGIMYA
+2322 LYFYKDAGKKMYA

-2344 LGTGWSKQISPDT
+2344 LGTGWTKQISPET

-2362 LAEALI
+2362 LAQALI
-2368 QIPDFRAAVNSYYTE
+2368 QIPDFHAAVLRCYTE
-2383 HFAPLANRLIE
+2383 TFAPLAKELLAENGAVNDYAARL
-2394 EDGTIAEYEALLMDS
+2394 TDS
-2409 AEMNFVLWPYIRIG
+2409 AEMNFVLWDYIRVG
-2423 NPTEDGHIWQNATY
+2423 ELDNAGHIWQGATY
-2437 AGVVADMQSWITKR
+2437 ASVLADMRSWLTKR
-2451 ISYLDS
+2451 IAYLDS
-2457 TFGKTVYEL
+2457 AFAGTVFEI
-2466 GDVNMDGVVNSY
+2466 GDVNMDGVVNTY

-2484 RYASDFD
+2484 RYAASFD
-2491 DDDFNLQYADIDK
+2491 DDDFNLQYADIDG
-2504 NGVVNSYDAVLL
+2504 NDVVNSYDAVLL
-2516 LQYVISKKD
+2516 LRRVAGIED

>member
-1 MNKRICSIF
+1 MKKRICSIF

-75 GKDSTATLAAGYSDY
+75 GKNSTATLAAGYSDY
-90 NIDRIKNNQWAMV
+90 NIDDIKNNQWAMV

-110 AMETRRTV
+110 AMETRRKV

-138 ALVLNGTVIQ
+138 ALVLDGTVIQ

-167 GMEYTQAVADGRVS
+167 GTEYTQAVADGRVS

-311 GDFDHAVLMPNNEIY
+311 GEFDHAVLMPNNEIY
-326 TPGSTVAFEA
+326 TPGSTVAFKA
-336 SGVDGGGFPTDIPA
+336 SGVDGGGFPMDIPA

-371 FIANE
+371 FTANE
-376 GAEGTVSA
+376 GAEGTVTA
-384 ALTVNGK
+384 ALTVNGA
-391 VAGTTQIGLHWPDTL
+391 VAGTTQIELHWPDTL

-431 REVRYKDGDFVWSL
+431 REVRYKDGDFEWALVPTYYKFSPVIASSGDVKYKMAITPESLNKDMKVNGVNYRVTELALSADSNGTQLVSATVVQAGADPVVHTAVLGTFTNDLFVAGEETSLRASVQVTLRQNSTVTGSVDVVVGMEPYVIMDFEDHVVQGTTIPATDYWSCHVGL
-445 DESEKISY
+445 SSTGDHGALTVEEVKKDRIWIRDTARRGIVFPSSCNQVVSAEEDENVRFGQYAYKLGYDYTNISTSTTASADFGFSGDMQLNTMQPTKLGLWINVPSALSEDESIIKAILKGNAYEEAAA
-453 KYTALVEKKGYGFSQ
+453 TAYMAINE
-468 KWSGGKPFKWTGP
+468 
-481 NLDQEETPWGVVP
+481 
-494 EIFMSLTG
+494 
-502 NIGETQMI
+502 
-510 EWGAGDGSTYQ
+510 DGSTS
-521 TYFTEQSASYQV
+521 YFDGGLNGTAAYFQYKSYN
-533 GADGTITV
+533 ADGT
-541 QELLTHDK
+541 
-549 AEKLTDDGWKECTED
+549 
-564 ENTKL
+564 
-569 VNLEHAFTI
+569 
-578 GRFENNQFVADAKN
+578 
-592 SLRAMAQVV
+592 
-601 LKAKPSVSGS
+601 VSG
-611 IELVVGLEPLVLFD
+611 EHLCDWAGKG
-625 FEAPDA
+625 
-631 STSIESYWNTYV
+631 W
-643 EPGSDNHGANNG
+643 
-655 HGGQLSADEIQ
+655 
-666 KYRLWVRSGAGRVGA
+666 LW
-681 NYAGSGVVTG
+681 
-691 KENGVR
+691 
-697 FGEGAYKLAYD
+697 
-708 FNQVSATAPIAADF
+708 I
-722 GYSCDLLVNMQQPT
+722 
-736 KIGMWVNVPAARKND
+736 
-751 DSILKVI
+751 
-758 SAGGAND
+758 
-765 TVAGNG
+765 
-771 YNELNANGTFTFVEG
+771 
-786 KIPSCV
+786 
-792 TMYSQYYGSAV
+792 
-803 DEKGNTVILS
+803 
-813 TLSDMAG
+813 
-820 RGWIWVEA
+820 EA
-828 DISSMQ
+828 DISTLQ
-834 MPIGL
+834 MPVDMPRAYVIRVTSPPNCTKGT
-839 YRGYAV
+839 GYF
-845 HLVSPQNAG
+845 
-854 KLTEGST
+854 
-861 TKDACKDAYI
+861 Y
-871 LIDNIQFIYGTNTND
+871 IDNFQFIYGTNTND

-984 NETNT
+984 NETST

-1028 NERVSSAD
+1028 NEMVSSAD
-1036 LEIEFPASYLATG
+1036 LEIEFPASYLAAG

-1119 YQTTSGH
+1119 YQMPSGR

-1136 MLETACELHVDR
+1136 ILETACELHVDR

-1271 VEFTG
+1271 MEFTG
-1276 TSEIQFFVEST
+1276 TSKIQFFVEST

-1315 TKWSE
+1315 TTWSE
-1320 IFHFTTADPTEQMTN
+1320 VFHFTTADPTEQMTN

-1525 VKQLENSSKGIVY
+1525 VKQPENSSKGIVY

-1555 CHARVIERTE
+1555 CHAKVIERTE

-1579 MTIRAYKYDGKLLDT
+1579 MTIRAYKYDGTLLDT

-1603 LGRHEVDGT
+1603 LGRHT
-1612 RSKYDMAN
+1612 FNSTSLYDMRN

-1625 AVCGVALKP
+1625 ARCAAPVDAAITDYNGVLATTDEKHTILADGKLK
-1634 KDGYAFTGLLSTT
+1634 KDEFSSFGEENYHSCADGYAYVTVRT
-1647 DGKQAVLTKGT
+1647 D
-1658 LKRSKFT
+1658 
-1665 SLSEKIYHSCESGYA
+1665 E
-1680 YLTTQSDSRTCLKG
+1680 RTCIKG
-1694 GYTTDTCPSCK
+1694 GRTTDTCPACDAKNVSQ
-1705 ATDRSEFLSPKGHDW
+1705 FLYPLGHEW
-1720 DENHICKKCQ
+1720 DNNHVCSKCGYV
-1730 SAGIDITS
+1730 GINIASDA
-1738 SEVVFKFGTPEN
+1738 VVFKFRTPEN
-1750 SRDADEVP
+1750 PRDLDP
-1758 SYEYADTGVRPSSFA
+1758 IPKYAYLPGGVRPSSFG
-1773 KHGEYT
+1773 KHGNYVLT
-1779 LVSSN
+1779 SSN
-1784 DATVEDDGVMR
+1784 DAGVGSNGIMK
-1795 DLYVQWPENKQ
+1795 DLYVQWPNNKD
-1806 IGPATIVCEGKG
+1806 IGTAKIVYEGKG
-1818 NYYGTKTLRYV
+1818 NYYGTVELTYV
-1829 IVPASV
+1829 IIPACV
-1835 KQLNVTDITETT
+1835 EKLNVTEITETT
-1847 ARLTWSAAPG
+1847 AKLTWSAAPG
-1857 AQYYEVFACNE
+1857 ATYYKIYSCNK
-1868 NNTSRQS
+1868 SGGDS
-1875 LGSNIESCEF
+1875 KMLGTTDRCEF
-1885 MLTGLS
+1885 ALTGLV

-1898 VVAGRAKVNAEDK
+1898 FVESCAKASAENN
-1911 KEYASLHWSPICAV
+1911 KEYSSGKSLVCTV
-1925 QAAPISANVTAMTA
+1925 SALPLSADVTAMTA

-1965 KSLNAVFTRS
+1965 ASLNAVFTRS
-1975 ADEGNLVVTGNQGS
+1975 AETGDLVVTGDLSS
-1989 QSVSGGDA
+1989 QNVSSSDS
-1997 LNVSALASETDG
+1997 LDVSALASETDG
-2009 YRSITA
+2009 YRTITA
-2015 KVGNGDGF
+2015 KVGNGTAF

-2033 PTLYLTSSSATE
+2033 PTVYLTSTDASAQG
-2045 NRTYIDTSKTNTTTA
+2045 RAYVDASKQNTTTA
-2060 ALRMLDAA
+2060 ALRMIDAN
-2068 GDEIGVG
+2068 GGEIAAT
-2075 NIKELKARG
+2075 NITELKARG
-2084 NSTFAYAL
+2084 NSTFTYAE
-2092 KKSYQIKLETTAD
+2092 KKSYQIKLETAPD
-2105 LLQTGESVETWV
+2105 LLQTGESVKTWV

-2137 TQLDM
+2137 ASLQM
-2142 RYTASCN
+2142 PYTASCD

-2168 NAVKSTGV
+2168 NTVKSTGV
-2176 NIIDMEKAYEALN
+2176 AITDMEDAYKEQN
-2189 EGYGTNMHTTIG
+2189 PSYGTDMQMSSG
-2201 NANGVTYTYTTG
+2201 KNAYGMTYFFTKD
-2213 LAEPDNITGG
+2213 LKEPENITGG

-2229 YSEPDE
+2229 HDQPDE
-2235 VSGFITK
+2235 VSGFIT
-2242 RGKGVNVKSPEWCG
+2242 RQGKGMNVKSPEWCG
-2256 ESAMQY
+2256 EEAMRY
-2262 ISGYY
+2262 ISEYY

-2274 YAVDD
+2274 YATDET
-2279 SGAYTGYNESTGKYY
+2279 GAYTGYNESTGKHYY
-2294 YEYVDRDSLVKIFL
+2294 DYVDRDSLVKIFL
-2308 MQELALNPDGFISS
+2308 MQELALNPDGFVSS
-2322 LYFYKDADGIMYA
+2322 LYFYKDAGDIMYA

-2344 LGTGWSKQISPDT
+2344 LGTGWTKEISPDI

-2362 LAEALI
+2362 LAQALI
-2368 QIPDFRAAVNSYYTE
+2368 KIPDFRAAVLRCYTKT
-2383 HFAPLANRLIE
+2383 FAPLAKDL
-2394 EDGTIAEYEALLMDS
+2394 IAENGMVDEYSAFLAKS
-2409 AEMNFVLWPYIRIG
+2409 AEMNFVLWPYIRVG
-2423 NPTEDGHIWQNATY
+2423 ELDNTGHIWQNATY
-2437 AGVVADMQSWITKR
+2437 ASVLANMRSWLAKR
-2451 ISYLDS
+2451 ISHLDS
-2457 TFGKTVYEL
+2457 TFAEPVFEP
-2466 GDVNMDGVVNSY
+2466 GDVNGDGAVDTS

-2484 RYASDFD
+2484 RYALGYQDEGFNVLYGDLNSDGLVD
-2491 DDDFNLQYADIDK
+2491 T
-2504 NGVVNSYDAVLL
+2504 SDAVLAL
-2516 LQYVISKKD
+2516 RRALGYTD

>member
-1 MNKRICSIF
+1 MSKRICSIF

-24 NAVTA
+24 NAVNA

-41 TEYQISKDVK
+41 TEYRISKDVK

-65 MVGHVMEVKV
+65 MVGHVMEIKV
-75 GKDSTATLAAGYSDY
+75 GQDSTATLAAGYSYY
-90 NIDRIKNNQWAMV
+90 NIEDIKNGRWAMV
-103 KTTEQAQ
+103 TTTEQAQ
-110 AMETRRTV
+110 AMETQRKV
-118 NVVGAINGGGFDM
+118 NVVGAVNGGGFDM

-138 ALVLNGTVIQ
+138 ALVLDGNVIQ

-155 WVDKENVAHITD
+155 WVDKENNAYITD
-167 GMEYTQAVADGRVS
+167 GTEYNQAVAEGRVS

-190 LSDGK
+190 LKDGK
-195 AYTGLDNSTRASR
+195 AFTGLDNSTRASR
-208 TAVGIKPDGSVVLFM
+208 TAVGIKADGSVVLFM

-305 SSAKAT
+305 SSAEAT
-311 GDFDHAVLMPNNEIY
+311 GKFARAVLTPNNEIY
-326 TPGSTVAFEA
+326 TPGSTVAFKA

-371 FIANE
+371 FTANE
-376 GAEGTVSA
+376 GAEGTVTA
-384 ALTVNGK
+384 ALTVNGE
-391 VAGTTQIGLHWPDTL
+391 VAGKTQIQLHWPDTL
-406 GFTNNSVSLDFGK
+406 GFTNNRVSLDFGE

-431 REVRYKDGDFVWSL
+431 REVRYKDGDFEWSL

-453 KYTALVEKKGYGFSQ
+453 KYTALVEEKGYGFSK

-481 NLDQEETPWGVVP
+481 NLDQEKTPWGVVP
-494 EIFMSLTG
+494 KIFMSLTG

-521 TYFTEQSASYQV
+521 TYFTEKSASYQV

-549 AEKLTDDGWKECTED
+549 AEKLTDDGWEECTEE
-564 ENTKL
+564 ENAKL
-569 VNLEHAFTI
+569 VHLEHTFAL
-578 GRFENNQFVADAKN
+578 GQFENNQFVADKKN
-592 SLRAMAQVV
+592 SLRATAQVV
-601 LKAKPSVSGS
+601 LKAKPSVNGS
-611 IELVVGLEPLVLFD
+611 VELVVGLEPLVLFD
-625 FEAPDA
+625 FEAPADGKK
-631 STSIESYWNTYV
+631 SIEEYWNTYV
-643 EPGSDNHGANNG
+643 EPGPDNHPKNNG
-655 HGGQLSADEIQ
+655 HDGQLSAEEIQ
-666 KYRLWVRSGAGRVGA
+666 SYRLWVRSGAGRTGA
-681 NYAGSGVVTG
+681 DYSGSGVVTG

-708 FNQVSATAPIAADF
+708 FTKVSATAPIAADF

-758 SAGGAND
+758 SAGGANS
-765 TVAGNG
+765 TVSGNG
-771 YNELNANGTFTFVEG
+771 YNKLNADGTFTFVEG
-786 KIPSCV
+786 EIPSCV
-792 TMYSQYYGSAV
+792 TMYSQYYGSVV
-803 DEKGNTVILS
+803 DEKGNTVVLS

-834 MPIGL
+834 MPIDL
-839 YRGYAV
+839 YRAYAV

-854 KLTEGST
+854 KLTEDST

-989 TYYFRVADPEGT
+989 TYYFRVVDPEGT

-1028 NERVSSAD
+1028 NEMVSSAD
-1036 LEIEFPASYLATG
+1036 LEIEFPASYLAAG

-1068 RVPVHIKASPIATQ
+1068 RVPVHIEASPIATQ

-1119 YQTTSGH
+1119 YQTPSGR

-1136 MLETACELHVDR
+1136 TLATACELHVDR
-1148 TLLVGTKTT
+1148 TLLVGTQTT
-1157 LRVTDRS
+1157 LRVMDRS

-1177 TLLGKTG
+1177 TLLGRTG
-1184 PDGTLKYTFTTTGLQ
+1184 PGGTLKYTFTRAGLQ

-1220 PEVNGG
+1220 PEVNEGL
-1226 APFGVQNNAVAGA
+1226 PFGVQNNAIAGA

-1248 SSIDGSAE
+1248 SSIDSSAE
-1256 KALVRYAEKADMTGA
+1256 KAVIRYAENAELTGA
-1271 VEFTG
+1271 EEFTG

-1320 IFHFTTADPTEQMTN
+1320 IFHFTTADPAEQTTS

-1343 TSSTANL
+1343 TSKTDNL
-1350 ERALQELRAGSYDF
+1350 ERALLELCAGSYDF

-1376 KLENWQSFFTVV
+1376 KFENWQSFFTVV

-1398 VHALGNHEYMG
+1398 VHAMGNHEYQG
-1409 DSDGEVSGN
+1409 DSNGEVSSS

-1423 QSKPNL
+1423 QSGPNL

-1443 NHQSEGAPNGSLVDA
+1443 NHQSQDAPNGSLVDA

-1463 EKLKTDCSWKVLV
+1463 EQLKTDCSWKVLV
-1476 THMPVYGTEGVL
+1476 THAPVYGTEGVL

-1515 YTRTYPMIGN
+1515 YTRTYPMLGN
-1525 VKQLENSSKGIVY
+1525 VKQAENSSKGIVY

-1547 TATCTRLD
+1547 TATCTPLD
-1555 CHARVIERTE
+1555 CHVKVIERTE

-1579 MTIRAYKYDGKLLDT
+1579 MTIRAYRYDGTLLDT

-1603 LGRHEVDGT
+1603 LGKHT
-1612 RSKYDMAN
+1612 FNSSSLYDMQS

-1625 AVCGVALKP
+1625 TLCDTPVDASTTDCSGVLA
-1634 KDGYAFTGLLSTT
+1634 TT
-1647 DGKQAVLTKGT
+1647 DGKLAILTSGA
-1658 LKRSKFT
+1658 LKKNEFSSFG
-1665 SLSEKIYHSCESGYA
+1665 EKNYHSCASGYA
-1680 YLTTQSDSRTCLKG
+1680 YETVRTDERTCIKG
-1694 GYTTDTCPSCK
+1694 GRTTDTCPECGAKDVSQ
-1705 ATDRSEFLSPKGHDW
+1705 FLYPLGHDW
-1720 DENHICKKCQ
+1720 DDDHVCRKCGFK
-1730 SAGIDITS
+1730 GIDIAS
-1738 SEVVFKFGTPEN
+1738 DAVVFKFGTPEKP
-1750 SRDADEVP
+1750 RTGTDIP
-1758 SYEYADTGVRPSSFA
+1758 QYAYQPGGIRPSSFG
-1773 KHGEYT
+1773 KHGDHILT
-1779 LVSSN
+1779 SSN
-1784 DATVEDDGVMR
+1784 DAGVGSDGIMK
-1795 DLYVQWPENKQ
+1795 DLYVQWPNNKD
-1806 IGPATIVCEGKG
+1806 IGTAKIVYEGKG
-1818 NYYGTKTLRYV
+1818 NYYGTVELTYV
-1829 IVPASV
+1829 IIPARV
-1835 KQLNVTDITETT
+1835 EKLNVTEITETT
-1847 ARLTWSAAPG
+1847 AKLTWSAAPG
-1857 AQYYEVFACNE
+1857 ATYYKVYSCEE
-1868 NNTSRQS
+1868 NAGNRKE
-1875 LGSNIESCEF
+1875 LGTTESCEF
-1885 MLTGLS
+1885 VLTGLVQ
-1891 PDETTYY
+1891 DETTYY
-1898 VVAGRAKVNAEDK
+1898 VVKSCAKAPAENN
-1911 KEYASLHWSPICAV
+1911 KEYSSGNSPVCAV
-1925 QAAPISANVTAMTA
+1925 SALPLSADVTAMTA
-1939 TVDDVQIP
+1939 TVDGVQIP

-1956 LFLPASANL
+1956 LFLPSSANL
-1965 KSLNAVFTRS
+1965 ASLNAVFTRS
-1975 ADEGNLVVTGNQGS
+1975 AETGDLVVTGDLSS
-1989 QSVSGGDA
+1989 QNVSSTDS
-1997 LNVSALASETDG
+1997 LNISALASETDG
-2009 YRSITA
+2009 YRTITA
-2015 KVGNGDGF
+2015 KIGNGTAF

-2033 PTLYLTSSSATE
+2033 PTVYLTSTDASAQG
-2045 NRTYIDTSKTNTTTA
+2045 RAYVDASKQNTTTA
-2060 ALRMLDAA
+2060 ALRMIDAN
-2068 GDEIGVG
+2068 GGEIAAT
-2075 NIKELKARG
+2075 NITELKARG
-2084 NSTFAYAL
+2084 NSTFTYAE
-2092 KKSYQIKLETTAD
+2092 KKSYQIKLETASN
-2105 LLQTGESVETWV
+2105 LLQTGENVKTWV

-2137 TQLDM
+2137 ASLQM
-2142 RYTASCN
+2142 PYTASCN

-2168 NAVKSTGV
+2168 NTVKSTGV
-2176 NIIDMEKAYEALN
+2176 NITDMEDAYKEQN
-2189 EGYGTNMHTTIG
+2189 PSYGTDMQTASSK
-2201 NANGVTYTYTTG
+2201 NAYGMTYFYTTG
-2213 LAEPDNITGG
+2213 LTEPGDITGG

-2229 YSEPDE
+2229 HDRPDE
-2235 VSGFITK
+2235 VSGFIT
-2242 RGKGVNVKSPEWCG
+2242 RQGKGMNVKSPEWCG
-2256 ESAMQY
+2256 EEAMRY
-2262 ISGYY
+2262 ISEYY

-2274 YAVDD
+2274 YATDK
-2279 SGAYTGYNESTGKYY
+2279 SGNYTGVNAEGKHYY
-2294 YEYVDRDSLVKIFL
+2294 DYVDRDSLVKIFL

-2322 LYFYKDADGIMYA
+2322 LYFYKDAGKKMYA

-2344 LGTGWSKQISPDT
+2344 LGTGWTKQISPET

-2362 LAEALI
+2362 LAQALI
-2368 QIPDFRAAVNSYYTE
+2368 QIPDFHAAVLRCYTE
-2383 HFAPLANRLIE
+2383 TFAPLAKELLAENGAVNDYAARL
-2394 EDGTIAEYEALLMDS
+2394 TDS
-2409 AEMNFVLWPYIRIG
+2409 AEMNFVLWDYIRVG
-2423 NPTEDGHIWQNATY
+2423 ELDNAGHIWQGATY
-2437 AGVVADMQSWITKR
+2437 ASVLADMRSWLTKR
-2451 ISYLDS
+2451 IAYLDS
-2457 TFGKTVYEL
+2457 AFAGTVFEI
-2466 GDVNMDGVVNSY
+2466 GDVNGDGVVDIFDVYSLRRYLAGYEVEGIILANGDVNGDGDVDIF
-2478 DAVLIL
+2478 DAW
-2484 RYASDFD
+2484 A
-2491 DDDFNLQYADIDK
+2491 LQRRLAGYED
-2504 NGVVNSYDAVLL
+2504 
-2516 LQYVISKKD
+2516 

>member
-1 MNKRICSIF
+1 MSKRICSIF

-24 NAVTA
+24 NAVNA

-41 TEYQISKDVK
+41 TEYRISKDVK

-65 MVGHVMEVKV
+65 MVGHVMEIKV
-75 GKDSTATLAAGYSDY
+75 GQDSTATLAAGYSYY
-90 NIDRIKNNQWAMV
+90 NIEDIKNGRWAMV
-103 KTTEQAQ
+103 TTTEQAQ
-110 AMETRRTV
+110 AMETQRKV
-118 NVVGAINGGGFDM
+118 NVVGAVNGGGFDM

-138 ALVLNGTVIQ
+138 ALVLDGNVIQ

-155 WVDKENVAHITD
+155 WVDKENNAYITD
-167 GMEYTQAVADGRVS
+167 GTEYNQAVAEGRVS

-190 LSDGK
+190 LKDGK
-195 AYTGLDNSTRASR
+195 AFTGLDNSTRASR
-208 TAVGIKPDGSVVLFM
+208 TAVGIKADGSVVLFM

-305 SSAKAT
+305 SSAEAT
-311 GDFDHAVLMPNNEIY
+311 GKFARAVLTPNNEIY
-326 TPGSTVAFEA
+326 TPGSTVAFKA

-371 FIANE
+371 FTANE
-376 GAEGTVSA
+376 GAEGTVTA
-384 ALTVNGK
+384 ALTVNGE
-391 VAGTTQIGLHWPDTL
+391 VAGKTQIQLHWPDTL
-406 GFTNNSVSLDFGK
+406 GFTNNSVSLDFGE

-431 REVRYKDGDFVWSL
+431 REVRYKDGDFEWSL

-453 KYTALVEKKGYGFSQ
+453 KYTALVEEKGYGFSK

-481 NLDQEETPWGVVP
+481 NLDQEKTPWGVVP
-494 EIFMSLTG
+494 KIFMSLTG

-521 TYFTEQSASYQV
+521 TYFTEKSASYQV

-549 AEKLTDDGWKECTED
+549 AEKLTDDGWEECTEE
-564 ENTKL
+564 ENAKL
-569 VNLEHAFTI
+569 VHLEHTFAL
-578 GRFENNQFVADAKN
+578 GQFENNQFVADKKN
-592 SLRAMAQVV
+592 SLRATAQVV
-601 LKAKPSVSGS
+601 LKAKPSVNGS
-611 IELVVGLEPLVLFD
+611 VELVVGLEPLVLFD
-625 FEAPDA
+625 FEAPADGKK
-631 STSIESYWNTYV
+631 SIEEYWNTYV
-643 EPGSDNHGANNG
+643 EPGPDNHPKNNG
-655 HGGQLSADEIQ
+655 HDGQLSAEEIQ
-666 KYRLWVRSGAGRVGA
+666 SYRLWVRSGAGRTGA
-681 NYAGSGVVTG
+681 DYSGSGVVTG

-708 FNQVSATAPIAADF
+708 FTKVSATAPIAADF

-758 SAGGAND
+758 SAGGANS
-765 TVAGNG
+765 TVSGNG
-771 YNELNANGTFTFVEG
+771 YNKLNADGTFTFVEG
-786 KIPSCV
+786 EIPSCV
-792 TMYSQYYGSAV
+792 TMYSQYYGSVV
-803 DEKGNTVILS
+803 DEKGNTVVLS

-834 MPIGL
+834 MPIDL
-839 YRGYAV
+839 YRAYAV

-854 KLTEGST
+854 KLTEDST

-989 TYYFRVADPEGT
+989 TYYFRVVDPEGT

-1028 NERVSSAD
+1028 NEMVSSAD
-1036 LEIEFPASYLATG
+1036 LEIEFPASYLAAG

-1068 RVPVHIKASPIATQ
+1068 RVPVHIEASPIATQ

-1119 YQTTSGH
+1119 YQTPSGR

-1136 MLETACELHVDR
+1136 TLATACELHVDR
-1148 TLLVGTKTT
+1148 TLLVGTQTT

-1177 TLLGKTG
+1177 TLLGRTG
-1184 PDGTLKYTFTTTGLQ
+1184 PDGTLKYTFTRAGLQ

-1220 PEVNGG
+1220 PEVNEGL
-1226 APFGVQNNAVAGA
+1226 PFGVQNNAIAGA

-1248 SSIDGSAE
+1248 SSIDSSAE
-1256 KALVRYAEKADMTGA
+1256 KAVIRYAENAELTGA
-1271 VEFTG
+1271 EEFTG

-1320 IFHFTTADPTEQMTN
+1320 IFHFTTADPAEQTTS

-1343 TSSTANL
+1343 TSKTDNL
-1350 ERALQELRAGSYDF
+1350 ERALLELCAGSYDF

-1376 KLENWQSFFTVV
+1376 KFENWQSFFTVV

-1398 VHALGNHEYMG
+1398 VHAMGNHEYQG
-1409 DSDGEVSGN
+1409 DSNGEVSSS

-1423 QSKPNL
+1423 QSGPNL

-1443 NHQSEGAPNGSLVDA
+1443 NHQSQDAPNGSLVDA

-1463 EKLKTDCSWKVLV
+1463 EQLKTDCSWKVLV
-1476 THMPVYGTEGVL
+1476 THAPVYGTEGVL

-1515 YTRTYPMIGN
+1515 YTRTYPMLGN
-1525 VKQLENSSKGIVY
+1525 VKQAENSSKGIVY

-1547 TATCTRLD
+1547 TATCTPLD
-1555 CHARVIERTE
+1555 CHVKVIERTE

-1579 MTIRAYKYDGKLLDT
+1579 MTIRAYRYDGTLLDT

-1603 LGRHEVDGT
+1603 LGKHT
-1612 RSKYDMAN
+1612 FNSSSLYDMQS

-1625 AVCGVALKP
+1625 TLCDTPVDASTTDCSGVLA
-1634 KDGYAFTGLLSTT
+1634 TT
-1647 DGKQAVLTKGT
+1647 DGKLAILTSGA
-1658 LKRSKFT
+1658 LKKNEFSSFG
-1665 SLSEKIYHSCESGYA
+1665 EKNYHSCASGYA
-1680 YLTTQSDSRTCLKG
+1680 YETVRTDERTCIKG
-1694 GYTTDTCPSCK
+1694 GRTTDTCPECGAKDVSQ
-1705 ATDRSEFLSPKGHDW
+1705 FLYPLGHDW
-1720 DENHICKKCQ
+1720 DDDHVCRKCGFK
-1730 SAGIDITS
+1730 GIDIAS
-1738 SEVVFKFGTPEN
+1738 DAVVFKFGTPEKP
-1750 SRDADEVP
+1750 RTGTDIP
-1758 SYEYADTGVRPSSFA
+1758 QYAYQPGGIRPSSFG
-1773 KHGEYT
+1773 KHGDHILT
-1779 LVSSN
+1779 SSN
-1784 DATVEDDGVMR
+1784 DAGVGSDGIMK
-1795 DLYVQWPENKQ
+1795 DLYVQWPNNKD
-1806 IGPATIVCEGKG
+1806 IGTAKIVYEGKG
-1818 NYYGTKTLRYV
+1818 NYYGTVELTYV
-1829 IVPASV
+1829 IIPARV
-1835 KQLNVTDITETT
+1835 EKLNVTEITETT
-1847 ARLTWSAAPG
+1847 AKLTWSAAPG
-1857 AQYYEVFACNE
+1857 ATYYKVYSCDE
-1868 NNTSRQS
+1868 NAGNRKE
-1875 LGSNIESCEF
+1875 LGTTESCEF
-1885 MLTGLS
+1885 VLTGLVQ
-1891 PDETTYY
+1891 DETTYY
-1898 VVAGRAKVNAEDK
+1898 VVKSCAKAPAENN
-1911 KEYASLHWSPICAV
+1911 KEYSSGNSPVCAV
-1925 QAAPISANVTAMTA
+1925 SALPLSADVTAMTA
-1939 TVDDVQIP
+1939 TVDGVQVP

-1956 LFLPASANL
+1956 LFLPSSANL
-1965 KSLNAVFTRS
+1965 ASLNAVFTRS
-1975 ADEGNLVVTGNQGS
+1975 AETGDLVVTGDLSS
-1989 QSVSGGDA
+1989 QNVSSTDS
-1997 LNVSALASETDG
+1997 LNISALASETDG
-2009 YRSITA
+2009 YRTITA
-2015 KVGNGDGF
+2015 KIGNGTAF

-2033 PTLYLTSSSATE
+2033 PTVYLTSTDASAQG
-2045 NRTYIDTSKTNTTTA
+2045 RAYVDASKQNTTTA
-2060 ALRMLDAA
+2060 ALRMIDAN
-2068 GDEIGVG
+2068 GGEIAAT
-2075 NIKELKARG
+2075 NITELKARG
-2084 NSTFAYAL
+2084 NSTFTYAE
-2092 KKSYQIKLETTAD
+2092 KKSYQIKLETASN
-2105 LLQTGESVETWV
+2105 LLQTGENVKTWV

-2137 TQLDM
+2137 ASLQM
-2142 RYTASCN
+2142 PYTASCN

-2168 NAVKSTGV
+2168 NTVKSTGV
-2176 NIIDMEKAYEALN
+2176 NITDMEDAYKEQN
-2189 EGYGTNMHTTIG
+2189 PSYGTDMQTASSK
-2201 NANGVTYTYTTG
+2201 NAYGMTYFYTTG
-2213 LAEPDNITGG
+2213 LTEPGDITGG

-2229 YSEPDE
+2229 HDRPDE
-2235 VSGFITK
+2235 VSGFIT
-2242 RGKGVNVKSPEWCG
+2242 RQGKGMNVKSPEWCG
-2256 ESAMQY
+2256 EEAMRY
-2262 ISGYY
+2262 ISEYY

-2274 YAVDD
+2274 YATDK
-2279 SGAYTGYNESTGKYY
+2279 SGNYTGVNAEGKHYY
-2294 YEYVDRDSLVKIFL
+2294 DYVDRDSLVKIFL

-2322 LYFYKDADGIMYA
+2322 LYFYKDAGKKMYA

-2344 LGTGWSKQISPDT
+2344 LGTGWTKQISPET

-2362 LAEALI
+2362 LAQALI
-2368 QIPDFRAAVNSYYTE
+2368 QIPDFHAAVLRCYTE
-2383 HFAPLANRLIE
+2383 TFAPLAKELLAENGAVNDYAARL
-2394 EDGTIAEYEALLMDS
+2394 TDS
-2409 AEMNFVLWPYIRIG
+2409 AEMNFVLWDYIRVG
-2423 NPTEDGHIWQNATY
+2423 ELDNAGHIWQGATY
-2437 AGVVADMQSWITKR
+2437 ASVLADMRSWLTKR
-2451 ISYLDS
+2451 IAYLDS
-2457 TFGKTVYEL
+2457 AFAGTVFEI
-2466 GDVNMDGVVNSY
+2466 GDVNGDGVVDIFDVYSLRRYLAGYEVEGIILANGDVNGDGDVDIF
-2478 DAVLIL
+2478 DAW
-2484 RYASDFD
+2484 A
-2491 DDDFNLQYADIDK
+2491 LQRRLAGYED
-2504 NGVVNSYDAVLL
+2504 
-2516 LQYVISKKD
+2516 

>member
-1 MNKRICSIF
+1 MSKRICSIF

-24 NAVTA
+24 NAVNA

-41 TEYQISKDVK
+41 TEYRISKDVK

-65 MVGHVMEVKV
+65 MVGHVMEIKV
-75 GKDSTATLAAGYSDY
+75 GQDSTATLAAGYSYY
-90 NIDRIKNNQWAMV
+90 NIEDIKNGRWAMV
-103 KTTEQAQ
+103 TTTEQAQ
-110 AMETRRTV
+110 AMETQRKV
-118 NVVGAINGGGFDM
+118 NVVGAVNGGGFDM

-138 ALVLNGTVIQ
+138 ALVLDGNVIQ

-155 WVDKENVAHITD
+155 WVDKENNAYITD
-167 GMEYTQAVADGRVS
+167 GTEYNQAVAEGRVS

-190 LSDGK
+190 LKDGK
-195 AYTGLDNSTRASR
+195 AFTGLDNSTRASR
-208 TAVGIKPDGSVVLFM
+208 TAVGIKADGSVVLFM

-305 SSAKAT
+305 SSAEAT
-311 GDFDHAVLMPNNEIY
+311 GKFARAVLTPNNEIY
-326 TPGSTVAFEA
+326 TPGSTVAFKA

-371 FIANE
+371 FTANE
-376 GAEGTVSA
+376 GAEGTVTA
-384 ALTVNGK
+384 ALTVNGE
-391 VAGTTQIGLHWPDTL
+391 VAGKTQIQLHWPDTL
-406 GFTNNSVSLDFGK
+406 GFTNNSVSLDFGE

-431 REVRYKDGDFVWSL
+431 REVRYKDGDFEWSL

-453 KYTALVEKKGYGFSQ
+453 KYTALVEEKGYGFSK

-481 NLDQEETPWGVVP
+481 NLDQEKTPWGVVP
-494 EIFMSLTG
+494 KIFMSLTG

-521 TYFTEQSASYQV
+521 TYFTEKSASYQV

-549 AEKLTDDGWKECTED
+549 AEKLTDDGWEECTEE
-564 ENTKL
+564 ENAKL
-569 VNLEHAFTI
+569 VHLEHTFAL
-578 GRFENNQFVADAKN
+578 GQFENNQFVADKKN
-592 SLRAMAQVV
+592 SLRATAQVV
-601 LKAKPSVSGS
+601 LKAKPSVNGS
-611 IELVVGLEPLVLFD
+611 VELVVGLEPLVLFD
-625 FEAPDA
+625 FEAPADGKK
-631 STSIESYWNTYV
+631 SIEEYWNTYV
-643 EPGSDNHGANNG
+643 EPGPDNHPKNNG
-655 HGGQLSADEIQ
+655 HDGQLSAEEIQ
-666 KYRLWVRSGAGRVGA
+666 SYRLWVRSGAGRTGA
-681 NYAGSGVVTG
+681 DYSGSGVVTG

-708 FNQVSATAPIAADF
+708 FTKVSATAPIAADF

-758 SAGGAND
+758 SAGGANS
-765 TVAGNG
+765 TVSGNG
-771 YNELNANGTFTFVEG
+771 YNKLNADGTFTFVEG
-786 KIPSCV
+786 EIPSCV
-792 TMYSQYYGSAV
+792 TMYSQYYGSVV
-803 DEKGNTVILS
+803 DEKGNTVVLS

-834 MPIGL
+834 MPIDL
-839 YRGYAV
+839 YRAYAV

-854 KLTEGST
+854 KLTEDST

-989 TYYFRVADPEGT
+989 TYYFRVVDPEGT

-1028 NERVSSAD
+1028 NEMVSSAD
-1036 LEIEFPASYLATG
+1036 LEIEFPASYLAAG

-1068 RVPVHIKASPIATQ
+1068 RVPVHIEASPIATQ

-1119 YQTTSGH
+1119 YQTPSGR

-1136 MLETACELHVDR
+1136 TLATACELHVDR
-1148 TLLVGTKTT
+1148 TLLVGTQTT

-1177 TLLGKTG
+1177 TLLGRTG
-1184 PDGTLKYTFTTTGLQ
+1184 PDGTLKYTFTRAGLQ

-1220 PEVNGG
+1220 PEVNEGL
-1226 APFGVQNNAVAGA
+1226 PFGVQNNAIAGA

-1248 SSIDGSAE
+1248 SSIDSSAE
-1256 KALVRYAEKADMTGA
+1256 KAVIRYAENAELTGA
-1271 VEFTG
+1271 EEFTG

-1320 IFHFTTADPTEQMTN
+1320 IFHFTTADPAEQTTS

-1343 TSSTANL
+1343 TSKTDNL
-1350 ERALQELRAGSYDF
+1350 ERALLELCAGSYDF

-1376 KLENWQSFFTVV
+1376 KFENWQSFFTVV

-1398 VHALGNHEYMG
+1398 VHAMGNHEYQG
-1409 DSDGEVSGN
+1409 DSNGEVSSS

-1423 QSKPNL
+1423 QSGPNL

-1443 NHQSEGAPNGSLVDA
+1443 NHQSQDAPNGSLVDA

-1463 EKLKTDCSWKVLV
+1463 EQLKTDCSWKVLV
-1476 THMPVYGTEGVL
+1476 THAPVYGTEGVL

-1515 YTRTYPMIGN
+1515 YTRTYPMLGN
-1525 VKQLENSSKGIVY
+1525 VKQAENSSKGIVY

-1547 TATCTRLD
+1547 TATCTPLD
-1555 CHARVIERTE
+1555 CHVKVIERTE

-1579 MTIRAYKYDGKLLDT
+1579 MTIRAYRYDGTLLDT

-1603 LGRHEVDGT
+1603 LGKHT
-1612 RSKYDMAN
+1612 FNSSSLYDMQS

-1625 AVCGVALKP
+1625 TLCDTPVDASTTDCSGVLA
-1634 KDGYAFTGLLSTT
+1634 TT
-1647 DGKQAVLTKGT
+1647 DGKLAILTSGA
-1658 LKRSKFT
+1658 LKKNEFSSFG
-1665 SLSEKIYHSCESGYA
+1665 EKNYHSCASGYA
-1680 YLTTQSDSRTCLKG
+1680 YETVRTDERTCIKG
-1694 GYTTDTCPSCK
+1694 GRTTDTCPECGAKDVSQ
-1705 ATDRSEFLSPKGHDW
+1705 FLYPLGHDW
-1720 DENHICKKCQ
+1720 DDDHVCRKCGFK
-1730 SAGIDITS
+1730 GIDIAS
-1738 SEVVFKFGTPEN
+1738 DAVVFKFGTPEKP
-1750 SRDADEVP
+1750 RTGTDIP
-1758 SYEYADTGVRPSSFA
+1758 QYAYQPGGIRPSSFG
-1773 KHGEYT
+1773 KHGDHILT
-1779 LVSSN
+1779 SSN
-1784 DATVEDDGVMR
+1784 DAGVGSDGIMK
-1795 DLYVQWPENKQ
+1795 DLYVQWPNNKE
-1806 IGPATIVCEGKG
+1806 IGVAKIVYEGKG
-1818 NYYGTKTLRYV
+1818 NYYGKVELTYV
-1829 IVPASV
+1829 IVPDRVEKLS
-1835 KQLNVTDITETT
+1835 VTDITGTT
-1847 ARLTWSAAPG
+1847 AKLTWPAAPG
-1857 AQYYEVFACNE
+1857 ATYYEVYSCNVSGDAKTKVG
-1868 NNTSRQS
+1868 TSD
-1875 LGSNIESCEF
+1875 NCEF
-1885 MLTGLS
+1885 VLTGLE
-1891 PDETTYY
+1891 PNKTTYY
-1898 VVAGRAKVNAEDK
+1898 VVKGFAKVNDTS
-1911 KEYASLHWSPICAV
+1911 YSHPQYSPVCTV
-1925 QAAPISANVTAMTA
+1925 SALPLSADVTAMAA

-1965 KSLNAVFTRS
+1965 ASLNAVFTRS
-1975 ADEGNLVVTGNQGS
+1975 AETGDLVVTGDLSS
-1989 QSVSGGDA
+1989 QNVSGTDP
-1997 LNVSALASETDG
+1997 LDVSALASETDG
-2009 YRSITA
+2009 YRTITA
-2015 KVGNGDGF
+2015 KVGNGTAF
-2023 TVRVMQATSL
+2023 TVRVMQATKL
-2033 PTLYLTSSSATE
+2033 PTVYLTSADAGTQGRSYVDSS
-2045 NRTYIDTSKTNTTTA
+2045 KQNTTTA
-2060 ALRMLDAA
+2060 ALRMIDAN
-2068 GDEIGVG
+2068 GGEISAT
-2075 NIKELKARG
+2075 NITELKARG
-2084 NSTFAYAL
+2084 NSTFTYAE
-2092 KKSYQIKLETTAD
+2092 KKSYQIKLDTASN
-2105 LLQTGESVETWV
+2105 LLQTGENVKTWV

-2131 LFKDMA
+2131 LFKDLAADLQMP
-2137 TQLDM
+2137 
-2142 RYTASCN
+2142 YTASCD
-2149 WVNLY
+2149 WVSLY

-2168 NAVKSTGV
+2168 NTVKSTGV
-2176 NIIDMEKAYEALN
+2176 AITDMEDAYKEQN
-2189 EGYGTNMHTTIG
+2189 PSYGTDMQTSSG
-2201 NANGVTYTYTTG
+2201 KNAYGMTYFFTKD
-2213 LAEPDNITGG
+2213 LKEPENITGG

-2229 YSEPDE
+2229 HDQPDE
-2235 VSGFITK
+2235 VSGFIT
-2242 RGKGVNVKSPEWCG
+2242 RQGKGMNVKSPEWCG
-2256 ESAMQY
+2256 KEAMRY
-2262 ISGYY
+2262 ISEYY

-2274 YAVDD
+2274 YATDET
-2279 SGAYTGYNESTGKYY
+2279 GAYTGYNESTGKHYY
-2294 YEYVDRDSLVKIFL
+2294 DYVDRDSLVKIFL
-2308 MQELALNPDGFISS
+2308 MQELALNPDGFVSS
-2322 LYFYKDADGIMYA
+2322 LYFYKDAGDIMYA

-2344 LGTGWSKQISPDT
+2344 LGTGWTKQISPET

-2362 LAEALI
+2362 LAQALI
-2368 QIPDFRAAVNSYYTE
+2368 QIPDFRAAVLRCYTE
-2383 HFAPLANRLIE
+2383 TFAPLAKKLLAENGVVNDYAARL
-2394 EDGTIAEYEALLMDS
+2394 TDS
-2409 AEMNFVLWPYIRIG
+2409 AAMNFVLWDYIRVG
-2423 NPTEDGHIWQNATY
+2423 EPSNTGHFWPGATY
-2437 AGVVADMQSWITKR
+2437 ASVLADMRSWLTKR
-2451 ISYLDS
+2451 IAYLDS
-2457 TFGKTVYEL
+2457 AFAGTVFEI
-2466 GDVNMDGVVNSY
+2466 GDVNGDGVVDIFDVYSLRRYLAGYEVEGIILANGDVNGDGDVDIF
-2478 DAVLIL
+2478 DAW
-2484 RYASDFD
+2484 A
-2491 DDDFNLQYADIDK
+2491 LQRRLAGYED
-2504 NGVVNSYDAVLL
+2504 
-2516 LQYVISKKD
+2516 

>member
-1 MNKRICSIF
+1 MSKRICSIF

-24 NAVTA
+24 NAVNA

-41 TEYQISKDVK
+41 TEYRISKDVK

-65 MVGHVMEVKV
+65 MVGHVMEIKV
-75 GKDSTATLAAGYSDY
+75 GQDSTATLAAGYSYY
-90 NIDRIKNNQWAMV
+90 NIEDIKNGRWAMV
-103 KTTEQAQ
+103 TTTEQAQ
-110 AMETRRTV
+110 AMETQRKV
-118 NVVGAINGGGFDM
+118 NVVGAVNGGGFDM

-138 ALVLNGTVIQ
+138 ALVLDGNVIQ

-155 WVDKENVAHITD
+155 WVDKENNAYITD
-167 GMEYTQAVADGRVS
+167 GTEYNQAVAEGRVS

-190 LSDGK
+190 LKDGK
-195 AYTGLDNSTRASR
+195 AFTGLDNSTRASR
-208 TAVGIKPDGSVVLFM
+208 TAVGIKADGSVVLFM

-305 SSAKAT
+305 SSAEAT
-311 GDFDHAVLMPNNEIY
+311 GKFARAVLTPNNEIY
-326 TPGSTVAFEA
+326 TPGSTVAFKA

-371 FIANE
+371 FTANE
-376 GAEGTVSA
+376 GAEGTVTA
-384 ALTVNGK
+384 ALTVNGE
-391 VAGTTQIGLHWPDTL
+391 VAGKTQIQLHWPDTL
-406 GFTNNSVSLDFGK
+406 GFTNNSVSLDFGE

-431 REVRYKDGDFVWSL
+431 REVRYKDGDFEWSL

-453 KYTALVEKKGYGFSQ
+453 KYTALVEEKGYGFSK

-481 NLDQEETPWGVVP
+481 NLDQEKTPWGVVP
-494 EIFMSLTG
+494 KIFMSLTG

-521 TYFTEQSASYQV
+521 TYFTEKSASYQV

-549 AEKLTDDGWKECTED
+549 AEKLTDDGWEECTEE
-564 ENTKL
+564 ENAKL
-569 VNLEHAFTI
+569 VHLEHTFAL
-578 GRFENNQFVADAKN
+578 GQFENNQFVADKKN
-592 SLRAMAQVV
+592 SLRATAQVV
-601 LKAKPSVSGS
+601 LKAKPSVNGS
-611 IELVVGLEPLVLFD
+611 VELVVGLEPLVLFD
-625 FEAPDA
+625 FEAPADGKK
-631 STSIESYWNTYV
+631 SIEEYWNTYV
-643 EPGSDNHGANNG
+643 EPGPDNHPKNNG
-655 HGGQLSADEIQ
+655 HDGQLSAEEIQ
-666 KYRLWVRSGAGRVGA
+666 SYRLWVRSGAGRTGA
-681 NYAGSGVVTG
+681 DYSGSGVVTG

-708 FNQVSATAPIAADF
+708 FTKVSATAPIAADF

-758 SAGGAND
+758 SAGGANS
-765 TVAGNG
+765 TVSGNG
-771 YNELNANGTFTFVEG
+771 YNKLNADGTFTFVEG
-786 KIPSCV
+786 EIPSCV
-792 TMYSQYYGSAV
+792 TMYSQYYGSVV
-803 DEKGNTVILS
+803 DEKGNTVVLS

-834 MPIGL
+834 MPIDL
-839 YRGYAV
+839 YRAYAV

-854 KLTEGST
+854 KLTEDST

-989 TYYFRVADPEGT
+989 TYYFRVVDPEGT

-1028 NERVSSAD
+1028 NEMVSSAD
-1036 LEIEFPASYLATG
+1036 LEIEFPASYLAAG

-1068 RVPVHIKASPIATQ
+1068 RVPVHIEASPIATQ

-1119 YQTTSGH
+1119 YQTPSGR

-1136 MLETACELHVDR
+1136 TLATACELHVDR
-1148 TLLVGTKTT
+1148 TLLVGTQTT

-1177 TLLGKTG
+1177 TLLGRTG
-1184 PDGTLKYTFTTTGLQ
+1184 PGGTLKYTFTRAGLQ

-1220 PEVNGG
+1220 PEVNEGL
-1226 APFGVQNNAVAGA
+1226 PFGVQNNAIAGA

-1248 SSIDGSAE
+1248 SSIDSSAE
-1256 KALVRYAEKADMTGA
+1256 KAVIRYAENAELTGA
-1271 VEFTG
+1271 EEFTG

-1320 IFHFTTADPTEQMTN
+1320 IFHFTTADPAEQTTS

-1343 TSSTANL
+1343 TSKTDNL
-1350 ERALQELRAGSYDF
+1350 ERALLELCAGSYDF

-1376 KLENWQSFFTVV
+1376 KFENWQSFFTVV

-1398 VHALGNHEYMG
+1398 VHAMGNHEYQG
-1409 DSDGEVSGN
+1409 DSNGEVSSS

-1423 QSKPNL
+1423 QSGPNL

-1443 NHQSEGAPNGSLVDA
+1443 NHQSQDAPNGSLVDA

-1463 EKLKTDCSWKVLV
+1463 EQLKTDCSWKVLV
-1476 THMPVYGTEGVL
+1476 THAPVYGTEGVL

-1515 YTRTYPMIGN
+1515 YTRTYPMLGN
-1525 VKQLENSSKGIVY
+1525 VKQAENSSKGIVY

-1547 TATCTRLD
+1547 TATCTPLD
-1555 CHARVIERTE
+1555 CHVKVIERTE

-1579 MTIRAYKYDGKLLDT
+1579 MTIRAYRYDGTLLDT

-1603 LGRHEVDGT
+1603 LGKHT
-1612 RSKYDMAN
+1612 FNSSSLYDMQS

-1625 AVCGVALKP
+1625 TLCDTPVDASTTDCSGVLA
-1634 KDGYAFTGLLSTT
+1634 TT
-1647 DGKQAVLTKGT
+1647 DGKLAILTSGA
-1658 LKRSKFT
+1658 LKKNEFSSFG
-1665 SLSEKIYHSCESGYA
+1665 EKNYHSCASGYA
-1680 YLTTQSDSRTCLKG
+1680 YETVRTDERTCIKG
-1694 GYTTDTCPSCK
+1694 GRTTDTCPECGAKDVSQ
-1705 ATDRSEFLSPKGHDW
+1705 FLYPLGHDW
-1720 DENHICKKCQ
+1720 DDDHVCRKCGFK
-1730 SAGIDITS
+1730 GIDIAS
-1738 SEVVFKFGTPEN
+1738 DAVVFKFGTPEKP
-1750 SRDADEVP
+1750 RTGTDIP
-1758 SYEYADTGVRPSSFA
+1758 QYAYQPGGIRPSSFG
-1773 KHGEYT
+1773 KHGDHILT
-1779 LVSSN
+1779 SSN
-1784 DATVEDDGVMR
+1784 DAGVGSDGIMK
-1795 DLYVQWPENKQ
+1795 DLYVQWPNNKD
-1806 IGPATIVCEGKG
+1806 IGTAKIVYEGKG
-1818 NYYGTKTLRYV
+1818 NYYGTVELTYV
-1829 IVPASV
+1829 IIPARV
-1835 KQLNVTDITETT
+1835 EKLNVTEITETT
-1847 ARLTWSAAPG
+1847 AKLTWSAAPG
-1857 AQYYEVFACNE
+1857 ATYYKVYSCEE
-1868 NNTSRQS
+1868 NAGNRKE
-1875 LGSNIESCEF
+1875 LGTTESCEF
-1885 MLTGLS
+1885 VLTGLVQ
-1891 PDETTYY
+1891 DETTYY
-1898 VVAGRAKVNAEDK
+1898 VVKSCAKAPAENN
-1911 KEYASLHWSPICAV
+1911 KEYSSGNSPVCAV
-1925 QAAPISANVTAMTA
+1925 SALPLSADVTAMTA
-1939 TVDDVQIP
+1939 TVDGVQIP

-1956 LFLPASANL
+1956 LFLPSSANL
-1965 KSLNAVFTRS
+1965 ASLNAVFTRS
-1975 ADEGNLVVTGNQGS
+1975 AETGDLVVTGDLSS
-1989 QSVSGGDA
+1989 QNVSSTDS
-1997 LNVSALASETDG
+1997 LNISALASETDG
-2009 YRSITA
+2009 YRTITA
-2015 KVGNGDGF
+2015 KIGNGTAF

-2033 PTLYLTSSSATE
+2033 PTVYLTSTDASAQG
-2045 NRTYIDTSKTNTTTA
+2045 RAYVDASKQNTTTA
-2060 ALRMLDAA
+2060 ALRMIDAN
-2068 GDEIGVG
+2068 GGEIAAT
-2075 NIKELKARG
+2075 NITELKARG
-2084 NSTFAYAL
+2084 NSTFTYAE
-2092 KKSYQIKLETTAD
+2092 KKSYQIKLETASN
-2105 LLQTGESVETWV
+2105 LLQTGENVKTWV

-2137 TQLDM
+2137 ASLQM
-2142 RYTASCN
+2142 PYTASCN

-2168 NAVKSTGV
+2168 NTVKSTGV
-2176 NIIDMEKAYEALN
+2176 NITDMEDAYKEQN
-2189 EGYGTNMHTTIG
+2189 PSYGTDMQTASSK
-2201 NANGVTYTYTTG
+2201 NAYGMTYFYTTG
-2213 LAEPDNITGG
+2213 LTEPGDITGG

-2229 YSEPDE
+2229 HDRPDE
-2235 VSGFITK
+2235 VSGFIT
-2242 RGKGVNVKSPEWCG
+2242 RQGKGMNVKSPEWCG
-2256 ESAMQY
+2256 EEAMRY
-2262 ISGYY
+2262 ISEYY

-2274 YAVDD
+2274 YATDK
-2279 SGAYTGYNESTGKYY
+2279 SGNYTGVNAEGKHYY
-2294 YEYVDRDSLVKIFL
+2294 DYVDRDSLVKIFL

-2322 LYFYKDADGIMYA
+2322 LYFYKDAGKKMYA

-2344 LGTGWSKQISPDT
+2344 LGTGWTKQISPET

-2362 LAEALI
+2362 LAQALI
-2368 QIPDFRAAVNSYYTE
+2368 QIPDFHAAVLRCYTE
-2383 HFAPLANRLIE
+2383 TFAPLAKELLAENGAVNDYAARL
-2394 EDGTIAEYEALLMDS
+2394 ANS
-2409 AEMNFVLWPYIRIG
+2409 AKMNFILWPYIRVG
-2423 NPTEDGHIWQNATY
+2423 EPDNAGHIWQNATY
-2437 AGVVADMQSWITKR
+2437 ASVLADMRSWLTKR
-2451 ISYLDS
+2451 IAYLDS
-2457 TFGKTVYEL
+2457 AFAETLYEV
-2466 GDVNMDGVVNSY
+2466 GDVNMNGVVNTY

-2484 RYASDFD
+2484 RYAASFD
-2491 DDDFNLQYADIDK
+2491 DDDFNLQYADIDG

-2516 LQYVISKKD
+2516 LRRVAGIED

>member
-1 MNKRICSIF
+1 MKKRICSIF

-75 GKDSTATLAAGYSDY
+75 GKNSTATLAAGYSDY
-90 NIDRIKNNQWAMV
+90 NIDDIKNNQWAMV

-110 AMETRRTV
+110 AMETRRKV

-138 ALVLNGTVIQ
+138 ALVLDGTVIQ

-167 GMEYTQAVADGRVS
+167 GTEYTQAVADGRVS

-311 GDFDHAVLMPNNEIY
+311 GEFDHAVLMPNNEIY
-326 TPGSTVAFEA
+326 TPGSTVAFKA
-336 SGVDGGGFPTDIPA
+336 SGVDGGGFPMDIPA

-371 FIANE
+371 FTANE
-376 GAEGTVSA
+376 GAEGTVTA
-384 ALTVNGK
+384 ALTVNGA
-391 VAGTTQIGLHWPDTL
+391 VAGTTQIELHWPDTL

-431 REVRYKDGDFVWSL
+431 REVRYKDGDFEWALVPTYYKFSPVIASSGDVKYKMAITPESLNKDMKVNGVNYRVTELALSADSNGTQLVSATVVQAGADPVVHTAVLGTFTNDLFVAGEETSLRASVQVTLRQNSTVTGSVDVVVGMEPYVIMDFEDHVVQGTTIPATDYWSCHVGL
-445 DESEKISY
+445 SSTGDHGALTVEEVKKDRIWIRDTARRGIVFPSSCNQVVSAEEDENVRFGQYAYKLGYDYTNISTSTTASADFGFSGDMQLNTMQPTKLGLWINVPSALSEDESIIKAILKGNAYEEAAA
-453 KYTALVEKKGYGFSQ
+453 TAYMAINE
-468 KWSGGKPFKWTGP
+468 
-481 NLDQEETPWGVVP
+481 
-494 EIFMSLTG
+494 
-502 NIGETQMI
+502 
-510 EWGAGDGSTYQ
+510 DGSTS
-521 TYFTEQSASYQV
+521 YFDGGLNGTAAYFQYKSYN
-533 GADGTITV
+533 ADGT
-541 QELLTHDK
+541 
-549 AEKLTDDGWKECTED
+549 
-564 ENTKL
+564 
-569 VNLEHAFTI
+569 
-578 GRFENNQFVADAKN
+578 
-592 SLRAMAQVV
+592 
-601 LKAKPSVSGS
+601 VSG
-611 IELVVGLEPLVLFD
+611 EHLCDWAGKG
-625 FEAPDA
+625 
-631 STSIESYWNTYV
+631 W
-643 EPGSDNHGANNG
+643 
-655 HGGQLSADEIQ
+655 
-666 KYRLWVRSGAGRVGA
+666 LW
-681 NYAGSGVVTG
+681 
-691 KENGVR
+691 
-697 FGEGAYKLAYD
+697 
-708 FNQVSATAPIAADF
+708 I
-722 GYSCDLLVNMQQPT
+722 
-736 KIGMWVNVPAARKND
+736 
-751 DSILKVI
+751 
-758 SAGGAND
+758 
-765 TVAGNG
+765 
-771 YNELNANGTFTFVEG
+771 
-786 KIPSCV
+786 
-792 TMYSQYYGSAV
+792 
-803 DEKGNTVILS
+803 
-813 TLSDMAG
+813 
-820 RGWIWVEA
+820 EA
-828 DISSMQ
+828 DISTLQ
-834 MPIGL
+834 MPVDMPRAYVIRVTSPPNCTKGT
-839 YRGYAV
+839 GYF
-845 HLVSPQNAG
+845 
-854 KLTEGST
+854 
-861 TKDACKDAYI
+861 Y
-871 LIDNIQFIYGTNTND
+871 IDNFQFIYGTNTND

-984 NETNT
+984 NETST

-1028 NERVSSAD
+1028 NEMVSSAD
-1036 LEIEFPASYLATG
+1036 LEIEFPASYLAAG

-1271 VEFTG
+1271 MEFTG
-1276 TSEIQFFVEST
+1276 TSKIQFFVEST

-1315 TKWSE
+1315 TTWSE
-1320 IFHFTTADPTEQMTN
+1320 VFHFTTADPTEQMTN

-1525 VKQLENSSKGIVY
+1525 VKQPENSSKGIVY

-1555 CHARVIERTE
+1555 CHAKVIERTE

-1579 MTIRAYKYDGKLLDT
+1579 MTIRAYKYDGTLLDT

-1603 LGRHEVDGT
+1603 LGRHT
-1612 RSKYDMAN
+1612 FNSTSLYDMRN

-1625 AVCGVALKP
+1625 ARCAAPVDAAITDYNGVLATTDEKHTILADGKLK
-1634 KDGYAFTGLLSTT
+1634 KDEFSSFGEENYHSCADGYAYVTVRT
-1647 DGKQAVLTKGT
+1647 D
-1658 LKRSKFT
+1658 
-1665 SLSEKIYHSCESGYA
+1665 E
-1680 YLTTQSDSRTCLKG
+1680 RTCIKG
-1694 GYTTDTCPSCK
+1694 GRTTDTCPACDAKNVSQ
-1705 ATDRSEFLSPKGHDW
+1705 FLYPLGHEW
-1720 DENHICKKCQ
+1720 DNNHVCSKCGYV
-1730 SAGIDITS
+1730 GINIASDA
-1738 SEVVFKFGTPEN
+1738 VVFKFRTPEN
-1750 SRDADEVP
+1750 PRDLDP
-1758 SYEYADTGVRPSSFA
+1758 IPKYAYLPGGVRPSSFG
-1773 KHGEYT
+1773 KHGNYVLT
-1779 LVSSN
+1779 SSN
-1784 DATVEDDGVMR
+1784 DAGVGSNGIMK
-1795 DLYVQWPENKQ
+1795 DLYVQWPNNKD
-1806 IGPATIVCEGKG
+1806 IGTAKIVYEGKG
-1818 NYYGTKTLRYV
+1818 NYYGTVELTYV
-1829 IVPASV
+1829 IIPACV
-1835 KQLNVTDITETT
+1835 EKLNVTEITETT
-1847 ARLTWSAAPG
+1847 AKLTWSAAPG
-1857 AQYYEVFACNE
+1857 ATYYKIYSCNK
-1868 NNTSRQS
+1868 SGGDS
-1875 LGSNIESCEF
+1875 KMLGTTDRCEF
-1885 MLTGLS
+1885 ALTGLV

-1898 VVAGRAKVNAEDK
+1898 FVESCAKASAENN
-1911 KEYASLHWSPICAV
+1911 KEYSSGKSLVCTV
-1925 QAAPISANVTAMTA
+1925 SALPLSADVTAMTA

-1965 KSLNAVFTRS
+1965 ASLNAVFTRS
-1975 ADEGNLVVTGNQGS
+1975 SDAGDLVLTGDLSS
-1989 QSVSGGDA
+1989 QTVSDA
-1997 LNVSALASETDG
+1997 EPLNVSALASLTDG
-2009 YRSITA
+2009 ARTLTA
-2015 KVGNGDGF
+2015 KVGNGAAF
-2023 TVRVMQATSL
+2023 TVRVMQATKL
-2033 PTLYLTSSSATE
+2033 PTVYLTSTDASAE
-2045 NRTYIDTSKTNTTTA
+2045 DRAYIDASKAHSTAA
-2060 ALRMLDAA
+2060 ALRMIGADGSEISAA
-2068 GDEIGVG
+2068 SIM
-2075 NIKELKARG
+2075 ELKARG
-2084 NSTFAYAL
+2084 NSTFTYAQ
-2092 KKSYQIKLETTAD
+2092 KKSYQIKLETAAD
-2105 LLQTGESVETWV
+2105 LLQTGENVKTWV

-2131 LFKDMA
+2131 LFKDLAAGLQMP
-2137 TQLDM
+2137 
-2142 RYTASCN
+2142 YTASCG

-2176 NIIDMEKAYEALN
+2176 AISDMEAAYEALN
-2189 EGYGTNMHTTIG
+2189 PDYGKDMRTESG
-2201 NANGVTYTYTTG
+2201 ENAYGMTYFYTKDLT
-2213 LAEPDNITGG
+2213 EPENLTGG

-2229 YSEPDE
+2229 HDKPDE
-2235 VSGFITK
+2235 VSGFITR
-2242 RGKGVNVKSPEWCG
+2242 RGKGMNVKSPEWCG
-2256 ESAMQY
+2256 DAAMRY
-2262 ISGYY
+2262 ISEYY

-2274 YAVDD
+2274 YAVDEN
-2279 SGAYTGYNESTGKYY
+2279 GNYTGVNAEGKHYY
-2294 YEYVDRDSLVKIFL
+2294 DYVDRDSLVKIFL
-2308 MQELALNPDGFISS
+2308 MQELALNPDGFVSS
-2322 LYFYKDADGIMYA
+2322 LYFYKDADDIMYA

-2344 LGTGWSKQISPDT
+2344 LGTGWTKQISPET

-2362 LAEALI
+2362 LAQALI
-2368 QIPDFRAAVNSYYTE
+2368 QIPDFRAAVLRCYTKT
-2383 HFAPLANRLIE
+2383 FAPLAKDL
-2394 EDGTIAEYEALLMDS
+2394 IAENGMVDEYSAFLAKS
-2409 AEMNFVLWPYIRIG
+2409 AEMNFVLWPYIRVG
-2423 NPTEDGHIWQNATY
+2423 EPDNAGHIWQNATY
-2437 AGVVADMQSWITKR
+2437 TSVLADMRSWLIRR
-2451 ISYLDS
+2451 IAYLDS
-2457 TFGKTVYEL
+2457 TFAEPEFEP
-2466 GDVNMDGVVNSY
+2466 GDVNMDGTVDTS

-2484 RYASDFD
+2484 RYALGYEDEG
-2491 DDDFNLQYADIDK
+2491 FNVLYGDL
-2504 NGVVNSYDAVLL
+2504 NGDGLVDTSDAVLAL
-2516 LQYVISKKD
+2516 RRALGYTD

>member
-1 MNKRICSIF
+1 MKKRICSIF

-75 GKDSTATLAAGYSDY
+75 GKNSTATLAAGYSDY
-90 NIDRIKNNQWAMV
+90 NIDDIKNNQWAMV

-110 AMETRRTV
+110 AMETRRKV

-138 ALVLNGTVIQ
+138 ALVLDGTVIQ

-167 GMEYTQAVADGRVS
+167 GTEYTQAVADGRVS

-311 GDFDHAVLMPNNEIY
+311 GEFDHAVLMPNNEIY
-326 TPGSTVAFEA
+326 TPGSTVAFKA
-336 SGVDGGGFPTDIPA
+336 SGVDGGGFPMDIPA

-371 FIANE
+371 FTANE
-376 GAEGTVSA
+376 GAEGTVTA
-384 ALTVNGK
+384 ALTVNGA
-391 VAGTTQIGLHWPDTL
+391 VAGTTQIELHWPDTL

-431 REVRYKDGDFVWSL
+431 REVRYKDGDFEWALVPTYYKFSPVIASSGDVKYKMAITPESLNKDMKVNGVNYRVTELALSADSNGTQLVSATVVQAGADPVVHTAVLGTFTNDLFVAGEETSLRASVQVTLRQNSTVTGSVDVVVGMEPYVIMDFEDHVVQGTTIPATDYWSCHVGL
-445 DESEKISY
+445 SSTGDHGALTVEEVKKDRIWIRDTARRGIVFPSSCNQVVSAEEDENVRFGQYAYKLGYDYTNISTSTTASADFGFSGDMQLNTMQPTKLGLWINVPSALSEDESIIKAILKGNAYEEAAA
-453 KYTALVEKKGYGFSQ
+453 TAYMAINE
-468 KWSGGKPFKWTGP
+468 
-481 NLDQEETPWGVVP
+481 
-494 EIFMSLTG
+494 
-502 NIGETQMI
+502 
-510 EWGAGDGSTYQ
+510 DGSTS
-521 TYFTEQSASYQV
+521 YFDGGLNGTAAYFQYKSYN
-533 GADGTITV
+533 ADGT
-541 QELLTHDK
+541 
-549 AEKLTDDGWKECTED
+549 
-564 ENTKL
+564 
-569 VNLEHAFTI
+569 
-578 GRFENNQFVADAKN
+578 
-592 SLRAMAQVV
+592 
-601 LKAKPSVSGS
+601 VSG
-611 IELVVGLEPLVLFD
+611 EHLCDWAGKG
-625 FEAPDA
+625 
-631 STSIESYWNTYV
+631 W
-643 EPGSDNHGANNG
+643 
-655 HGGQLSADEIQ
+655 
-666 KYRLWVRSGAGRVGA
+666 LW
-681 NYAGSGVVTG
+681 
-691 KENGVR
+691 
-697 FGEGAYKLAYD
+697 
-708 FNQVSATAPIAADF
+708 I
-722 GYSCDLLVNMQQPT
+722 
-736 KIGMWVNVPAARKND
+736 
-751 DSILKVI
+751 
-758 SAGGAND
+758 
-765 TVAGNG
+765 
-771 YNELNANGTFTFVEG
+771 
-786 KIPSCV
+786 
-792 TMYSQYYGSAV
+792 
-803 DEKGNTVILS
+803 
-813 TLSDMAG
+813 
-820 RGWIWVEA
+820 EA
-828 DISSMQ
+828 DISTLQ
-834 MPIGL
+834 MPVDMPRAYVIRVTSPPNCTKGT
-839 YRGYAV
+839 GYF
-845 HLVSPQNAG
+845 
-854 KLTEGST
+854 
-861 TKDACKDAYI
+861 Y
-871 LIDNIQFIYGTNTND
+871 IDNFQFIYGTNTND

-984 NETNT
+984 NETST

-1028 NERVSSAD
+1028 NEMVSSAD
-1036 LEIEFPASYLATG
+1036 LEIEFPASYLAAG

-1271 VEFTG
+1271 MEFTG
-1276 TSEIQFFVEST
+1276 TSKIQFFVEST

-1315 TKWSE
+1315 TTWSE
-1320 IFHFTTADPTEQMTN
+1320 VFHFTTADPTEQTTN

-1376 KLENWQSFFTVV
+1376 KFENWQSFFTVV
-1388 NQKNLNGTAL
+1388 NQEKLNGTAL

-1423 QSKPNL
+1423 QSEPNL

-1443 NHQSEGAPNGSLVDA
+1443 NHQSEGVPNGSLVDA

-1525 VKQLENSSKGIVY
+1525 VKQPENSSKGIVY

-1555 CHARVIERTE
+1555 CHAKVIERTE

-1579 MTIRAYKYDGKLLDT
+1579 MTIRAYKYDGTLLDT

-1603 LGRHEVDGT
+1603 LGRHT
-1612 RSKYDMAN
+1612 FNSTSLYDMHN

-1625 AVCGVALKP
+1625 ARCAAPVDAAITDYNGVLA
-1634 KDGYAFTGLLSTT
+1634 TT
-1647 DGKQAVLTKGT
+1647 DGKHTILADGK
-1658 LKRSKFT
+1658 LKKDEFSSFG
-1665 SLSEKIYHSCESGYA
+1665 EENYHSCADGYA
-1680 YLTTQSDSRTCLKG
+1680 YVTVRTDERTCIKG
-1694 GYTTDTCPSCK
+1694 GRTTDTCPACDAKNVSQ
-1705 ATDRSEFLSPKGHDW
+1705 FLYPLGHEW
-1720 DENHICKKCQ
+1720 DNNHVCSKCGYV
-1730 SAGIDITS
+1730 GINIASDA
-1738 SEVVFKFGTPEN
+1738 VVFKFRTPEN
-1750 SRDADEVP
+1750 PRDLDP
-1758 SYEYADTGVRPSSFA
+1758 IPKYAYLPGGVRPSSFG
-1773 KHGEYT
+1773 KHGNYVLT
-1779 LVSSN
+1779 SSN
-1784 DATVEDDGVMR
+1784 DAGVGSDGIMK
-1795 DLYVQWPENKQ
+1795 DLYVQWPNNKD
-1806 IGPATIVCEGKG
+1806 IGTAKIVYEGKG
-1818 NYYGTKTLRYV
+1818 NYYGTVELTYV
-1829 IVPASV
+1829 IIPARV
-1835 KQLNVTDITETT
+1835 ENLNVTEITEMT
-1847 ARLTWSAAPG
+1847 AKLTWSAAPG
-1857 AQYYEVFACNE
+1857 ATYYKIYSCNK
-1868 NNTSRQS
+1868 SGGDS
-1875 LGSNIESCEF
+1875 KMLGTTDRCEF
-1885 MLTGLS
+1885 ALTGLV

-1898 VVAGRAKVNAEDK
+1898 FVESCAKASAENN
-1911 KEYASLHWSPICAV
+1911 KEYSSGKSPVCTV
-1925 QAAPISANVTAMTA
+1925 SALPLSADVTAMTA
-1939 TVDDVQIP
+1939 TVDGVQIP
-1947 AVQVDGTNY
+1947 AVHVDGANY
-1956 LFLPASANL
+1956 LFLPASAEL
-1965 KSLNAVFTRS
+1965 TSLSVTFTRS
-1975 ADEGNLVVTGNQGS
+1975 SDAGDLVLTGDLSS
-1989 QSVSGGDA
+1989 QTVSDA
-1997 LNVSALASETDG
+1997 EPLNVSALASLTDG
-2009 YRSITA
+2009 ARTLTA
-2015 KVGNGDGF
+2015 KVGNGAAF
-2023 TVRVMQATSL
+2023 TVRVMQATKL
-2033 PTLYLTSSSATE
+2033 PTVYLTSTDASAE
-2045 NRTYIDTSKTNTTTA
+2045 DRAYIDASKAHSTAA
-2060 ALRMLDAA
+2060 ALRMIGADGSEISAA
-2068 GDEIGVG
+2068 SIM
-2075 NIKELKARG
+2075 ELKARG
-2084 NSTFAYAL
+2084 NSTFTYAQ
-2092 KKSYQIKLETTAD
+2092 KKSYQIKLETAAD
-2105 LLQTGESVETWV
+2105 LLQTGENVKTWV

-2131 LFKDMA
+2131 LFKDLAAGLQMP
-2137 TQLDM
+2137 
-2142 RYTASCN
+2142 YTASCG

-2176 NIIDMEKAYEALN
+2176 AISDMEAAYEALN
-2189 EGYGTNMHTTIG
+2189 PDYGKDMRTESG
-2201 NANGVTYTYTTG
+2201 ENAYGMTYFYTKDLT
-2213 LAEPDNITGG
+2213 EPENLTGG

-2229 YSEPDE
+2229 HDKPDE
-2235 VSGFITK
+2235 VSGFITR
-2242 RGKGVNVKSPEWCG
+2242 RGKGMNVKSPEWCG
-2256 ESAMQY
+2256 DAAMRY
-2262 ISGYY
+2262 ISEYY

-2274 YAVDD
+2274 YAVDEN
-2279 SGAYTGYNESTGKYY
+2279 GNYTGVNAEGKHYY
-2294 YEYVDRDSLVKIFL
+2294 DYVDRDSLVKIFL
-2308 MQELALNPDGFISS
+2308 MQELALNPDGFVSS
-2322 LYFYKDADGIMYA
+2322 LYFYKDADDIMYA

-2344 LGTGWSKQISPDT
+2344 LGTGWTKQISPET

-2362 LAEALI
+2362 LAQALI
-2368 QIPDFRAAVNSYYTE
+2368 QIPDFRAAVLRCYTKT
-2383 HFAPLANRLIE
+2383 FAPLAKDL
-2394 EDGTIAEYEALLMDS
+2394 IAENGMVDEYSAFLAKS
-2409 AEMNFVLWPYIRIG
+2409 AEMNFVLWPYIRVG
-2423 NPTEDGHIWQNATY
+2423 EPDNAGHIWQNATY
-2437 AGVVADMQSWITKR
+2437 TSVLADMRSWLIRR
-2451 ISYLDS
+2451 IAYLDS
-2457 TFGKTVYEL
+2457 TFAEPEFEP
-2466 GDVNMDGVVNSY
+2466 GDVNMDGTVDTS

-2484 RYASDFD
+2484 RYALGYEDEG
-2491 DDDFNLQYADIDK
+2491 FNVLYGDL
-2504 NGVVNSYDAVLL
+2504 NGDGLVDTSDAVLAL
-2516 LQYVISKKD
+2516 RRALGYTD

>member
-1 MNKRICSIF
+1 MSKRICSIF

-24 NAVTA
+24 NAVNA

-41 TEYQISKDVK
+41 TEYRISKDVK

-65 MVGHVMEVKV
+65 MVGHVMEIKV
-75 GKDSTATLAAGYSDY
+75 GQDSTATLAAGYSYY
-90 NIDRIKNNQWAMV
+90 NIEDIKNGRWAMV
-103 KTTEQAQ
+103 TTTEQAQ
-110 AMETRRTV
+110 AMETQRKV
-118 NVVGAINGGGFDM
+118 NVVGAVNGGGFDM

-138 ALVLNGTVIQ
+138 ALVLDGNVIQ

-155 WVDKENVAHITD
+155 WVDKENNAYITD
-167 GMEYTQAVADGRVS
+167 GTEYNQAVAEGRVS

-190 LSDGK
+190 LKDGK
-195 AYTGLDNSTRASR
+195 AFTGLDNSTRASR
-208 TAVGIKPDGSVVLFM
+208 TAVGIKADGSVVLFM

-305 SSAKAT
+305 SSAEAT
-311 GDFDHAVLMPNNEIY
+311 GKFARAVLTPNNEIY
-326 TPGSTVAFEA
+326 TPGSTVAFKA

-371 FIANE
+371 FTANE
-376 GAEGTVSA
+376 GAEGTVTA
-384 ALTVNGK
+384 ALTVNGE
-391 VAGTTQIGLHWPDTL
+391 VAGKTQIQLHWPDTL
-406 GFTNNSVSLDFGK
+406 GFTNNSVSLDFGE

-431 REVRYKDGDFVWSL
+431 REVRYKDGDFEWSL

-453 KYTALVEKKGYGFSQ
+453 KYTALVEEKGYGFSK

-481 NLDQEETPWGVVP
+481 NLDQEKTPWGVVP
-494 EIFMSLTG
+494 KIFMSLTG

-521 TYFTEQSASYQV
+521 TYFTEKSASYQV

-549 AEKLTDDGWKECTED
+549 AEKLTDDGWEECTEE
-564 ENTKL
+564 ENAKL
-569 VNLEHAFTI
+569 VHLEHTFAL
-578 GRFENNQFVADAKN
+578 GQFENNQFVADKKN
-592 SLRAMAQVV
+592 SLRATAQVV
-601 LKAKPSVSGS
+601 LKAKPSVNGS
-611 IELVVGLEPLVLFD
+611 VELVVGLEPLVLFD
-625 FEAPDA
+625 FEAPADGKK
-631 STSIESYWNTYV
+631 SIEEYWNTYV
-643 EPGSDNHGANNG
+643 EPGPDNHPKNNG
-655 HGGQLSADEIQ
+655 HDGQLSAEEIQ
-666 KYRLWVRSGAGRVGA
+666 SYRLWVRSGAGRTGA
-681 NYAGSGVVTG
+681 DYSGSGVVTG

-708 FNQVSATAPIAADF
+708 FTKVSATAPIAADF

-758 SAGGAND
+758 SAGGANS
-765 TVAGNG
+765 TVSGNG
-771 YNELNANGTFTFVEG
+771 YNKLNADGTFTFVEG
-786 KIPSCV
+786 EIPSCV
-792 TMYSQYYGSAV
+792 TMYSQYYGSVV
-803 DEKGNTVILS
+803 DEKGNTVVLS

-834 MPIGL
+834 MPIDL
-839 YRGYAV
+839 YRAYAV

-854 KLTEGST
+854 KLTEDST

-989 TYYFRVADPEGT
+989 TYYFRVVDPEGT

-1028 NERVSSAD
+1028 NEMVSSAD
-1036 LEIEFPASYLATG
+1036 LEIEFPASYLAAG

-1068 RVPVHIKASPIATQ
+1068 RVPVHIEASPIATQ

-1119 YQTTSGH
+1119 YQTPSGR

-1136 MLETACELHVDR
+1136 TLATACELHVDR
-1148 TLLVGTKTT
+1148 TLLVGTQTT

-1177 TLLGKTG
+1177 TLLGRTG
-1184 PDGTLKYTFTTTGLQ
+1184 PDGTLKYTFTRAGLQ

-1220 PEVNGG
+1220 PEVNEGL
-1226 APFGVQNNAVAGA
+1226 PFGVQNNAIAGA

-1248 SSIDGSAE
+1248 SSIDSSAE
-1256 KALVRYAEKADMTGA
+1256 KAVIRYAENAELTGA
-1271 VEFTG
+1271 EEFTG

-1320 IFHFTTADPTEQMTN
+1320 IFHFTTADPAEQTTS

-1343 TSSTANL
+1343 TSKTDNL
-1350 ERALQELRAGSYDF
+1350 ERALLELCAGSYDF

-1376 KLENWQSFFTVV
+1376 KFENWQSFFTVV

-1398 VHALGNHEYMG
+1398 VHAMGNHEYQG
-1409 DSDGEVSGN
+1409 DSNGEVSSS

-1423 QSKPNL
+1423 QSGPNL

-1443 NHQSEGAPNGSLVDA
+1443 NHQSQDAPNGSLVDA

-1463 EKLKTDCSWKVLV
+1463 EQLKTDCSWKVLV
-1476 THMPVYGTEGVL
+1476 THAPVYGTEGVL

-1515 YTRTYPMIGN
+1515 YTRTYPMLGN
-1525 VKQLENSSKGIVY
+1525 VKQAENSSKGIVY

-1547 TATCTRLD
+1547 TATCTPLD
-1555 CHARVIERTE
+1555 CHVKVIERTE

-1579 MTIRAYKYDGKLLDT
+1579 MTIRAYRYDGTLLDT

-1603 LGRHEVDGT
+1603 LGKHT
-1612 RSKYDMAN
+1612 FNSSSLYDMQS

-1625 AVCGVALKP
+1625 TLCDTPVDASTTDCSGVLA
-1634 KDGYAFTGLLSTT
+1634 TT
-1647 DGKQAVLTKGT
+1647 DGKLAILTSGA
-1658 LKRSKFT
+1658 LKKNEFSSFG
-1665 SLSEKIYHSCESGYA
+1665 EKNYHSCASGYA
-1680 YLTTQSDSRTCLKG
+1680 YETVRTDERTCIKG
-1694 GYTTDTCPSCK
+1694 GRTTDTCPECGAKDVSQ
-1705 ATDRSEFLSPKGHDW
+1705 FLYPLGHDW
-1720 DENHICKKCQ
+1720 DDDHVCRKCGFK
-1730 SAGIDITS
+1730 GIDIAS
-1738 SEVVFKFGTPEN
+1738 DAVVFKFGTPEKP
-1750 SRDADEVP
+1750 RTGTDIP
-1758 SYEYADTGVRPSSFA
+1758 QYAYQPGGIRPSSFG
-1773 KHGEYT
+1773 KHGDHILT
-1779 LVSSN
+1779 SSN
-1784 DATVEDDGVMR
+1784 DAGVGSDGIMK
-1795 DLYVQWPENKQ
+1795 DLYVQWPNNKD
-1806 IGPATIVCEGKG
+1806 IGTAKIVYEGKG
-1818 NYYGTKTLRYV
+1818 NYYGTVELTYV
-1829 IVPASV
+1829 IIPARV
-1835 KQLNVTDITETT
+1835 EKLNVTEITETT
-1847 ARLTWSAAPG
+1847 AKLTWSAAPG
-1857 AQYYEVFACNE
+1857 ATYYKVYSCDE
-1868 NNTSRQS
+1868 NAGNRKE
-1875 LGSNIESCEF
+1875 LGTTESCEF
-1885 MLTGLS
+1885 VLTGLVQ
-1891 PDETTYY
+1891 DETTYY
-1898 VVAGRAKVNAEDK
+1898 VVKSCAKAPAENN
-1911 KEYASLHWSPICAV
+1911 KEYSSGNSPVCTV
-1925 QAAPISANVTAMTA
+1925 SALPLSADVTAMTA
-1939 TVDDVQIP
+1939 TVDGVQIP
-1947 AVQVDGTNY
+1947 AVQVNGTNY
-1956 LFLPASANL
+1956 LFLPASADL
-1965 KSLNAVFTRS
+1965 TSLNTVFTRS
-1975 ADEGNLVVTGNQGS
+1975 AEAGDLVVTGDLSS
-1989 QSVSGGDA
+1989 QKVSGA
-1997 LNVSALASETDG
+1997 EPLNVSALASETDG
-2009 YRSITA
+2009 YRTITA
-2015 KVGNGDGF
+2015 KIGNGAAL
-2023 TVRVMQATSL
+2023 TVRVMQATKL
-2033 PTLYLTSSSATE
+2033 PTIYLTSTNAGTQGRSYVDE
-2045 NRTYIDTSKTNTTTA
+2045 SKQNTTTA
-2060 ALRMLDAA
+2060 ALRMIDAN
-2068 GDEIGVG
+2068 GGEIAAT
-2075 NIKELKARG
+2075 NITELKARG
-2084 NSTFAYAL
+2084 NSTFTYAE
-2092 KKSYQIKLETTAD
+2092 KKSYQIKLETASN
-2105 LLQTGESVETWV
+2105 LLQTGENVKTWV

-2137 TQLDM
+2137 ASLQM
-2142 RYTASCN
+2142 PYTASCD
-2149 WVNLY
+2149 WVSLY

-2168 NAVKSTGV
+2168 NTVKSTGV
-2176 NIIDMEKAYEALN
+2176 AITDMEDAYKEQN
-2189 EGYGTNMHTTIG
+2189 PSYGTDMQTASSK
-2201 NANGVTYTYTTG
+2201 NAYGMTYFYTTG
-2213 LAEPDNITGG
+2213 LTEPGDITGG

-2229 YSEPDE
+2229 HDRPDE
-2235 VSGFITK
+2235 VSGFIT
-2242 RGKGVNVKSPEWCG
+2242 RQGKGMNVKSPEWCG
-2256 ESAMQY
+2256 EEAMRY
-2262 ISGYY
+2262 ISEYY

-2274 YAVDD
+2274 YATDK
-2279 SGAYTGYNESTGKYY
+2279 SGNYTGVNAEGKHYY
-2294 YEYVDRDSLVKIFL
+2294 DYVDRDSLVKIFL

-2322 LYFYKDADGIMYA
+2322 LYFYKDAGKKMYA

-2344 LGTGWSKQISPDT
+2344 LGTGWTKQISPET

-2362 LAEALI
+2362 LAQALI
-2368 QIPDFRAAVNSYYTE
+2368 QIPDFHAAVLRCYTE
-2383 HFAPLANRLIE
+2383 TFAPLAKELLAENGAVNDYAARL
-2394 EDGTIAEYEALLMDS
+2394 TDS
-2409 AEMNFVLWPYIRIG
+2409 AEMNFVLWDYIRVG
-2423 NPTEDGHIWQNATY
+2423 ELDNAGHIWQGATY
-2437 AGVVADMQSWITKR
+2437 ASVLADMRSWLTKR
-2451 ISYLDS
+2451 IAYLDS
-2457 TFGKTVYEL
+2457 AFAGTVFEI
-2466 GDVNMDGVVNSY
+2466 GDVNGDGVVDIFDVYSLRRYLAGYEVEGIILANGDVNGDGDVDIF
-2478 DAVLIL
+2478 DAW
-2484 RYASDFD
+2484 A
-2491 DDDFNLQYADIDK
+2491 LQRRLAGYED
-2504 NGVVNSYDAVLL
+2504 
-2516 LQYVISKKD
+2516 

>member
-1 MNKRICSIF
+1 MSKRICSIF

-24 NAVTA
+24 NAVNA

-41 TEYQISKDVK
+41 TEYRISKDVK

-65 MVGHVMEVKV
+65 MVGHVMEIKV
-75 GKDSTATLAAGYSDY
+75 GQDSTATLAAGYSYY
-90 NIDRIKNNQWAMV
+90 NIEDIKNGRWAMV
-103 KTTEQAQ
+103 TTTEQAQ
-110 AMETRRTV
+110 AMETQRKV
-118 NVVGAINGGGFDM
+118 NVVGAVNGGGFDM

-138 ALVLNGTVIQ
+138 ALVLDGNVIQ

-155 WVDKENVAHITD
+155 WVDKENNAYITD
-167 GMEYTQAVADGRVS
+167 GTEYNQAVAEGRVS

-190 LSDGK
+190 LKDGK
-195 AYTGLDNSTRASR
+195 AFTGLDNSTRASR
-208 TAVGIKPDGSVVLFM
+208 TAVGIKADGSVVLFM

-305 SSAKAT
+305 SSAEAT
-311 GDFDHAVLMPNNEIY
+311 GKFARAVLTPNNEIY
-326 TPGSTVAFEA
+326 TPGSTVAFKA

-371 FIANE
+371 FTANE
-376 GAEGTVSA
+376 GAEGTVTA
-384 ALTVNGK
+384 ALTVNGE
-391 VAGTTQIGLHWPDTL
+391 VAGKTQIQLHWPDTL
-406 GFTNNSVSLDFGK
+406 GFTNNSVSLDFGE

-431 REVRYKDGDFVWSL
+431 REVRYKDGDFEWSL

-453 KYTALVEKKGYGFSQ
+453 KYTALVEEKGYGFSK

-481 NLDQEETPWGVVP
+481 NLDQEKTPWGVVP
-494 EIFMSLTG
+494 KIFMSLTG

-521 TYFTEQSASYQV
+521 TYFTEKSASYQV

-549 AEKLTDDGWKECTED
+549 AEKLTDDGWEECTEE
-564 ENTKL
+564 ENAKL
-569 VNLEHAFTI
+569 VHLEHTFAL
-578 GRFENNQFVADAKN
+578 GQFENNQFVADKKN
-592 SLRAMAQVV
+592 SLRATAQVV
-601 LKAKPSVSGS
+601 LKAKPSVNGS
-611 IELVVGLEPLVLFD
+611 VELVVGLEPLVLFD
-625 FEAPDA
+625 FEAPADGKK
-631 STSIESYWNTYV
+631 SIEEYWNTYV
-643 EPGSDNHGANNG
+643 EPGPDNHPKNNG
-655 HGGQLSADEIQ
+655 HDGQLSAEEIQ
-666 KYRLWVRSGAGRVGA
+666 SYRLWVRSGAGRTGA
-681 NYAGSGVVTG
+681 DYSGSGVVTG

-708 FNQVSATAPIAADF
+708 FTKVSATAPIAADF

-758 SAGGAND
+758 SAGGANS
-765 TVAGNG
+765 TVSGNG
-771 YNELNANGTFTFVEG
+771 YNKLNADGTFTFVEG
-786 KIPSCV
+786 EIPSCV
-792 TMYSQYYGSAV
+792 TMYSQYYGSVV
-803 DEKGNTVILS
+803 DEKGNTVVLS

-834 MPIGL
+834 MPIDL
-839 YRGYAV
+839 YRAYAV

-854 KLTEGST
+854 KLTEDST

-989 TYYFRVADPEGT
+989 TYYFRVVDPEGT

-1028 NERVSSAD
+1028 NEMVSSAD
-1036 LEIEFPASYLATG
+1036 LEIEFPASYLAAG

-1068 RVPVHIKASPIATQ
+1068 RVPVHIEASPIATQ

-1119 YQTTSGH
+1119 YQTPSGR

-1136 MLETACELHVDR
+1136 TLATACELHVDR
-1148 TLLVGTKTT
+1148 TLLVGTQTT

-1177 TLLGKTG
+1177 TLLGRTG
-1184 PDGTLKYTFTTTGLQ
+1184 PDGTLKYTFTRAGLQ

-1220 PEVNGG
+1220 PEVNEGL
-1226 APFGVQNNAVAGA
+1226 PFGVQNNAIAGA

-1248 SSIDGSAE
+1248 SSIDSSAE
-1256 KALVRYAEKADMTGA
+1256 KAVIRYAENAELTGA
-1271 VEFTG
+1271 EEFTG

-1320 IFHFTTADPTEQMTN
+1320 IFHFTTADPAEQTTS

-1343 TSSTANL
+1343 TSKTDNL
-1350 ERALQELRAGSYDF
+1350 ERALLELCAGSYDF

-1376 KLENWQSFFTVV
+1376 KFENWQSFFTVV

-1398 VHALGNHEYMG
+1398 VHAMGNHEYQG
-1409 DSDGEVSGN
+1409 DSNGEVSSS

-1423 QSKPNL
+1423 QSGPNL

-1443 NHQSEGAPNGSLVDA
+1443 NHQSQDAPNGSLVDA

-1463 EKLKTDCSWKVLV
+1463 EQLKTDCSWKVLV
-1476 THMPVYGTEGVL
+1476 THAPVYGTEGVL

-1515 YTRTYPMIGN
+1515 YTRTYPMLGN
-1525 VKQLENSSKGIVY
+1525 VKQAENSSKGIVY

-1547 TATCTRLD
+1547 TATCTPLD
-1555 CHARVIERTE
+1555 CHVKVIERTE

-1579 MTIRAYKYDGKLLDT
+1579 MTIRAYRYDGTLLDT

-1603 LGRHEVDGT
+1603 LGKHT
-1612 RSKYDMAN
+1612 FNSSSLYDMQS

-1625 AVCGVALKP
+1625 TLCDTPVDASTTDCSGVLA
-1634 KDGYAFTGLLSTT
+1634 TT
-1647 DGKQAVLTKGT
+1647 DGKLAILTSGA
-1658 LKRSKFT
+1658 LKKNEFSSFG
-1665 SLSEKIYHSCESGYA
+1665 EKNYHSCASGYA
-1680 YLTTQSDSRTCLKG
+1680 YETVHTDERTCIKG
-1694 GYTTDTCPSCK
+1694 GRTTDTCPECGAKDVSQ
-1705 ATDRSEFLSPKGHDW
+1705 FLYPLGHDW
-1720 DENHICKKCQ
+1720 DDDHVCRKCGFK
-1730 SAGIDITS
+1730 GIDIAS
-1738 SEVVFKFGTPEN
+1738 DAVVFKFGTPEKP
-1750 SRDADEVP
+1750 RTGTDIP
-1758 SYEYADTGVRPSSFA
+1758 QYAYQPGGIRPSSFG
-1773 KHGEYT
+1773 KHGDHILT
-1779 LVSSN
+1779 SSN
-1784 DATVEDDGVMR
+1784 DAGVGSDGIMK
-1795 DLYVQWPENKQ
+1795 DLYVQWPNNKD
-1806 IGPATIVCEGKG
+1806 IGTAKIVYEGKG
-1818 NYYGTKTLRYV
+1818 NYYGTVELTYV
-1829 IVPASV
+1829 IIPARV
-1835 KQLNVTDITETT
+1835 EKLNVTEITETT
-1847 ARLTWSAAPG
+1847 AKLTWSAAPG
-1857 AQYYEVFACNE
+1857 ATYYKVYSCDE
-1868 NNTSRQS
+1868 NAGNRKE
-1875 LGSNIESCEF
+1875 LGTTESCEF
-1885 MLTGLS
+1885 VLTGLVQ
-1891 PDETTYY
+1891 DETTYY
-1898 VVAGRAKVNAEDK
+1898 VVKSCAKAPAENN
-1911 KEYASLHWSPICAV
+1911 KEYSSGNSPVCAV
-1925 QAAPISANVTAMTA
+1925 SALPLSADVTAMTA
-1939 TVDDVQIP
+1939 TVDGVQIP

-1956 LFLPASANL
+1956 LFLPSSANL
-1965 KSLNAVFTRS
+1965 ASLNAVFTRS
-1975 ADEGNLVVTGNQGS
+1975 AETGDLVVTGDLSS
-1989 QSVSGGDA
+1989 QNVSSTDS
-1997 LNVSALASETDG
+1997 LNISALASETDG
-2009 YRSITA
+2009 YRTITA
-2015 KVGNGDGF
+2015 KIGNGTAF

-2033 PTLYLTSSSATE
+2033 PTVYLTSTDASAQG
-2045 NRTYIDTSKTNTTTA
+2045 RAYVDASKQNTTTA
-2060 ALRMLDAA
+2060 ALRMIDAN
-2068 GDEIGVG
+2068 GGEIAAT
-2075 NIKELKARG
+2075 NITELKARG
-2084 NSTFAYAL
+2084 NSTFTYAE
-2092 KKSYQIKLETTAD
+2092 KKSYQIKLETASN
-2105 LLQTGESVETWV
+2105 LLQTGENVKTWV

-2137 TQLDM
+2137 ASLQM
-2142 RYTASCN
+2142 PYTASCN

-2168 NAVKSTGV
+2168 NTVKSTGV
-2176 NIIDMEKAYEALN
+2176 NITDMEDAYKEQN
-2189 EGYGTNMHTTIG
+2189 PSYGTDMQTASSK
-2201 NANGVTYTYTTG
+2201 NAYGMTYFYTTG
-2213 LAEPDNITGG
+2213 LTEPGDITGG

-2229 YSEPDE
+2229 HDRPDE
-2235 VSGFITK
+2235 VSGFIT
-2242 RGKGVNVKSPEWCG
+2242 RQGKGMNVKSPEWCG
-2256 ESAMQY
+2256 EEAMRY
-2262 ISGYY
+2262 ISEYY

-2274 YAVDD
+2274 YATDK
-2279 SGAYTGYNESTGKYY
+2279 SGNYTGVNAEGKHYY
-2294 YEYVDRDSLVKIFL
+2294 DYVDRDSLVKIFL

-2322 LYFYKDADGIMYA
+2322 LYFYKDAGKKMYA

-2344 LGTGWSKQISPDT
+2344 LGTGWTKQISPET

-2362 LAEALI
+2362 LAQALI
-2368 QIPDFRAAVNSYYTE
+2368 QIPDFHAAVLRCYTE
-2383 HFAPLANRLIE
+2383 TFAPLAKELLAENGAVNDYAARL
-2394 EDGTIAEYEALLMDS
+2394 TDS
-2409 AEMNFVLWPYIRIG
+2409 AEMNFVLWDYIRVG
-2423 NPTEDGHIWQNATY
+2423 ELDNAGHIWQGATY
-2437 AGVVADMQSWITKR
+2437 ASVLADMRSWLTKR
-2451 ISYLDS
+2451 IAYLDS
-2457 TFGKTVYEL
+2457 AFAGTVFEI
-2466 GDVNMDGVVNSY
+2466 GDVNGDGVVDIFDVYSLRRYLAGYEVEGIILANGDVNGDGDVDIF
-2478 DAVLIL
+2478 DAW
-2484 RYASDFD
+2484 A
-2491 DDDFNLQYADIDK
+2491 LQRRLAGYED
-2504 NGVVNSYDAVLL
+2504 
-2516 LQYVISKKD
+2516 

>member
-1 MNKRICSIF
+1 MSKRICSIF

-24 NAVTA
+24 NAVNA

-41 TEYQISKDVK
+41 TEYRISKDVK

-65 MVGHVMEVKV
+65 MVGHVMEIKV
-75 GKDSTATLAAGYSDY
+75 GQDSTATLAAGYSYY
-90 NIDRIKNNQWAMV
+90 NIEDIKNGRWAMV
-103 KTTEQAQ
+103 TTTEQAQ
-110 AMETRRTV
+110 AMETQRKV
-118 NVVGAINGGGFDM
+118 NVVGAVNGGGFDM

-138 ALVLNGTVIQ
+138 ALVLDGNVIQ

-155 WVDKENVAHITD
+155 WVDKENNAYITD
-167 GMEYTQAVADGRVS
+167 GTEYNQAVAEGRVS

-190 LSDGK
+190 LKDGK
-195 AYTGLDNSTRASR
+195 AFTGLDNSTRASR
-208 TAVGIKPDGSVVLFM
+208 TAVGIKADGSVVLFM

-305 SSAKAT
+305 SSAEAT
-311 GDFDHAVLMPNNEIY
+311 GKFARAVLTPNNEIY
-326 TPGSTVAFEA
+326 TPGSTVAFKA

-371 FIANE
+371 FTANE
-376 GAEGTVSA
+376 GAEGTVTA
-384 ALTVNGK
+384 ALTVNGE
-391 VAGTTQIGLHWPDTL
+391 VAGKTQIQLHWPDTL
-406 GFTNNSVSLDFGK
+406 GFTNNSVSLDFGE

-431 REVRYKDGDFVWSL
+431 REVRYKDGDFEWSL

-453 KYTALVEKKGYGFSQ
+453 KYTALVEEKGYGFSK

-481 NLDQEETPWGVVP
+481 NLDQEKTPWGVVP
-494 EIFMSLTG
+494 KIFMSLTG

-521 TYFTEQSASYQV
+521 TYFTEKSASYQV

-549 AEKLTDDGWKECTED
+549 AEKLTDDGWEECTEE
-564 ENTKL
+564 ENAKL
-569 VNLEHAFTI
+569 VHLEHTFAL
-578 GRFENNQFVADAKN
+578 GQFENNQFVADKKN
-592 SLRAMAQVV
+592 SLRATAQVV
-601 LKAKPSVSGS
+601 LKAKPSVNGS
-611 IELVVGLEPLVLFD
+611 VELVVGLEPLVLFD
-625 FEAPDA
+625 FEAPADGKK
-631 STSIESYWNTYV
+631 SIEEYWNTYV
-643 EPGSDNHGANNG
+643 EPGPDNHPKNNG
-655 HGGQLSADEIQ
+655 HDGQLSAEEIQ
-666 KYRLWVRSGAGRVGA
+666 SYRLWVRSGAGRTGA
-681 NYAGSGVVTG
+681 DYSGSGVVTG

-708 FNQVSATAPIAADF
+708 FTKVSATAPIAADF

-758 SAGGAND
+758 SAGGANS
-765 TVAGNG
+765 TVSGNG
-771 YNELNANGTFTFVEG
+771 YNKLNADGTFTFVEG
-786 KIPSCV
+786 EIPSCV
-792 TMYSQYYGSAV
+792 TMYSQYYGSVV
-803 DEKGNTVILS
+803 DEKGNTVVLS

-834 MPIGL
+834 MPIDL
-839 YRGYAV
+839 YRAYAV

-854 KLTEGST
+854 KLTEDST

-989 TYYFRVADPEGT
+989 TYYFRVVDPEGT

-1028 NERVSSAD
+1028 NEMVSSAD
-1036 LEIEFPASYLATG
+1036 LEIEFPASYLAAG

-1068 RVPVHIKASPIATQ
+1068 RVPVHIEASPIATQ

-1119 YQTTSGH
+1119 YQTPSGR

-1136 MLETACELHVDR
+1136 TLATACELHVDR
-1148 TLLVGTKTT
+1148 TLLVGTQTT

-1177 TLLGKTG
+1177 TLLGRTG
-1184 PDGTLKYTFTTTGLQ
+1184 PDGTLKYTFTRAGLQ

-1220 PEVNGG
+1220 PEVNEGL
-1226 APFGVQNNAVAGA
+1226 PFGVQNNAIAGA

-1248 SSIDGSAE
+1248 SSIDSSAE
-1256 KALVRYAEKADMTGA
+1256 KAVIRYAENAELTGA
-1271 VEFTG
+1271 EEFTG

-1320 IFHFTTADPTEQMTN
+1320 IFHFTTADPAEQTTS

-1343 TSSTANL
+1343 TSKTDNL
-1350 ERALQELRAGSYDF
+1350 ERALLELCAGSYDF

-1376 KLENWQSFFTVV
+1376 KFENWQSFFTVV

-1398 VHALGNHEYMG
+1398 VHAMGNHEYQG
-1409 DSDGEVSGN
+1409 DSNGEVSSS

-1423 QSKPNL
+1423 QSGPNL

-1443 NHQSEGAPNGSLVDA
+1443 NHQSQDAPNGSLVDA

-1463 EKLKTDCSWKVLV
+1463 EQLKTDCSWKVLV
-1476 THMPVYGTEGVL
+1476 THAPVYGTEGVL

-1515 YTRTYPMIGN
+1515 YTRTYPMLGN
-1525 VKQLENSSKGIVY
+1525 VKQAENSSKGIVY

-1547 TATCTRLD
+1547 TATCTPLD
-1555 CHARVIERTE
+1555 CHVKVIERTE

-1579 MTIRAYKYDGKLLDT
+1579 MTIRAYRYDGTLLDT

-1603 LGRHEVDGT
+1603 LGKHT
-1612 RSKYDMAN
+1612 FNSSSLYDMQS

-1625 AVCGVALKP
+1625 TLCDTPVDASTTDCSGVLA
-1634 KDGYAFTGLLSTT
+1634 TT
-1647 DGKQAVLTKGT
+1647 DGKLAILTSGA
-1658 LKRSKFT
+1658 LKKNEFSSFG
-1665 SLSEKIYHSCESGYA
+1665 EKNYHSCASGYA
-1680 YLTTQSDSRTCLKG
+1680 YETVRTDERTCIKG
-1694 GYTTDTCPSCK
+1694 GRTTDTCPECGAKDVSQ
-1705 ATDRSEFLSPKGHDW
+1705 FLYPLGHDW
-1720 DENHICKKCQ
+1720 DDDHVCRKCGFK
-1730 SAGIDITS
+1730 GIDIAS
-1738 SEVVFKFGTPEN
+1738 DAVVFKFGTPEKP
-1750 SRDADEVP
+1750 RTGTDIP
-1758 SYEYADTGVRPSSFA
+1758 QYAYQPGGIRPSSFG
-1773 KHGEYT
+1773 KHGDHILT
-1779 LVSSN
+1779 SSN
-1784 DATVEDDGVMR
+1784 DAGVGSDGIMK
-1795 DLYVQWPENKQ
+1795 DLYVQWPNNKD
-1806 IGPATIVCEGKG
+1806 IGTAKIVYEGKG
-1818 NYYGTKTLRYV
+1818 NYYGTVELTYV
-1829 IVPASV
+1829 IIPARV
-1835 KQLNVTDITETT
+1835 EKLNVTEITETT
-1847 ARLTWSAAPG
+1847 AKLTWSAAPG
-1857 AQYYEVFACNE
+1857 ATYYKVYSCDE
-1868 NNTSRQS
+1868 NAGNRKE
-1875 LGSNIESCEF
+1875 LGTTESCEF
-1885 MLTGLS
+1885 VLTGLVQ
-1891 PDETTYY
+1891 DETTYY
-1898 VVAGRAKVNAEDK
+1898 VVKSCAKAPAENN
-1911 KEYASLHWSPICAV
+1911 KEYSSGNSPVCAV
-1925 QAAPISANVTAMTA
+1925 SALPLSADVTAMTA
-1939 TVDDVQIP
+1939 TVDGVQIP

-1956 LFLPASANL
+1956 LFLPSSANL
-1965 KSLNAVFTRS
+1965 ASLNAVFTRS
-1975 ADEGNLVVTGNQGS
+1975 AETGDLVVTGDLSS
-1989 QSVSGGDA
+1989 QNVSSTDS
-1997 LNVSALASETDG
+1997 LNISALASETDG
-2009 YRSITA
+2009 YRTITA
-2015 KVGNGDGF
+2015 KIGNGTAF

-2033 PTLYLTSSSATE
+2033 PTVYLTSTDASAQG
-2045 NRTYIDTSKTNTTTA
+2045 RAYVDASKQNTTTA
-2060 ALRMLDAA
+2060 ALRMIDAN
-2068 GDEIGVG
+2068 GGEIAAT
-2075 NIKELKARG
+2075 NITELKARG
-2084 NSTFAYAL
+2084 NSTFTYAE
-2092 KKSYQIKLETTAD
+2092 KKSYQIKLETASN
-2105 LLQTGESVETWV
+2105 LLQTGENVKTWV

-2137 TQLDM
+2137 ASLQM
-2142 RYTASCN
+2142 PYTASCN

-2168 NAVKSTGV
+2168 NTVKSTGV
-2176 NIIDMEKAYEALN
+2176 NITDMEDAYKEQN
-2189 EGYGTNMHTTIG
+2189 PSYGTDMQTASSK
-2201 NANGVTYTYTTG
+2201 NAYGMTYFYTTG
-2213 LAEPDNITGG
+2213 LTEPGDITGG

-2229 YSEPDE
+2229 HDRPDE
-2235 VSGFITK
+2235 VSGFIT
-2242 RGKGVNVKSPEWCG
+2242 RQGKGMNVKSPEWCG
-2256 ESAMQY
+2256 EEAMRY
-2262 ISGYY
+2262 ISEYY

-2274 YAVDD
+2274 YATDK
-2279 SGAYTGYNESTGKYY
+2279 SGNYTGVNAEGKHYY
-2294 YEYVDRDSLVKIFL
+2294 DYVDRDSLVKIFL

-2322 LYFYKDADGIMYA
+2322 LYFYKDAGKKMYA

-2344 LGTGWSKQISPDT
+2344 LGTGWTKQISPET

-2362 LAEALI
+2362 LAQALI
-2368 QIPDFRAAVNSYYTE
+2368 QIPDFHAAVLRCYTE
-2383 HFAPLANRLIE
+2383 TFAPLAKELLAENGAVNDYAARL
-2394 EDGTIAEYEALLMDS
+2394 TDS
-2409 AEMNFVLWPYIRIG
+2409 AEMNFVLWDYIRVG
-2423 NPTEDGHIWQNATY
+2423 ELDNAGHIWQGATY
-2437 AGVVADMQSWITKR
+2437 ASVLADMRSWLTKR
-2451 ISYLDS
+2451 IAYLDS
-2457 TFGKTVYEL
+2457 AFAGTVFEI
-2466 GDVNMDGVVNSY
+2466 GDVNGDGVVDIFDVYSLRRYLAGYEVEGIILANGDVNGDGDVDIF
-2478 DAVLIL
+2478 DAW
-2484 RYASDFD
+2484 A
-2491 DDDFNLQYADIDK
+2491 LQRRLAGYED
-2504 NGVVNSYDAVLL
+2504 
-2516 LQYVISKKD
+2516 

>member
-1 MNKRICSIF
+1 MSKRICSIF

-24 NAVTA
+24 NAVNA

-41 TEYQISKDVK
+41 TEYRISKDVK

-65 MVGHVMEVKV
+65 MVGHVMEIKV
-75 GKDSTATLAAGYSDY
+75 GQDSTATLAAGYSYY
-90 NIDRIKNNQWAMV
+90 NIEDIKNGRWAMV
-103 KTTEQAQ
+103 TTTEQAQ
-110 AMETRRTV
+110 AMETQRKV
-118 NVVGAINGGGFDM
+118 NVVGAVNGGGFDM

-138 ALVLNGTVIQ
+138 ALVLDGNVIQ

-155 WVDKENVAHITD
+155 WVDKENNAYITD
-167 GMEYTQAVADGRVS
+167 GTEYNQAVAEGRVS

-190 LSDGK
+190 LKDGK
-195 AYTGLDNSTRASR
+195 AFTGLDNSTRASR
-208 TAVGIKPDGSVVLFM
+208 TAVGIKADGSVVLFM

-305 SSAKAT
+305 SSAEAT
-311 GDFDHAVLMPNNEIY
+311 GKFARAVLTPNNEIY
-326 TPGSTVAFEA
+326 TPGSTVAFKA

-371 FIANE
+371 FTANE
-376 GAEGTVSA
+376 GAEGTVTA
-384 ALTVNGK
+384 ALTVNGE
-391 VAGTTQIGLHWPDTL
+391 VAGKTQIQLHWPDTL
-406 GFTNNSVSLDFGK
+406 GFTNNSVSLDFGE

-431 REVRYKDGDFVWSL
+431 REVRYKDGDFEWSL

-453 KYTALVEKKGYGFSQ
+453 KYTALVEEKGYGFSK

-481 NLDQEETPWGVVP
+481 NLDQEKTPWGVVP
-494 EIFMSLTG
+494 KIFMSLTG

-521 TYFTEQSASYQV
+521 TYFTEKSASYQV

-549 AEKLTDDGWKECTED
+549 AEKLTDDGWEECTEE
-564 ENTKL
+564 ENAKL
-569 VNLEHAFTI
+569 VHLEHTFAL
-578 GRFENNQFVADAKN
+578 GQFENNQFVADKKN
-592 SLRAMAQVV
+592 SLRATAQVV
-601 LKAKPSVSGS
+601 LKAKPSVNGS
-611 IELVVGLEPLVLFD
+611 VELVVGLEPLVLFD
-625 FEAPDA
+625 FEAPADGKK
-631 STSIESYWNTYV
+631 SIEEYWNTYV
-643 EPGSDNHGANNG
+643 EPGPDNHPKNNG
-655 HGGQLSADEIQ
+655 HDGQLSAEEIQ
-666 KYRLWVRSGAGRVGA
+666 SYRLWVRSGAGRTGA
-681 NYAGSGVVTG
+681 DYSGSGVVTG

-708 FNQVSATAPIAADF
+708 FTKVSATAPIAADF

-758 SAGGAND
+758 SAGGANS
-765 TVAGNG
+765 TVSGNG
-771 YNELNANGTFTFVEG
+771 YNKLNADGTFTFVEG
-786 KIPSCV
+786 EIPSCV
-792 TMYSQYYGSAV
+792 TMYSQYYGSVV
-803 DEKGNTVILS
+803 DEKGNTVVLS

-834 MPIGL
+834 MPIDL
-839 YRGYAV
+839 YRAYAV

-854 KLTEGST
+854 KLTEDST

-989 TYYFRVADPEGT
+989 TYYFRVVDPEGT

-1028 NERVSSAD
+1028 NEMVSSAD
-1036 LEIEFPASYLATG
+1036 LEIEFPASYLAAG

-1068 RVPVHIKASPIATQ
+1068 RVPVHIEASPIATQ

-1119 YQTTSGH
+1119 YQTPSGR

-1136 MLETACELHVDR
+1136 TLATACELHVDR
-1148 TLLVGTKTT
+1148 TLLVGTQTT

-1177 TLLGKTG
+1177 TLLGRTG
-1184 PDGTLKYTFTTTGLQ
+1184 PDGTLKYTFTRAGLQ

-1220 PEVNGG
+1220 PEVNEGL
-1226 APFGVQNNAVAGA
+1226 PFGVQNNAIAGA

-1248 SSIDGSAE
+1248 SSIDSSAE
-1256 KALVRYAEKADMTGA
+1256 KAVIRYAENAELTGA
-1271 VEFTG
+1271 EEFTG

-1320 IFHFTTADPTEQMTN
+1320 IFHFTTADPAEQTTS

-1343 TSSTANL
+1343 TSKTDNL
-1350 ERALQELRAGSYDF
+1350 ERALLELCAGSYDF

-1376 KLENWQSFFTVV
+1376 KFENWQSFFTVV

-1398 VHALGNHEYMG
+1398 VHAMGNHEYQG
-1409 DSDGEVSGN
+1409 DSNGEVSSS

-1423 QSKPNL
+1423 QSGPNL

-1443 NHQSEGAPNGSLVDA
+1443 NHQSQDAPNGSLVDA

-1463 EKLKTDCSWKVLV
+1463 EQLKTDCSWKVLV
-1476 THMPVYGTEGVL
+1476 THAPVYGTEGVL

-1515 YTRTYPMIGN
+1515 YTRTYPMLGN
-1525 VKQLENSSKGIVY
+1525 VKQAENSSKGIVY

-1547 TATCTRLD
+1547 TATCTPLD
-1555 CHARVIERTE
+1555 CHVKVIERTE

-1579 MTIRAYKYDGKLLDT
+1579 MTIRAYRYDGTLLDT

-1603 LGRHEVDGT
+1603 LGKHT
-1612 RSKYDMAN
+1612 FNSSSLYDMQS

-1625 AVCGVALKP
+1625 TLCDTPVDASTTDCSGVLA
-1634 KDGYAFTGLLSTT
+1634 TT
-1647 DGKQAVLTKGT
+1647 DGKLAILTSGA
-1658 LKRSKFT
+1658 LKKNEFSSFG
-1665 SLSEKIYHSCESGYA
+1665 EKNYHSCASGYA
-1680 YLTTQSDSRTCLKG
+1680 YETVHTDERTCIKG
-1694 GYTTDTCPSCK
+1694 GRTTDTCPECGAKDVSQ
-1705 ATDRSEFLSPKGHDW
+1705 FLYPLGHDW
-1720 DENHICKKCQ
+1720 DDDHVCRKCGFK
-1730 SAGIDITS
+1730 GIDIAS
-1738 SEVVFKFGTPEN
+1738 DAVVFKFGTPEKP
-1750 SRDADEVP
+1750 RTGTDIP
-1758 SYEYADTGVRPSSFA
+1758 QYAYQPGGIRPSSFG
-1773 KHGEYT
+1773 KHGDHILT
-1779 LVSSN
+1779 SSN
-1784 DATVEDDGVMR
+1784 DAGVGSDGIMK
-1795 DLYVQWPENKQ
+1795 DLYVQWPNNKD
-1806 IGPATIVCEGKG
+1806 IGTAKIVYEGKG
-1818 NYYGTKTLRYV
+1818 NYYGTVELTYV
-1829 IVPASV
+1829 IIPARV
-1835 KQLNVTDITETT
+1835 EKLNVTEITETT
-1847 ARLTWSAAPG
+1847 AKLTWSAAPG
-1857 AQYYEVFACNE
+1857 ATYYKVYSCDE
-1868 NNTSRQS
+1868 NAGNRKE
-1875 LGSNIESCEF
+1875 LGTTESCEF
-1885 MLTGLS
+1885 VLTGLVQ
-1891 PDETTYY
+1891 DETTYY
-1898 VVAGRAKVNAEDK
+1898 VVKSCAKAPAENN
-1911 KEYASLHWSPICAV
+1911 KEYSSGNSPVCAV
-1925 QAAPISANVTAMTA
+1925 SALPLSADVTAMTA
-1939 TVDDVQIP
+1939 TVDGVQVP

-1956 LFLPASANL
+1956 LFLPSSANL
-1965 KSLNAVFTRS
+1965 ASLNAVFTRS
-1975 ADEGNLVVTGNQGS
+1975 AETGDLVVTGDLSS
-1989 QSVSGGDA
+1989 QNVSSTDS
-1997 LNVSALASETDG
+1997 LNISALASETDG
-2009 YRSITA
+2009 YRTITA
-2015 KVGNGDGF
+2015 KIGNGTAF

-2033 PTLYLTSSSATE
+2033 PTVYLTSTDASAQG
-2045 NRTYIDTSKTNTTTA
+2045 RAYVDASKQNTTTA
-2060 ALRMLDAA
+2060 ALRMIDAN
-2068 GDEIGVG
+2068 GGEIAAT
-2075 NIKELKARG
+2075 NITELKARG
-2084 NSTFAYAL
+2084 NSTFTYAE
-2092 KKSYQIKLETTAD
+2092 KKSYQIKLETASN
-2105 LLQTGESVETWV
+2105 LLQTGENVKTWV

-2137 TQLDM
+2137 ASLQM
-2142 RYTASCN
+2142 PYTASCN

-2168 NAVKSTGV
+2168 NTVKSTGV
-2176 NIIDMEKAYEALN
+2176 NITDMEDAYKEQN
-2189 EGYGTNMHTTIG
+2189 PSYGTDMQTASSK
-2201 NANGVTYTYTTG
+2201 NAYGMTYFYTTG
-2213 LAEPDNITGG
+2213 LTEPGDITGG

-2229 YSEPDE
+2229 HDRPDE
-2235 VSGFITK
+2235 VSGFIT
-2242 RGKGVNVKSPEWCG
+2242 RQGKGMNVKSPEWCG
-2256 ESAMQY
+2256 EEAMRY
-2262 ISGYY
+2262 ISEYY

-2274 YAVDD
+2274 YATDK
-2279 SGAYTGYNESTGKYY
+2279 SGNYTGVNAEGKHYY
-2294 YEYVDRDSLVKIFL
+2294 DYVDRDSLVKIFL

-2322 LYFYKDADGIMYA
+2322 LYFYKDAGKKMYA

-2344 LGTGWSKQISPDT
+2344 LGTGWTKQISPET

-2362 LAEALI
+2362 LAQALI
-2368 QIPDFRAAVNSYYTE
+2368 QIPDFHAAVLRCYTE
-2383 HFAPLANRLIE
+2383 TFAPLAKELLAENGAVNDYAARL
-2394 EDGTIAEYEALLMDS
+2394 TDS
-2409 AEMNFVLWPYIRIG
+2409 AEMNFVLWDYIRVG
-2423 NPTEDGHIWQNATY
+2423 ELDNAGHIWQGATY
-2437 AGVVADMQSWITKR
+2437 ASVLADMRSWLTKR
-2451 ISYLDS
+2451 IAYLDS
-2457 TFGKTVYEL
+2457 AFAGTVFEI
-2466 GDVNMDGVVNSY
+2466 GDVNGDGVVDIFDVYSLRRYLAGYEVEGIILANGDVNGDGDVDIF
-2478 DAVLIL
+2478 DAW
-2484 RYASDFD
+2484 A
-2491 DDDFNLQYADIDK
+2491 LQRRLAGYED
-2504 NGVVNSYDAVLL
+2504 
-2516 LQYVISKKD
+2516 

>member
-1 MNKRICSIF
+1 MSKRICSIF

-24 NAVTA
+24 NAVNA

-41 TEYQISKDVK
+41 TEYRISKDVK

-65 MVGHVMEVKV
+65 MVGHVMEIKV
-75 GKDSTATLAAGYSDY
+75 GQDSTATLAAGYSYY
-90 NIDRIKNNQWAMV
+90 NIEDIKNGRWAMV
-103 KTTEQAQ
+103 TTTEQAQ
-110 AMETRRTV
+110 AMETQRKV
-118 NVVGAINGGGFDM
+118 NVVGAVNGGGFDM

-138 ALVLNGTVIQ
+138 ALVLDGNVIQ

-155 WVDKENVAHITD
+155 WVDKENNAYITD
-167 GMEYTQAVADGRVS
+167 GTEYNQAVAEGRVS

-190 LSDGK
+190 LKDGK
-195 AYTGLDNSTRASR
+195 AFTGLDNSTRASR
-208 TAVGIKPDGSVVLFM
+208 TAVGIKADGSVVLFM

-305 SSAKAT
+305 SSAEAT
-311 GDFDHAVLMPNNEIY
+311 GKFARAVLTPNNEIY
-326 TPGSTVAFEA
+326 TPGSTVAFKA

-371 FIANE
+371 FTANE
-376 GAEGTVSA
+376 GAEGTVTA
-384 ALTVNGK
+384 ALTVNGE
-391 VAGTTQIGLHWPDTL
+391 VAGKTQIQLHWPDTL
-406 GFTNNSVSLDFGK
+406 GFTNNSVSLDFGE

-431 REVRYKDGDFVWSL
+431 REVRYKDGDFEWSL

-453 KYTALVEKKGYGFSQ
+453 KYTALVEEKGYGFSK

-481 NLDQEETPWGVVP
+481 NLDQEKTPWGVVP
-494 EIFMSLTG
+494 KIFMSLTG

-521 TYFTEQSASYQV
+521 TYFTEKSASYQV

-549 AEKLTDDGWKECTED
+549 AEKLTDDGWEECTEE
-564 ENTKL
+564 ENAKL
-569 VNLEHAFTI
+569 VHLEHTFAL
-578 GRFENNQFVADAKN
+578 GQFENNQFVADKKN
-592 SLRAMAQVV
+592 SLRATAQVV
-601 LKAKPSVSGS
+601 LKAKPSVNGS
-611 IELVVGLEPLVLFD
+611 VELVVGLEPLVLFD
-625 FEAPDA
+625 FEAPADGKK
-631 STSIESYWNTYV
+631 SIEEYWNTYV
-643 EPGSDNHGANNG
+643 EPGPDNHPKNNG
-655 HGGQLSADEIQ
+655 HDGQLSAEEIQ
-666 KYRLWVRSGAGRVGA
+666 SYRLWVRSGAGRTGA
-681 NYAGSGVVTG
+681 DYSGSGVVTG

-708 FNQVSATAPIAADF
+708 FTKVSATAPIAADF

-758 SAGGAND
+758 SAGGANS
-765 TVAGNG
+765 TVSGNG
-771 YNELNANGTFTFVEG
+771 YNKLNADGTFTFVEG
-786 KIPSCV
+786 EIPSCV
-792 TMYSQYYGSAV
+792 TMYSQYYGSVV
-803 DEKGNTVILS
+803 DEKGNTVVLS

-834 MPIGL
+834 MPIDL
-839 YRGYAV
+839 YRAYAV

-854 KLTEGST
+854 KLTEDST

-989 TYYFRVADPEGT
+989 TYYFRVVDPEGT

-1028 NERVSSAD
+1028 NEMVSSAD
-1036 LEIEFPASYLATG
+1036 LEIEFPASYLAAG

-1068 RVPVHIKASPIATQ
+1068 RVPVHIEASPIATQ

-1119 YQTTSGH
+1119 YQTPSGR

-1136 MLETACELHVDR
+1136 TLATACELHVDR
-1148 TLLVGTKTT
+1148 TLLVGTQTT

-1177 TLLGKTG
+1177 TLLGRTG
-1184 PDGTLKYTFTTTGLQ
+1184 PDGTLKYTFTRAGLQ

-1220 PEVNGG
+1220 PEVNEGL
-1226 APFGVQNNAVAGA
+1226 PFGVQNNAIAGA

-1248 SSIDGSAE
+1248 SSIDSSAE
-1256 KALVRYAEKADMTGA
+1256 KAVIRYAENAELTGA
-1271 VEFTG
+1271 EEFTG

-1320 IFHFTTADPTEQMTN
+1320 IFHFTTADPAEQTTS

-1343 TSSTANL
+1343 TSKTDKL
-1350 ERALQELRAGSYDF
+1350 ERALLELCAGSYDF

-1376 KLENWQSFFTVV
+1376 KFENWQSFFTVV

-1398 VHALGNHEYMG
+1398 VHAMGNHEYQG
-1409 DSDGEVSGN
+1409 DSNGEVSSS

-1423 QSKPNL
+1423 QSGPNL

-1443 NHQSEGAPNGSLVDA
+1443 NHQSQDAPNGSLVDA

-1463 EKLKTDCSWKVLV
+1463 EQLKTDCSWKVLV
-1476 THMPVYGTEGVL
+1476 THAPVYGTEGVL

-1515 YTRTYPMIGN
+1515 YTRTYPMLGN
-1525 VKQLENSSKGIVY
+1525 VKQAENSSKGIVY

-1547 TATCTRLD
+1547 TATCTPLD
-1555 CHARVIERTE
+1555 CHVKVIERTE

-1579 MTIRAYKYDGKLLDT
+1579 MTIRAYRYDGTLLDT

-1603 LGRHEVDGT
+1603 LGKHT
-1612 RSKYDMAN
+1612 FNSSSLYDMQS

-1625 AVCGVALKP
+1625 TLCDTPVDASTTDCSGVLA
-1634 KDGYAFTGLLSTT
+1634 TT
-1647 DGKQAVLTKGT
+1647 DGKLAILTSGA
-1658 LKRSKFT
+1658 LKKNEFSSFG
-1665 SLSEKIYHSCESGYA
+1665 EKNYHSCASGYA
-1680 YLTTQSDSRTCLKG
+1680 YETVHTDERTCIKG
-1694 GYTTDTCPSCK
+1694 GRTTDTCPECGAKDVSQ
-1705 ATDRSEFLSPKGHDW
+1705 FLYPLGHDW
-1720 DENHICKKCQ
+1720 DDDHVCRKCGFK
-1730 SAGIDITS
+1730 GIDIAS
-1738 SEVVFKFGTPEN
+1738 DAVVFKFGTPEKP
-1750 SRDADEVP
+1750 RTGTDIP
-1758 SYEYADTGVRPSSFA
+1758 QYAYQPGGIRPSSFG
-1773 KHGEYT
+1773 KHGDHILT
-1779 LVSSN
+1779 SSN
-1784 DATVEDDGVMR
+1784 DAGVGSDGIMK
-1795 DLYVQWPENKQ
+1795 DLYVQWPNNKD
-1806 IGPATIVCEGKG
+1806 IGTAKIVYEGKG
-1818 NYYGTKTLRYV
+1818 NYYGTVELTYV
-1829 IVPASV
+1829 IIPARV
-1835 KQLNVTDITETT
+1835 EKLNVTEITETT
-1847 ARLTWSAAPG
+1847 AKLTWSAAPG
-1857 AQYYEVFACNE
+1857 ATYYKVYSCDE
-1868 NNTSRQS
+1868 NAGNRKE
-1875 LGSNIESCEF
+1875 LGTTESCEF
-1885 MLTGLS
+1885 VLTGLVQ
-1891 PDETTYY
+1891 DETTYY
-1898 VVAGRAKVNAEDK
+1898 VVKSCAKAPAENN
-1911 KEYASLHWSPICAV
+1911 KEYSSGNSPVCAV
-1925 QAAPISANVTAMTA
+1925 SALPLSADVTAMTA
-1939 TVDDVQIP
+1939 TVDGVQIP

-1956 LFLPASANL
+1956 LFLPSSANL
-1965 KSLNAVFTRS
+1965 ASLNAVFTRS
-1975 ADEGNLVVTGNQGS
+1975 AETGDLVVTGDLSS
-1989 QSVSGGDA
+1989 QNVSSTDS
-1997 LNVSALASETDG
+1997 LNISALASETDG
-2009 YRSITA
+2009 YRTITA
-2015 KVGNGDGF
+2015 KIGNGTAF

-2033 PTLYLTSSSATE
+2033 PTVYLTSTDASAQG
-2045 NRTYIDTSKTNTTTA
+2045 RAYVDASKQNTTTA
-2060 ALRMLDAA
+2060 ALRMIDAN
-2068 GDEIGVG
+2068 GGEIAAT
-2075 NIKELKARG
+2075 NITELKARG
-2084 NSTFAYAL
+2084 NSTFTYAE
-2092 KKSYQIKLETTAD
+2092 KKSYQIKLETASN
-2105 LLQTGESVETWV
+2105 LLQTGENVKTWV

-2137 TQLDM
+2137 ASLQM
-2142 RYTASCN
+2142 PYTASCN

-2168 NAVKSTGV
+2168 NTVKSTGV
-2176 NIIDMEKAYEALN
+2176 NITDMEDAYKEQN
-2189 EGYGTNMHTTIG
+2189 PSYGTDMQTASSK
-2201 NANGVTYTYTTG
+2201 NAYGMTYFYTTG
-2213 LAEPDNITGG
+2213 LTEPGDITGG

-2229 YSEPDE
+2229 HDRPDE
-2235 VSGFITK
+2235 VSGFIT
-2242 RGKGVNVKSPEWCG
+2242 RQGKGMNVKSPEWCG
-2256 ESAMQY
+2256 EEAMRY
-2262 ISGYY
+2262 ISEYY

-2274 YAVDD
+2274 YATDK
-2279 SGAYTGYNESTGKYY
+2279 SGNYTGVNAEGKHYY
-2294 YEYVDRDSLVKIFL
+2294 DYVDRDSLVKIFL

-2322 LYFYKDADGIMYA
+2322 LYFYKDAGKKMYA

-2344 LGTGWSKQISPDT
+2344 LGTGWTKQISPET

-2362 LAEALI
+2362 LAQALI
-2368 QIPDFRAAVNSYYTE
+2368 QIPDFHAAVLRCYTE
-2383 HFAPLANRLIE
+2383 TFAPLAKELLAENGAVNDYAARL
-2394 EDGTIAEYEALLMDS
+2394 TDS
-2409 AEMNFVLWPYIRIG
+2409 AEMNFVLWDYIRVG
-2423 NPTEDGHIWQNATY
+2423 ELDNAGHIWQGATY
-2437 AGVVADMQSWITKR
+2437 ASVLADMRSWLTKR
-2451 ISYLDS
+2451 IAYLDS
-2457 TFGKTVYEL
+2457 AFAGTVFEI
-2466 GDVNMDGVVNSY
+2466 GDVNGDGVVDIFDVYSLRRYLAGYEVEGIILANGDVNGDGDVDIF
-2478 DAVLIL
+2478 DAW
-2484 RYASDFD
+2484 A
-2491 DDDFNLQYADIDK
+2491 LQRRLAGYED
-2504 NGVVNSYDAVLL
+2504 
-2516 LQYVISKKD
+2516 

>member
-1 MNKRICSIF
+1 MKKRICSIF

-75 GKDSTATLAAGYSDY
+75 GKNSTATLAAGYSDY
-90 NIDRIKNNQWAMV
+90 NIDDIKNNQWAMV

-110 AMETRRTV
+110 AMETRRKV

-138 ALVLNGTVIQ
+138 ALVLDGTVIQ

-167 GMEYTQAVADGRVS
+167 GTEYTQAVADGRVS

-311 GDFDHAVLMPNNEIY
+311 GEFDHAVLMPNNEIY
-326 TPGSTVAFEA
+326 TPGSTVAFKA
-336 SGVDGGGFPTDIPA
+336 SGVDGGGFPMDIPA

-371 FIANE
+371 FTANE
-376 GAEGTVSA
+376 GAEGTVTA
-384 ALTVNGK
+384 ALTVNGA
-391 VAGTTQIGLHWPDTL
+391 VAGTTQIELHWPDTL

-431 REVRYKDGDFVWSL
+431 REVRYKDGDFEWALVPTYYKFSPVIASSGDVKYKMAITPESLNKDMKVNGVNYRVTELALSADSNGTQLVSATVVQAGADPVVHTAVLGTFTNDLFVAGEETSLRASVQVTLRQNSTVTGSVDVVVGMEPYVIMDFEDHVVQGTTIPATDYWSCHVGL
-445 DESEKISY
+445 SSTGDHGALTVEEVKKDRIWIRDTARRGIVFPSSCNQVVSAEEDENVRFGQYAYKLGYDYTNISTSTTASADFGFSGDMQLNTMQPTKLGLWINVPSALSEDESIIKAILKGNAYEEAAA
-453 KYTALVEKKGYGFSQ
+453 TAYMAINE
-468 KWSGGKPFKWTGP
+468 
-481 NLDQEETPWGVVP
+481 
-494 EIFMSLTG
+494 
-502 NIGETQMI
+502 
-510 EWGAGDGSTYQ
+510 DGSTS
-521 TYFTEQSASYQV
+521 YFDGGLNGTAAYFQYKSYN
-533 GADGTITV
+533 ADGT
-541 QELLTHDK
+541 
-549 AEKLTDDGWKECTED
+549 
-564 ENTKL
+564 
-569 VNLEHAFTI
+569 
-578 GRFENNQFVADAKN
+578 
-592 SLRAMAQVV
+592 
-601 LKAKPSVSGS
+601 VSG
-611 IELVVGLEPLVLFD
+611 EHLCDWAGKG
-625 FEAPDA
+625 
-631 STSIESYWNTYV
+631 W
-643 EPGSDNHGANNG
+643 
-655 HGGQLSADEIQ
+655 
-666 KYRLWVRSGAGRVGA
+666 LW
-681 NYAGSGVVTG
+681 
-691 KENGVR
+691 
-697 FGEGAYKLAYD
+697 
-708 FNQVSATAPIAADF
+708 I
-722 GYSCDLLVNMQQPT
+722 
-736 KIGMWVNVPAARKND
+736 
-751 DSILKVI
+751 
-758 SAGGAND
+758 
-765 TVAGNG
+765 
-771 YNELNANGTFTFVEG
+771 
-786 KIPSCV
+786 
-792 TMYSQYYGSAV
+792 
-803 DEKGNTVILS
+803 
-813 TLSDMAG
+813 
-820 RGWIWVEA
+820 EA
-828 DISSMQ
+828 DISTLQ
-834 MPIGL
+834 MPVDMPRAYVIRVTSPPNCTKGT
-839 YRGYAV
+839 GYF
-845 HLVSPQNAG
+845 
-854 KLTEGST
+854 
-861 TKDACKDAYI
+861 Y
-871 LIDNIQFIYGTNTND
+871 IDNFQFIYGTNTND

-984 NETNT
+984 NETST

-1028 NERVSSAD
+1028 NEMVSSAD
-1036 LEIEFPASYLATG
+1036 LEIEFPASYLAAG

-1214 AVVCAK
+1214 AVVCDK
-1220 PEVNGG
+1220 PYVNGG
-1226 APFGVQNNAVAGA
+1226 LPFGVQNNAVAGA

-1271 VEFTG
+1271 MEFTG
-1276 TSEIQFFVEST
+1276 TSKIQFFVEST

-1315 TKWSE
+1315 TTWSE
-1320 IFHFTTADPTEQMTN
+1320 VFHFTTADPTEQTTN

-1376 KLENWQSFFTVV
+1376 KFENWQSFFTVV
-1388 NQKNLNGTAL
+1388 NQEKLNGTAL

-1423 QSKPNL
+1423 QSEPNL

-1443 NHQSEGAPNGSLVDA
+1443 NHQSEGVPNGSLVDA

-1525 VKQLENSSKGIVY
+1525 VKQPENSSKGIVY

-1555 CHARVIERTE
+1555 CHAKVIERTE

-1579 MTIRAYKYDGKLLDT
+1579 MTIRAYKYDGTLLDT

-1603 LGRHEVDGT
+1603 LGRHT
-1612 RSKYDMAN
+1612 FNSTSLYDMHN

-1625 AVCGVALKP
+1625 ARCAAPVDAAITDYNGVLA
-1634 KDGYAFTGLLSTT
+1634 TT
-1647 DGKQAVLTKGT
+1647 DGKHTILADGK
-1658 LKRSKFT
+1658 LKKDEFSSFG
-1665 SLSEKIYHSCESGYA
+1665 EENYHSCADGYA
-1680 YLTTQSDSRTCLKG
+1680 YVTVRTDERTCIKG
-1694 GYTTDTCPSCK
+1694 GRTTDTCPACDAKNVSQ
-1705 ATDRSEFLSPKGHDW
+1705 FLYPLGHEW
-1720 DENHICKKCQ
+1720 DNNHVCSKCGYV
-1730 SAGIDITS
+1730 GINIASDA
-1738 SEVVFKFGTPEN
+1738 VVFKFRTPEN
-1750 SRDADEVP
+1750 PRDLDP
-1758 SYEYADTGVRPSSFA
+1758 IPKYAYLPGGVRPSSFG
-1773 KHGEYT
+1773 KHGNYVLT
-1779 LVSSN
+1779 SSN
-1784 DATVEDDGVMR
+1784 DAGVGSDGIMK
-1795 DLYVQWPENKQ
+1795 DLYVQWPNNKD
-1806 IGPATIVCEGKG
+1806 IGTAKIVYEGKG
-1818 NYYGTKTLRYV
+1818 NYYGTVELTYV
-1829 IVPASV
+1829 IIPARV
-1835 KQLNVTDITETT
+1835 ENLNVTEITEMT
-1847 ARLTWSAAPG
+1847 AKLTWSAAPG
-1857 AQYYEVFACNE
+1857 ATYYKIYSCNK
-1868 NNTSRQS
+1868 SGGDS
-1875 LGSNIESCEF
+1875 KMLGTTDRCEF
-1885 MLTGLS
+1885 ALTGLV

-1898 VVAGRAKVNAEDK
+1898 FVESCAKASAENN
-1911 KEYASLHWSPICAV
+1911 KEYSSGKSPVCTV
-1925 QAAPISANVTAMTA
+1925 SALPLSADVTAMTA
-1939 TVDDVQIP
+1939 TVDGVQIP
-1947 AVQVDGTNY
+1947 AVHVDGANY
-1956 LFLPASANL
+1956 LFLPASAEL
-1965 KSLNAVFTRS
+1965 TSLSVTFTRS
-1975 ADEGNLVVTGNQGS
+1975 SDAGDLVLTGDLSS
-1989 QSVSGGDA
+1989 QTVSDA
-1997 LNVSALASETDG
+1997 EPLNVSALASLTDG
-2009 YRSITA
+2009 ARTLTA
-2015 KVGNGDGF
+2015 KVGNGAAF
-2023 TVRVMQATSL
+2023 TVRVMQATKL
-2033 PTLYLTSSSATE
+2033 PTVYLTSTDASAE
-2045 NRTYIDTSKTNTTTA
+2045 DRAYIDASKAHSTAA
-2060 ALRMLDAA
+2060 ALRMIGADGSEISAA
-2068 GDEIGVG
+2068 SIM
-2075 NIKELKARG
+2075 ELKARG
-2084 NSTFAYAL
+2084 NSTFTYAQ
-2092 KKSYQIKLETTAD
+2092 KKSYQIKLETAAD
-2105 LLQTGESVETWV
+2105 LLQTGENVKTWV

-2131 LFKDMA
+2131 LFKDLAAGLQMP
-2137 TQLDM
+2137 
-2142 RYTASCN
+2142 YTASCG

-2176 NIIDMEKAYEALN
+2176 AISDMEAAYEALN
-2189 EGYGTNMHTTIG
+2189 PDYGKDMRTESG
-2201 NANGVTYTYTTG
+2201 ENAYGMTYFYTKDLT
-2213 LAEPDNITGG
+2213 EPENLTGG

-2229 YSEPDE
+2229 HDKPDE
-2235 VSGFITK
+2235 VSGFITR
-2242 RGKGVNVKSPEWCG
+2242 RGKGMNVKSPEWCG
-2256 ESAMQY
+2256 DAAMRY
-2262 ISGYY
+2262 ISEYY

-2274 YAVDD
+2274 YAVDEN
-2279 SGAYTGYNESTGKYY
+2279 GNYTGVNAEGKHYY
-2294 YEYVDRDSLVKIFL
+2294 DYVDRDSLVKIFL
-2308 MQELALNPDGFISS
+2308 MQELALNPDGFVSS
-2322 LYFYKDADGIMYA
+2322 LYFYKDADDIMYA

-2344 LGTGWSKQISPDT
+2344 LGTGWTKQISPET

-2362 LAEALI
+2362 LAQALI
-2368 QIPDFRAAVNSYYTE
+2368 QIPDFRAAVLRCYTKT
-2383 HFAPLANRLIE
+2383 FAPLAKDL
-2394 EDGTIAEYEALLMDS
+2394 IAENGMVDEYSAFLAKS
-2409 AEMNFVLWPYIRIG
+2409 AEMNFVLWPYIRVG
-2423 NPTEDGHIWQNATY
+2423 EPDNAGHIWQNATY
-2437 AGVVADMQSWITKR
+2437 TSVLADMRSWLIRR
-2451 ISYLDS
+2451 IAYLDS
-2457 TFGKTVYEL
+2457 TFAEPEFEP
-2466 GDVNMDGVVNSY
+2466 GDVNMDGTVDTS

-2484 RYASDFD
+2484 RYALGYEDEG
-2491 DDDFNLQYADIDK
+2491 FNVLYGDL
-2504 NGVVNSYDAVLL
+2504 NGDGLVDTSDAVLAL
-2516 LQYVISKKD
+2516 RRALGYTD

>member
-1 MNKRICSIF
+1 MKKRICSIF

-90 NIDRIKNNQWAMV
+90 NIGDIKNNQWAMV

-110 AMETRRTV
+110 AMETRRKV

-138 ALVLNGTVIQ
+138 ALVLDGTVIQ

-167 GMEYTQAVADGRVS
+167 GTEYTQAVADGRVS

-311 GDFDHAVLMPNNEIY
+311 GEFDHAVLMPNNEIY
-326 TPGSTVAFEA
+326 TPGSTVAFKA
-336 SGVDGGGFPTDIPA
+336 SGVDGGGFPMDIPA

-371 FIANE
+371 FTANE
-376 GAEGTVSA
+376 GAEGTVTA
-384 ALTVNGK
+384 ALTVNGE
-391 VAGTTQIGLHWPDTL
+391 VAGTTQIELHWPDTL

-445 DESEKISY
+445 DESEEISY
-453 KYTALVEKKGYGFSQ
+453 KYTALVEEKGYGFSK

-481 NLDQEETPWGVVP
+481 NLDQEKTPWGVAP
-494 EIFMSLTG
+494 KIFMSLTG

-521 TYFTEQSASYQV
+521 TYFTEKSASYQV

-564 ENTKL
+564 ENIKL
-569 VNLEHAFTI
+569 VHLEHTFTI
-578 GRFENNQFVADAKN
+578 GQFENNQFVADKKN

-601 LKAKPSVSGS
+601 LKANPSVSGS

-643 EPGSDNHGANNG
+643 EPGSDNHEANNG

-758 SAGGAND
+758 SAGGANS
-765 TVAGNG
+765 TVDGNG
-771 YNELNANGTFTFVEG
+771 YNKLNANGTFTFVEG

-834 MPIGL
+834 MPIDL

-886 INNPAIESVTET
+886 INNPTIESVTET

-1036 LEIEFPASYLATG
+1036 LEIEFPASYLAAG

-1068 RVPVHIKASPIATQ
+1068 RVPVHIEASPIATQ

-1088 EYDHEMACLVLTIP
+1088 EYNHEMACLVLTIP

-1119 YQTTSGH
+1119 YQTPSGR

-1214 AVVCAK
+1214 AVVCDK
-1220 PEVNGG
+1220 PYVNEGL
-1226 APFGVQNNAVAGA
+1226 PFGVQNNAVAGA

-1248 SSIDGSAE
+1248 SSIDSSAE

-1271 VEFTG
+1271 MEFTG
-1276 TSEIQFFVEST
+1276 TSKIQFFVEST

-1315 TKWSE
+1315 TTWSE
-1320 IFHFTTADPTEQMTN
+1320 VFHFTTADPTEQTTN

-1376 KLENWQSFFTVV
+1376 KFENWQSFFTVV
-1388 NQKNLNGTAL
+1388 NQEKLNGTAL

-1423 QSKPNL
+1423 QSEPNL

-1525 VKQLENSSKGIVY
+1525 VKQPENSSKGIVY

-1555 CHARVIERTE
+1555 CHAKVIERTE

-1579 MTIRAYKYDGKLLDT
+1579 MTIRAYKYDGTLLDT

-1603 LGRHEVDGT
+1603 LGKHT
-1612 RSKYDMAN
+1612 FNSTSLYDMLN

-1625 AVCGVALKP
+1625 ARCAAPVDAAITDYNGVLA
-1634 KDGYAFTGLLSTT
+1634 TT
-1647 DGKQAVLTKGT
+1647 DGKHTILADGK
-1658 LKRSKFT
+1658 LKKDEFSSFG
-1665 SLSEKIYHSCESGYA
+1665 EENYHSCADGYA
-1680 YLTTQSDSRTCLKG
+1680 YVTVRTDERTCIKG
-1694 GYTTDTCPSCK
+1694 GRTTDTCPACDAKNVSQ
-1705 ATDRSEFLSPKGHDW
+1705 FLYPLGHEW
-1720 DENHICKKCQ
+1720 DNNHVCSKCGYVGVNIA
-1730 SAGIDITS
+1730 SDA
-1738 SEVVFKFGTPEN
+1738 VVFKFRTPEN
-1750 SRDADEVP
+1750 PRDLDP
-1758 SYEYADTGVRPSSFA
+1758 IPKYAYLPGGVRPSSFG
-1773 KHGEYT
+1773 KHGNYVLT
-1779 LVSSN
+1779 SSN
-1784 DATVEDDGVMR
+1784 DAGVGSDGIMK
-1795 DLYVQWPENKQ
+1795 DLYVQWPNNKD
-1806 IGPATIVCEGKG
+1806 IGTAKIVYEGKG
-1818 NYYGTKTLRYV
+1818 NYYGTVELTYV
-1829 IVPASV
+1829 IIPARV
-1835 KQLNVTDITETT
+1835 EKLNVTESAETT
-1847 ARLTWSAAPG
+1847 AKLTWSAAPG
-1857 AQYYEVFACNE
+1857 ATYYKVYSCNKSGGDSKMLD
-1868 NNTSRQS
+1868 TTDR
-1875 LGSNIESCEF
+1875 CEF
-1885 MLTGLS
+1885 ALTGLV

-1898 VVAGRAKVNAEDK
+1898 FVESCAKASAENN
-1911 KEYASLHWSPICAV
+1911 KEYSSGKSPVCTV
-1925 QAAPISANVTAMTA
+1925 SALPLSADVTAMTA

-1965 KSLNAVFTRS
+1965 ASLNAVFTRS
-1975 ADEGNLVVTGNQGS
+1975 AEPGDLVVTGDLSS
-1989 QSVSGGDA
+1989 QNVSSTDP
-1997 LNVSALASETDG
+1997 LDVSALASETNG
-2009 YRSITA
+2009 YRTITA
-2015 KVGNGDGF
+2015 KVGNGTAF

-2033 PTLYLTSSSATE
+2033 PTVYLTSTDA
-2045 NRTYIDTSKTNTTTA
+2045 NAQGRAYVDGNKQNTTTA
-2060 ALRMLDAA
+2060 ALRMIDAN
-2068 GDEIGVG
+2068 GGEIAAT
-2075 NIKELKARG
+2075 NITELKARG
-2084 NSTFAYAL
+2084 NSTFTYAE
-2092 KKSYQIKLETTAD
+2092 KKSYQIKLETASN
-2105 LLQTGESVETWV
+2105 LLQTGENVKTWV

-2137 TQLDM
+2137 ASLQM
-2142 RYTASCN
+2142 PYTASCN

-2168 NAVKSTGV
+2168 NTIKSTGV
-2176 NIIDMEKAYEALN
+2176 DITDMEDAYKEQNPNYGMDMQTSSGENAYGMTCFFTKDLN
-2189 EGYGTNMHTTIG
+2189 EP
-2201 NANGVTYTYTTG
+2201 A
-2213 LAEPDNITGG
+2213 NITGG

-2229 YSEPDE
+2229 HDKPDE
-2235 VSGFITK
+2235 VSGFITRK
-2242 RGKGVNVKSPEWCG
+2242 GKGMNVKSPEWCG
-2256 ESAMQY
+2256 KEAMRY
-2262 ISGYY
+2262 ISEYY

-2274 YAVDD
+2274 YATDET
-2279 SGAYTGYNESTGKYY
+2279 GAYTGYNESTDKHYY
-2294 YEYVDRDSLVKIFL
+2294 DYVDRDSLVKIFL
-2308 MQELALNPDGFISS
+2308 MQELALNPDGFVSS
-2322 LYFYKDADGIMYA
+2322 LYFYKDAGEKMYA

-2344 LGTGWSKQISPDT
+2344 LGTGWTKEISPDI

-2362 LAEALI
+2362 LAQALI
-2368 QIPDFRAAVNSYYTE
+2368 KIPDFRAAVVRCYNES
-2383 HFAPLANRLIE
+2383 FAPLAKKL
-2394 EDGTIAEYEALLMDS
+2394 IAENGTVSGYATRLTGS

-2423 NPTEDGHIWQNATY
+2423 DHTKGGHIWQNATY
-2437 AGVVADMQSWITKR
+2437 VGVVADMQSWLTAR
-2451 ISYLDS
+2451 TAYLDS
-2457 TFGKTVYEL
+2457 AFAGKIFEI
-2466 GDVNMDGVVNSY
+2466 GDVNMDGVVNTY

-2484 RYASDFD
+2484 RYAASFV
-2491 DDDFNLQYADIDK
+2491 DDDFNLQYADIDG
-2504 NGVVNSYDAVLL
+2504 NSVVNSYDAVLL
-2516 LQYVISKKD
+2516 LRRVAGIED

>member
-834 MPIGL
+834 MPIDL

-1001 EAGIAVVPQQAAPEI
+1001 EAGIAVVPQQATPEI

-1350 ERALQELRAGSYDF
+1350 ERALLELRANSYDF

-1376 KLENWQSFFTVV
+1376 KFENWQSFFTVV
-1388 NQKNLNGTAL
+1388 NQEKLNGTAL

-1525 VKQLENSSKGIVY
+1525 VKQPENSSKGIVY

-1555 CHARVIERTE
+1555 CHAKVIERTE

-1579 MTIRAYKYDGKLLDT
+1579 MTIRAYKYDGTLLDT
-1594 YTKKRTDCE
+1594 YTKKRTGCE
-1603 LGRHEVDGT
+1603 LGKHT
-1612 RSKYDMAN
+1612 ANSMSQYDMTTK
-1620 GTITC
+1620 TITC
-1625 AVCGVALKP
+1625 AICGKSLQPSGA
-1634 KDGYAFTGLLSTT
+1634 YAFSGLLSTT
-1647 DGKQAVLTKGT
+1647 DGKQAVLTNGT
-1658 LKRSKFT
+1658 LKTNEFT
-1665 SLSEKIYHSCESGYA
+1665 SLGKKIYHSCESGYA
-1680 YLTTQSDSRTCLKG
+1680 YETVHTDERTCVTG
-1694 GYTTDTCPSCK
+1694 GRTIDTCPECGAKDQSQ
-1705 ATDRSEFLSPKGHDW
+1705 FLYPEGHDW
-1720 DENHICKKCQ
+1720 NDDHVCSKCGFH
-1730 SAGIDITS
+1730 GIDIAS
-1738 SEVVFKFGTPEN
+1738 NAVIFKFNTPEKP
-1750 SRDADEVP
+1750 RDLTP
-1758 SYEYADTGVRPSSFA
+1758 IPQYAYKSGGIRPSSFGR
-1773 KHGEYT
+1773 HGDHILT
-1779 LVSSN
+1779 SSN
-1784 DATVEDDGVMR
+1784 DAGVGSDGIMK
-1795 DLYVQWPENKQ
+1795 DLYVQWPNNKE
-1806 IGPATIVCEGKG
+1806 IGVAKIVYEGKG
-1818 NYYGTKTLRYV
+1818 NYYGRVELTYV
-1829 IVPASV
+1829 IVPDHVEKLS
-1835 KQLNVTDITETT
+1835 VTDITETT
-1847 ARLTWSAAPG
+1847 AKLTWPAAPG
-1857 AQYYEVFACNE
+1857 ATYYEVYSCNVSGDAKTKVG
-1868 NNTSRQS
+1868 TSD
-1875 LGSNIESCEF
+1875 NCEF
-1885 MLTGLS
+1885 VLTGLE
-1891 PDETTYY
+1891 PNKTTYY
-1898 VVAGRAKVNAEDK
+1898 VVKGFAKVNDTS
-1911 KEYASLHWSPICAV
+1911 YSHPQYSPVCTV
-1925 QAAPISANVTAMTA
+1925 SALPLSADVTAMTA
-1939 TVDDVQIP
+1939 TVDGVQIP
-1947 AVQVDGTNY
+1947 AIQVDGTNY
-1956 LFLPASANL
+1956 LFLPSSANL
-1965 KSLNAVFTRS
+1965 ASLNAVFTRS
-1975 ADEGNLVVTGNQGS
+1975 AETGDLVVEGNLSS
-1989 QSVSGGDA
+1989 QIVSGTEP
-1997 LNVSALASETDG
+1997 LNVSALATETDG
-2009 YRSITA
+2009 YRLLTA
-2015 KVGNGDGF
+2015 KVGNGTAF
-2023 TVRVMQATSL
+2023 TVRIMQATSL
-2033 PTLYLTSSSATE
+2033 STIYLTSTDADTQGRSYVDSS
-2045 NRTYIDTSKTNTTTA
+2045 KQNTATA
-2060 ALRMLDAA
+2060 ALKMIDAA
-2068 GDEIGVG
+2068 GSVISTMD
-2075 NIKELKARG
+2075 IKELKARG
-2084 NSTFAYAL
+2084 NSTFTYAA
-2092 KKSYQIKLETTAD
+2092 KKSYQMKLETASD
-2105 LLQTGESVETWV
+2105 LLQNGENVKTWV

-2137 TQLDM
+2137 AALKM
-2142 RYTASCN
+2142 PYTASCD
-2149 WVNLY
+2149 WMNLY

-2168 NAVKSTGV
+2168 NAVKDTG
-2176 NIIDMEKAYEALN
+2176 IKITDLEAAYKEKN
-2189 EGYGTNMHTTIG
+2189 PKYGTNMTTATG
-2201 NANGVTYTYTTG
+2201 TNTYGESYTYTTD
-2213 LAEPDNITGG
+2213 LVDPADITGG

-2229 YSEPDE
+2229 HDAPDE
-2235 VSGFITK
+2235 VNGFVTK
-2242 RGKGVNVKSPEWCG
+2242 KGKGVNVKSPEWCG
-2256 ESAMQY
+2256 DTAMKY
-2262 ISGYY
+2262 ISEYY
-2267 QAFEDAV
+2267 QAFENAV
-2274 YAVDD
+2274 YATDEN
-2279 SGAYTGYNESTGKYY
+2279 GNYTGINENGKHYY
-2294 YEYVDRDSLVKIFL
+2294 DYVDRDSLVKIFL
-2308 MQELALNPDGFISS
+2308 LQELALSPDGFISS
-2322 LYFYKDADGIMYA
+2322 LYFYKDANGIMYA

-2344 LGTGWSKQISPDT
+2344 LGTGWTKYISPDT

-2362 LAEALI
+2362 LADALI
-2368 QIPDFRAAVNSYYTE
+2368 QIPDFRAAVNSYYKQ
-2383 HFAPLANRLIE
+2383 HFAPLAKALIE
-2394 EDGTIAEYEALLMDS
+2394 ECGTIDGYEALLKDS
-2409 AEMNFVLWPYIRIG
+2409 AKMNFVLWPYIRIG
-2423 NPTEDGHIWQNATY
+2423 DPAVSGHIWQDATY
-2437 AGVVADMQSWITKR
+2437 AGVVADMQSWLTRR
-2451 ISYLDS
+2451 IAYLDS
-2457 TFGKTVYEL
+2457 TFAGAVFEI
-2466 GDVNMDGVVNSY
+2466 GDVNGDGVVDIFDVYSLRRYLAGYEVEGIILANGDVNGDGDVDIF
-2478 DAVLIL
+2478 DAW
-2484 RYASDFD
+2484 A
-2491 DDDFNLQYADIDK
+2491 LQRRLAGY
-2504 NGVVNSYDAVLL
+2504 
-2516 LQYVISKKD
+2516 KD

>member
-1 MNKRICSIF
+1 MKKRICSIF

-90 NIDRIKNNQWAMV
+90 NIGDIKNNQWAMV

-110 AMETRRTV
+110 AMETRRKV

-138 ALVLNGTVIQ
+138 ALVLDGNVIQ

-155 WVDKENVAHITD
+155 WVDKENNAYITD
-167 GMEYTQAVADGRVS
+167 GTEYNQAVADGRVS

-311 GDFDHAVLMPNNEIY
+311 GEFDHAVLMPNNEIY
-326 TPGSTVAFEA
+326 TPGSTVAFKA
-336 SGVDGGGFPTDIPA
+336 SGVDGGGFPMDIPA
-350 GASWSLTEGAALGSI
+350 GASWSLTGGAALGSI

-371 FIANE
+371 FTANE
-376 GAEGTVSA
+376 GAEGTVTA
-384 ALTVNGK
+384 ALTVNGE
-391 VAGTTQIGLHWPDTL
+391 VAGTTQIELHWPDTL

-431 REVRYKDGDFVWSL
+431 REVRYKDGDFAWSL

-453 KYTALVEKKGYGFSQ
+453 KYTALVETRGWNNG
-468 KWSGGKPFKWTGP
+468 WRTGK
-481 NLDQEETPWGVVP
+481 N
-494 EIFMSLTG
+494 IYMSLTG
-502 NIGETQMI
+502 ALGVQQKL
-510 EWGAGDGSTYQ
+510 EWGQYETRTYN
-521 TYFTEQSASYQV
+521 TYFTEHSREVLYEE
-533 GADGTITV
+533 DGTIQIDET
-541 QELLTHDK
+541 LTHDK
-549 AEKLTDDGWKECTED
+549 AEKLNGTGGEATAEELLECVSTEF
-564 ENTKL
+564 KFP
-569 VNLEHAFTI
+569 VGQFK
-578 GRFENNQFVADAKN
+578 NNQFTADETN
-592 SLRAMAQVV
+592 SLRATASVV
-601 LKAKPSVSGS
+601 LKVDPSVSGTV
-611 IELVVGLEPLVLFD
+611 ELVVGLEPLVLFD
-625 FEAPDA
+625 FEAPADGKK
-631 STSIESYWNTYV
+631 SIEEYWNTYV
-643 EPGSDNHGANNG
+643 EPGPDNHGENNG
-655 HGGQLSADEIQ
+655 HGGQLSAEEIQ
-666 KYRLWVRSGAGRVGA
+666 SYRLWVRSGASRTGA
-681 NYAGSGVVTG
+681 DYSGSGVVTG

-708 FNQVSATAPIAADF
+708 FTKVSASGNIAADF

-736 KIGMWVNVPAARKND
+736 KIGMWVNVPAERKND

-758 SAGGAND
+758 SAGGAERFQ
-765 TVAGNG
+765 TGTG
-771 YNELNANGTFTFVEG
+771 YNKLDKDGNFVFMEGSQIPQGT
-786 KIPSCV
+786 
-792 TMYSQYYGSAV
+792 TMYAQYYGSAV
-803 DEKGNTVILS
+803 DSSGNPVVLR

-834 MPIGL
+834 MPIDL
-839 YRGYAV
+839 YRAYAV

-854 KLTEGST
+854 KLTEDST

-989 TYYFRVADPEGT
+989 TYYFRVVDPEGT

-1028 NERVSSAD
+1028 NEMVSSAD
-1036 LEIEFPASYLATG
+1036 LEIEFPASYLAAG

-1068 RVPVHIKASPIATQ
+1068 RVPVHIEASPIATQ

-1119 YQTTSGH
+1119 YQTPSGR

-1136 MLETACELHVDR
+1136 TLATACELHVDR
-1148 TLLVGTKTT
+1148 TLLVGTQTT

-1177 TLLGKTG
+1177 TLLGRTG
-1184 PDGTLKYTFTTTGLQ
+1184 PDGTLKYTFTRAGLQ

-1220 PEVNGG
+1220 PEVNEGL
-1226 APFGVQNNAVAGA
+1226 PFGVQNNAIAGA

-1248 SSIDGSAE
+1248 SSIDSSAE
-1256 KALVRYAEKADMTGA
+1256 KAVIRYAENAELTGA
-1271 VEFTG
+1271 EEFTG

-1315 TKWSE
+1315 TTWSE
-1320 IFHFTTADPTEQMTN
+1320 VFHFTTADPTEQTTN

-1423 QSKPNL
+1423 QSEPNL

-1515 YTRTYPMIGN
+1515 YTRTYPMLGN
-1525 VKQLENSSKGIVY
+1525 VKQAENSSKGIVY

-1547 TATCTRLD
+1547 TATCTPLD
-1555 CHARVIERTE
+1555 CHVKVIERTE

-1579 MTIRAYKYDGKLLDT
+1579 MTIRAYRYDGTLLDT

-1603 LGRHEVDGT
+1603 LGKHT
-1612 RSKYDMAN
+1612 FNSSSLYDMQS

-1625 AVCGVALKP
+1625 TLCDTPVDASTTDCSGVLA
-1634 KDGYAFTGLLSTT
+1634 TT
-1647 DGKQAVLTKGT
+1647 DGKLAILTSGA
-1658 LKRSKFT
+1658 LKKNEFSSFG
-1665 SLSEKIYHSCESGYA
+1665 EKNYHSCASGYA
-1680 YLTTQSDSRTCLKG
+1680 YETVRTDERTCIKG
-1694 GYTTDTCPSCK
+1694 GRTTDTCPECGAKDVSQ
-1705 ATDRSEFLSPKGHDW
+1705 FLYPLGHDW
-1720 DENHICKKCQ
+1720 DDDHVCRKCGFK
-1730 SAGIDITS
+1730 GIDIAS
-1738 SEVVFKFGTPEN
+1738 DAVVFKFGTPEKP
-1750 SRDADEVP
+1750 RTGTDIP
-1758 SYEYADTGVRPSSFA
+1758 QYAYQPGGIRPSSFG
-1773 KHGEYT
+1773 KHGDHILT
-1779 LVSSN
+1779 SSN
-1784 DATVEDDGVMR
+1784 DAGVGSDGIMK
-1795 DLYVQWPENKQ
+1795 DLYVQWPNNKD
-1806 IGPATIVCEGKG
+1806 IGTAKIVYEGKG
-1818 NYYGTKTLRYV
+1818 NYYGTVELTYV
-1829 IVPASV
+1829 IIPARV
-1835 KQLNVTDITETT
+1835 EKLNVTEITETT
-1847 ARLTWSAAPG
+1847 AKLTWSAAPG
-1857 AQYYEVFACNE
+1857 ATYYKVYSCDE
-1868 NNTSRQS
+1868 NAGNRKE
-1875 LGSNIESCEF
+1875 LGTTESCEF
-1885 MLTGLS
+1885 VLTGLVQ
-1891 PDETTYY
+1891 DETTYY
-1898 VVAGRAKVNAEDK
+1898 VVKSCAKAPAENN
-1911 KEYASLHWSPICAV
+1911 KEYSSGNSPVCAV
-1925 QAAPISANVTAMTA
+1925 SALPLSADVTAMTA
-1939 TVDDVQIP
+1939 TVDGVQIP

-1956 LFLPASANL
+1956 LFLPSSANL
-1965 KSLNAVFTRS
+1965 ASLNAVFTRS
-1975 ADEGNLVVTGNQGS
+1975 AETGDLVVTGDLSS
-1989 QSVSGGDA
+1989 QNVSSTDS
-1997 LNVSALASETDG
+1997 LNISALASETDG
-2009 YRSITA
+2009 YRTITA
-2015 KVGNGDGF
+2015 KVGNGTAF
-2023 TVRVMQATSL
+2023 TVRVMQATKL
-2033 PTLYLTSSSATE
+2033 PTVYLTSTDAGTQGRSYVDSS
-2045 NRTYIDTSKTNTTTA
+2045 KQNTTTA
-2060 ALRMLDAA
+2060 ALRMIDAN
-2068 GDEIGVG
+2068 GGEIAAT
-2075 NIKELKARG
+2075 NITELKARG
-2084 NSTFAYAL
+2084 NSTFTYAE
-2092 KKSYQIKLETTAD
+2092 KKSYQIKLETAPD
-2105 LLQTGESVETWV
+2105 LLQTGESVKTWV

-2137 TQLDM
+2137 ASLQM
-2142 RYTASCN
+2142 PYTASCD

-2168 NAVKSTGV
+2168 NTVKSTGV
-2176 NIIDMEKAYEALN
+2176 AITDMEDAYKEQN
-2189 EGYGTNMHTTIG
+2189 PGYGTDMQTSSG
-2201 NANGVTYTYTTG
+2201 KNAYGMTYFFTKD
-2213 LAEPDNITGG
+2213 LKEPENITGG

-2229 YSEPDE
+2229 HDQPDE
-2235 VSGFITK
+2235 VSGFIT
-2242 RGKGVNVKSPEWCG
+2242 RQGKGMNVKSPEWCG
-2256 ESAMQY
+2256 EEAMRY
-2262 ISGYY
+2262 ISEYY

-2274 YAVDD
+2274 YATDET
-2279 SGAYTGYNESTGKYY
+2279 GAYTGYNESTGKHYY
-2294 YEYVDRDSLVKIFL
+2294 DYVNRDSLVKIFL
-2308 MQELALNPDGFISS
+2308 MQELALNPDGFVSS
-2322 LYFYKDADGIMYA
+2322 LYFYKDTGEKMYA

-2344 LGTGWSKQISPDT
+2344 LGTGWTKQISPET

-2362 LAEALI
+2362 LAQALI
-2368 QIPDFRAAVNSYYTE
+2368 QIPDFHAAVLRCYTE
-2383 HFAPLANRLIE
+2383 TFAPLAKELLAENGAVNDYAARL
-2394 EDGTIAEYEALLMDS
+2394 TDS
-2409 AEMNFVLWPYIRIG
+2409 AAMNFVLWDYIRVG
-2423 NPTEDGHIWQNATY
+2423 EPDKTGHIWQGATY
-2437 AGVVADMQSWITKR
+2437 ASVLADMRSWLTKR
-2451 ISYLDS
+2451 IAHLDS
-2457 TFGKTVYEL
+2457 AFAGTAFEI
-2466 GDVNMDGVVNSY
+2466 GDVNMDGVVDTS

-2484 RYASDFD
+2484 RHSLGYEDE
-2491 DDDFNLQYADIDK
+2491 DFNILYADL
-2504 NGVVNSYDAVLL
+2504 NGDGSVDSSDAVLAL
-2516 LQYVISKKD
+2516 RRALGYTD

>member
-1 MNKRICSIF
+1 MEKRICSIF

-29 GMAALDMQEISR
+29 GMVALDMQEISR

-65 MVGHVMEVKV
+65 MVGHVMEIKV
-75 GKDSTATLAAGYSDY
+75 GQDSTATLAAGYSYY
-90 NIDRIKNNQWAMV
+90 NIEDIKNGRWAMV
-103 KTTEQAQ
+103 TTTEQAQ
-110 AMETRRTV
+110 AMETQRKV
-118 NVVGAINGGGFDM
+118 NVVGAVNGGGFDM

-138 ALVLNGTVIQ
+138 ALVLDGNVIQ

-155 WVDKENVAHITD
+155 WVDKENNAYITD
-167 GMEYTQAVADGRVS
+167 GTEYNQAVAEGRVS

-190 LSDGK
+190 LKDGK
-195 AYTGLDNSTRASR
+195 AFTGLDNSTRASR
-208 TAVGIKPDGSVVLFM
+208 TAVGIKADGSVVLFM

-305 SSAKAT
+305 SSAEAT
-311 GDFDHAVLMPNNEIY
+311 GKFARAVLTPNNEIY
-326 TPGSTVAFEA
+326 TPGSTVAFKA

-371 FIANE
+371 FTANE
-376 GAEGTVSA
+376 GAEGTVTA
-384 ALTVNGK
+384 ALTVNGE
-391 VAGTTQIGLHWPDTL
+391 VAGKTQIQLHWPDTL
-406 GFTNNSVSLDFGK
+406 GFTNNSVSLDFGE

-431 REVRYKDGDFVWSL
+431 REVRYKDGDFEWSL

-453 KYTALVEKKGYGFSQ
+453 KYTALVEEKGYGFSK

-481 NLDQEETPWGVVP
+481 NLDQEKTPWGVVP
-494 EIFMSLTG
+494 KIFMSLTG

-521 TYFTEQSASYQV
+521 TYFTEKSASYQV

-549 AEKLTDDGWKECTED
+549 AEKLTDDGWEECTEE
-564 ENTKL
+564 ENAKL
-569 VNLEHAFTI
+569 VHLEHTFAL
-578 GRFENNQFVADAKN
+578 GQFENNQFVADKKN
-592 SLRAMAQVV
+592 SLRATAQVV
-601 LKAKPSVSGS
+601 LKAKPSVNGS
-611 IELVVGLEPLVLFD
+611 VELVVGLEPLVLFD
-625 FEAPDA
+625 FEAPADGKK
-631 STSIESYWNTYV
+631 SIEEYWNTYV
-643 EPGSDNHGANNG
+643 EPGPDNHPKNNG
-655 HGGQLSADEIQ
+655 HDGQLSAEEIQ
-666 KYRLWVRSGAGRVGA
+666 SYRLWVRSGAGRTGA
-681 NYAGSGVVTG
+681 DYSGSGVVTG

-708 FNQVSATAPIAADF
+708 FTKVSATAPIAADF

-758 SAGGAND
+758 SAGGANS
-765 TVAGNG
+765 TVSGNG
-771 YNELNANGTFTFVEG
+771 YNKLNADGTFTFVEG
-786 KIPSCV
+786 EIPSCV
-792 TMYSQYYGSAV
+792 TMYSQYYGSVV
-803 DEKGNTVILS
+803 DEKGNTVVLS

-834 MPIGL
+834 MPIDL
-839 YRGYAV
+839 YRAYAV

-854 KLTEGST
+854 KLTEDST

-989 TYYFRVADPEGT
+989 TYYFRVVDPEGT

-1028 NERVSSAD
+1028 NEMVSSAD
-1036 LEIEFPASYLATG
+1036 LEIEFPASYLAAG

-1068 RVPVHIKASPIATQ
+1068 RVPVHIEASPIATQ

-1119 YQTTSGH
+1119 YQTPSGR

-1136 MLETACELHVDR
+1136 TLATACELHVDR
-1148 TLLVGTKTT
+1148 TLLVGTQTT

-1177 TLLGKTG
+1177 TLLGRTG
-1184 PDGTLKYTFTTTGLQ
+1184 PDGTLKYTFTRAGLQ

-1220 PEVNGG
+1220 PEVNEGL
-1226 APFGVQNNAVAGA
+1226 PFGVQNNAIAGA

-1248 SSIDGSAE
+1248 SSIDSSAE
-1256 KALVRYAEKADMTGA
+1256 KAVIRYAENAELTGA
-1271 VEFTG
+1271 EEFTG

-1320 IFHFTTADPTEQMTN
+1320 IFHFTTADPAEQTTS

-1343 TSSTANL
+1343 TSKTDNL
-1350 ERALQELRAGSYDF
+1350 ERALLELCAGSYDF

-1376 KLENWQSFFTVV
+1376 KFENWQSFFTVV

-1398 VHALGNHEYMG
+1398 VHAMGNHEYQG
-1409 DSDGEVSGN
+1409 DSNGEVSSS

-1423 QSKPNL
+1423 QSGPNL

-1443 NHQSEGAPNGSLVDA
+1443 NHQSQDAPNGSLVDA

-1463 EKLKTDCSWKVLV
+1463 EQLKTDCSWKVLV
-1476 THMPVYGTEGVL
+1476 THAPVYGTEGVL

-1515 YTRTYPMIGN
+1515 YTRTYPMLGN
-1525 VKQLENSSKGIVY
+1525 VKQAENSSKGIVY

-1547 TATCTRLD
+1547 TATCTPLD
-1555 CHARVIERTE
+1555 CHVKVIERTE

-1579 MTIRAYKYDGKLLDT
+1579 MTIRAYRYDGTLLDT

-1603 LGRHEVDGT
+1603 LGKHT
-1612 RSKYDMAN
+1612 FNSSSLYDMQS

-1625 AVCGVALKP
+1625 TLCDTPVDASTTDCSGVLA
-1634 KDGYAFTGLLSTT
+1634 TT
-1647 DGKQAVLTKGT
+1647 DGKLAILTSGA
-1658 LKRSKFT
+1658 LKKNEFSSFG
-1665 SLSEKIYHSCESGYA
+1665 EKNYHSCASGYA
-1680 YLTTQSDSRTCLKG
+1680 YETVRTDERTCIKG
-1694 GYTTDTCPSCK
+1694 GRTTDTCPECGAKDVSQ
-1705 ATDRSEFLSPKGHDW
+1705 FLYPLGHDW
-1720 DENHICKKCQ
+1720 DDDHVCRKCGFK
-1730 SAGIDITS
+1730 GIDIAS
-1738 SEVVFKFGTPEN
+1738 DAVVFKFGTPEKP
-1750 SRDADEVP
+1750 RTGTDIP
-1758 SYEYADTGVRPSSFA
+1758 QYAYQPGGIRPSSFG
-1773 KHGEYT
+1773 KHGDHILT
-1779 LVSSN
+1779 SSN
-1784 DATVEDDGVMR
+1784 DAGVGSDGIMK
-1795 DLYVQWPENKQ
+1795 DLYVQWPNNKD
-1806 IGPATIVCEGKG
+1806 IGTAKIVYEGKG
-1818 NYYGTKTLRYV
+1818 NYYGTVELTYV
-1829 IVPASV
+1829 IIPARV
-1835 KQLNVTDITETT
+1835 EKLNVTEITETT
-1847 ARLTWSAAPG
+1847 AKLTWSAAPG
-1857 AQYYEVFACNE
+1857 ATYYKVYSCDE
-1868 NNTSRQS
+1868 NAGNRKE
-1875 LGSNIESCEF
+1875 LGTTESCEF
-1885 MLTGLS
+1885 VLTGLVQ
-1891 PDETTYY
+1891 DETTYY
-1898 VVAGRAKVNAEDK
+1898 VVKSCAKAPAENN
-1911 KEYASLHWSPICAV
+1911 KEYSSGNSPVCAV
-1925 QAAPISANVTAMTA
+1925 SALPLSADVTAMTA
-1939 TVDDVQIP
+1939 TVDGVQIP

-1956 LFLPASANL
+1956 LFLPSSANL
-1965 KSLNAVFTRS
+1965 ASLNAVFTRS
-1975 ADEGNLVVTGNQGS
+1975 AETGDLVVTGDLSS
-1989 QSVSGGDA
+1989 QNVSSTDS
-1997 LNVSALASETDG
+1997 LNISALASETDG
-2009 YRSITA
+2009 YRTITA
-2015 KVGNGDGF
+2015 KIGNGTAF

-2033 PTLYLTSSSATE
+2033 PTVYLTSTDASAQG
-2045 NRTYIDTSKTNTTTA
+2045 RAYVDASKQNTTTA
-2060 ALRMLDAA
+2060 ALRMIDAN
-2068 GDEIGVG
+2068 GGEIAAT
-2075 NIKELKARG
+2075 NITELKARG
-2084 NSTFAYAL
+2084 NSTFTYAE
-2092 KKSYQIKLETTAD
+2092 KKSYQIKLETASN
-2105 LLQTGESVETWV
+2105 LLQTGENVKTWV

-2137 TQLDM
+2137 ASLQM
-2142 RYTASCN
+2142 PYTASCN

-2168 NAVKSTGV
+2168 NTVKSTGV
-2176 NIIDMEKAYEALN
+2176 NITDMEDAYKEQN
-2189 EGYGTNMHTTIG
+2189 PSYGTDMQTASSK
-2201 NANGVTYTYTTG
+2201 NAYGMTYFYTTG
-2213 LAEPDNITGG
+2213 LTEPGDITGG

-2229 YSEPDE
+2229 HDRPDE
-2235 VSGFITK
+2235 VSGFIT
-2242 RGKGVNVKSPEWCG
+2242 RQGKGMNVKSPEWCG
-2256 ESAMQY
+2256 EEAMRY
-2262 ISGYY
+2262 ISEYY

-2274 YAVDD
+2274 YATDK
-2279 SGAYTGYNESTGKYY
+2279 SGNYTGVNAEGKHYY
-2294 YEYVDRDSLVKIFL
+2294 DYVDRDSLVKIFL

-2322 LYFYKDADGIMYA
+2322 LYFYKDAGKKMYA

-2344 LGTGWSKQISPDT
+2344 LGTGWTKQISPET

-2362 LAEALI
+2362 LAQALI
-2368 QIPDFRAAVNSYYTE
+2368 QIPDFHAAVLRCYTE
-2383 HFAPLANRLIE
+2383 TFAPLAKELLAENGAVNDYAARL
-2394 EDGTIAEYEALLMDS
+2394 TDS
-2409 AEMNFVLWPYIRIG
+2409 AEMNFVLWDYIRVG
-2423 NPTEDGHIWQNATY
+2423 ELDNAGHIWQGATY
-2437 AGVVADMQSWITKR
+2437 ASVLADMRSWLTKR
-2451 ISYLDS
+2451 IAYLDS
-2457 TFGKTVYEL
+2457 AFAGTVFEI
-2466 GDVNMDGVVNSY
+2466 GDVNGDGVVDIFDVYSLRRYLAGYEVEGIILANGDVNGDGDVDIF
-2478 DAVLIL
+2478 DAW
-2484 RYASDFD
+2484 A
-2491 DDDFNLQYADIDK
+2491 LQRRLAGYED
-2504 NGVVNSYDAVLL
+2504 
-2516 LQYVISKKD
+2516 

>member
-1 MNKRICSIF
+1 MSKRICSIF

-24 NAVTA
+24 NAVNA

-41 TEYQISKDVK
+41 TEYRISKDVK

-65 MVGHVMEVKV
+65 MVGHVMEIKV
-75 GKDSTATLAAGYSDY
+75 GQDSTATLAAGYSYY
-90 NIDRIKNNQWAMV
+90 NIEDIKNGRWAMV
-103 KTTEQAQ
+103 TTTEQAQ
-110 AMETRRTV
+110 AMETQRKV
-118 NVVGAINGGGFDM
+118 NVVGAVNGGGFDM

-138 ALVLNGTVIQ
+138 ALVLDGNVIQ

-155 WVDKENVAHITD
+155 WVDKENNAYITD
-167 GMEYTQAVADGRVS
+167 GTEYNQAVAEGRVS

-190 LSDGK
+190 LKDGK
-195 AYTGLDNSTRASR
+195 AFTGLDNSTRASR
-208 TAVGIKPDGSVVLFM
+208 TAVGIKADGSVVLFM

-305 SSAKAT
+305 SSAEAT
-311 GDFDHAVLMPNNEIY
+311 GKFARAVLTPNNEIY
-326 TPGSTVAFEA
+326 TPDSTVAFKA

-371 FIANE
+371 FTANE
-376 GAEGTVSA
+376 GAEGTVTA
-384 ALTVNGK
+384 ALTVNGE
-391 VAGTTQIGLHWPDTL
+391 VAGKTQIQLHWPDTL
-406 GFTNNSVSLDFGK
+406 GFTNNSVSLDFGE

-431 REVRYKDGDFVWSL
+431 REVRYKDGDFEWSL

-453 KYTALVEKKGYGFSQ
+453 KYTALVEEKGYGFSK

-481 NLDQEETPWGVVP
+481 NLDQEKTPWGVVP
-494 EIFMSLTG
+494 KIFMSLTG

-521 TYFTEQSASYQV
+521 TYFTEKSASYQV

-549 AEKLTDDGWKECTED
+549 AEKLTDDGWEECTEE
-564 ENTKL
+564 ENAKL
-569 VNLEHAFTI
+569 VHLEHTFAL
-578 GRFENNQFVADAKN
+578 GQFENNQFVADKKN
-592 SLRAMAQVV
+592 SLRATAQVV
-601 LKAKPSVSGS
+601 LKAKPSVNGS
-611 IELVVGLEPLVLFD
+611 VELVVGLEPLVLFD
-625 FEAPDA
+625 FEAPADGKK
-631 STSIESYWNTYV
+631 SIEEYWNTYV
-643 EPGSDNHGANNG
+643 EPGPDNHPKNNG
-655 HGGQLSADEIQ
+655 HDGQLSAEEIQ
-666 KYRLWVRSGAGRVGA
+666 SYRLWVRSGAGRTGA
-681 NYAGSGVVTG
+681 DYSDSGVVTG

-708 FNQVSATAPIAADF
+708 FTKVSATAPIAADF

-758 SAGGAND
+758 SAGGANS
-765 TVAGNG
+765 TVSGNG
-771 YNELNANGTFTFVEG
+771 YNKLNADGTFTFVEG
-786 KIPSCV
+786 EIPSCV
-792 TMYSQYYGSAV
+792 TMYSQYYGSVV
-803 DEKGNTVILS
+803 DEKGNTVVLS

-834 MPIGL
+834 MPIDL
-839 YRGYAV
+839 YRAYAV

-854 KLTEGST
+854 KLTEDST
-861 TKDACKDAYI
+861 MKDACKDAYI

-989 TYYFRVADPEGT
+989 TYYFRVVDPEGT

-1028 NERVSSAD
+1028 NEMVSSAD
-1036 LEIEFPASYLATG
+1036 LEIEFPASYLAAG

-1068 RVPVHIKASPIATQ
+1068 RVPVHIEASPIATQ

-1119 YQTTSGH
+1119 YQTPSGR

-1136 MLETACELHVDR
+1136 TLATACELHVDR
-1148 TLLVGTKTT
+1148 TLLVGTQTT

-1177 TLLGKTG
+1177 TLLGRTG
-1184 PDGTLKYTFTTTGLQ
+1184 PDGTLKYTFTRAGLQ

-1220 PEVNGG
+1220 PEVNEGL
-1226 APFGVQNNAVAGA
+1226 PFGVQNNAIAGA

-1248 SSIDGSAE
+1248 SSIDSSAE
-1256 KALVRYAEKADMTGA
+1256 KAVIRYAENAELTGA
-1271 VEFTG
+1271 EEFTG

-1320 IFHFTTADPTEQMTN
+1320 IFHFTTADPAEQTTS

-1343 TSSTANL
+1343 TSKTDNL
-1350 ERALQELRAGSYDF
+1350 ERALLELCAGSYDF

-1376 KLENWQSFFTVV
+1376 KFENWQSFFTVV

-1398 VHALGNHEYMG
+1398 VHAMGNHEYQG
-1409 DSDGEVSGN
+1409 DSNGEVSGS

-1423 QSKPNL
+1423 QSGPNL

-1443 NHQSEGAPNGSLVDA
+1443 NHQSQDAPNGSLVDA

-1463 EKLKTDCSWKVLV
+1463 EQLKTDCSWKVLV
-1476 THMPVYGTEGVL
+1476 THAPVYGTEGVL

-1515 YTRTYPMIGN
+1515 YTRTYPMLGN
-1525 VKQLENSSKGIVY
+1525 VKQAENSSKGIVY

-1547 TATCTRLD
+1547 TATCTPLD
-1555 CHARVIERTE
+1555 CHVKVIERTE

-1579 MTIRAYKYDGKLLDT
+1579 MTIRAYRYDGTLLDT

-1603 LGRHEVDGT
+1603 LGKHT
-1612 RSKYDMAN
+1612 FNSSSLYDMQS

-1625 AVCGVALKP
+1625 TLCDTPVDASTTDCSGVLA
-1634 KDGYAFTGLLSTT
+1634 TT
-1647 DGKQAVLTKGT
+1647 DGKLAILTSGA
-1658 LKRSKFT
+1658 LKKNEFSSFG
-1665 SLSEKIYHSCESGYA
+1665 EKNYHSCASGYA
-1680 YLTTQSDSRTCLKG
+1680 YETVRTDERTCIKG
-1694 GYTTDTCPSCK
+1694 GRTTDTCPECGAKDVSQ
-1705 ATDRSEFLSPKGHDW
+1705 FLYPLGHDW
-1720 DENHICKKCQ
+1720 DDDHVCRKCGFK
-1730 SAGIDITS
+1730 GIDIAS
-1738 SEVVFKFGTPEN
+1738 DAVVFKFGTPEKP
-1750 SRDADEVP
+1750 RTGTDIP
-1758 SYEYADTGVRPSSFA
+1758 QYAYQPGGIRPSSFG
-1773 KHGEYT
+1773 KHGDHILT
-1779 LVSSN
+1779 SSN
-1784 DATVEDDGVMR
+1784 DAGVGSDGIMK
-1795 DLYVQWPENKQ
+1795 DLYVQWPNNKD
-1806 IGPATIVCEGKG
+1806 IGTAKIVYEGKG
-1818 NYYGTKTLRYV
+1818 NYYGTVELTYV
-1829 IVPASV
+1829 IIPARV
-1835 KQLNVTDITETT
+1835 EKLNVTEITETT
-1847 ARLTWSAAPG
+1847 AKLTWSAAPG
-1857 AQYYEVFACNE
+1857 ATYYKVYSCDE
-1868 NNTSRQS
+1868 NAGNRKE
-1875 LGSNIESCEF
+1875 LGTTESCEF
-1885 MLTGLS
+1885 VLTGLVQ
-1891 PDETTYY
+1891 DETTYY
-1898 VVAGRAKVNAEDK
+1898 VVKSCAKAPAENN
-1911 KEYASLHWSPICAV
+1911 KEYSSGNSPVCAV
-1925 QAAPISANVTAMTA
+1925 SALPLSADVTAMTA
-1939 TVDDVQIP
+1939 TVDGVQIP

-1956 LFLPASANL
+1956 LFLPSSANL
-1965 KSLNAVFTRS
+1965 ASLNAVFTRS
-1975 ADEGNLVVTGNQGS
+1975 AETGDLVVTGDLSS
-1989 QSVSGGDA
+1989 QKVSGA
-1997 LNVSALASETDG
+1997 EPLNVSALASETDG
-2009 YRSITA
+2009 YRTITA
-2015 KVGNGDGF
+2015 KIGNGAAL
-2023 TVRVMQATSL
+2023 TVRVMQATNL
-2033 PTLYLTSSSATE
+2033 PTLYLTSSSDAE
-2045 NRTYIDTSKTNTTTA
+2045 NRKFIDASKKNSTTA
-2060 ALRMLDAA
+2060 ALRMIDAN
-2068 GDEIGVG
+2068 GGEIAAT
-2075 NIKELKARG
+2075 NITELKARG
-2084 NSTFAYAL
+2084 NSTFTYAE
-2092 KKSYQIKLETTAD
+2092 KKSYQIKLETASN
-2105 LLQTGESVETWV
+2105 LLQTGENVKTWV

-2131 LFKDMA
+2131 LFKDLAASLQMP
-2137 TQLDM
+2137 
-2142 RYTASCN
+2142 YTASCS

-2168 NAVKSTGV
+2168 NTVKSTGV
-2176 NIIDMEKAYEALN
+2176 NITDMEDAYKEQN
-2189 EGYGTNMHTTIG
+2189 PSYGTDMQTASSK
-2201 NANGVTYTYTTG
+2201 NAYGMTYFYTTG
-2213 LAEPDNITGG
+2213 LTEPGDITGG

-2229 YSEPDE
+2229 HDRPDE
-2235 VSGFITK
+2235 VSGFIT
-2242 RGKGVNVKSPEWCG
+2242 RQGKGMNVKSPEWCG
-2256 ESAMQY
+2256 EEAMRY
-2262 ISGYY
+2262 ISEYY

-2274 YAVDD
+2274 YATDK
-2279 SGAYTGYNESTGKYY
+2279 SGNYTGVNAEGKHYY
-2294 YEYVDRDSLVKIFL
+2294 DYVDRDSLVKIFL

-2322 LYFYKDADGIMYA
+2322 LYFYKDAGKKMYA

-2344 LGTGWSKQISPDT
+2344 LGTGWTKQISPET

-2362 LAEALI
+2362 LAQALI
-2368 QIPDFRAAVNSYYTE
+2368 QIPDFHAAVLRCYTE
-2383 HFAPLANRLIE
+2383 TFAPLAKELLAENGAVNDYAARL
-2394 EDGTIAEYEALLMDS
+2394 TDS
-2409 AEMNFVLWPYIRIG
+2409 AEMNFVLWDYIRVG
-2423 NPTEDGHIWQNATY
+2423 ELDNAGHIWQGATY
-2437 AGVVADMQSWITKR
+2437 ASVLADMRSWLTKR
-2451 ISYLDS
+2451 IAYLDS
-2457 TFGKTVYEL
+2457 AFAGTVFEI
-2466 GDVNMDGVVNSY
+2466 GDVNMDGVVNTY

-2484 RYASDFD
+2484 RYAASFD
-2491 DDDFNLQYADIDK
+2491 DDDFNLQYADIDG
-2504 NGVVNSYDAVLL
+2504 NDVVNSYDAVLL
-2516 LQYVISKKD
+2516 LRRVAGIED